1 MGNRISTEDLY
12 KITQSLADRAV
23 SDVKKR
29 REDERKR
36 EEAIKKNREERLAA
50 AAKQNRIPNYK
61 GGSLWDQYKAA
72 LASGEAKNANDFI
85 TKRDAR
91 NAAWNKVGAE
101 TLNDDMEALAK
112 SISSTYGTQ
121 FDPSKYYSQETIN
134 GSSDQVKKM
143 RDRLNALAEYY
154 NTYGGSDDQKKAVGE
169 QIKAY
174 DSELK
179 FLNDLGAHY
188 GQYSSPEAY
197 ETLYDNGFYTEK
209 YQGKN
214 YSDIQN
220 ALKSTTNDRE
230 KAWLEKNA
238 DSFMTAAEA
247 QAEIDRIEK
256 AMGTKNIAG
265 QRWTTGLPKIENGKL
280 VYNDNLY
287 DKETGKRLQKLE
299 AIRDSKIN
307 KETLE
312 DYGRYLGEANEFA
325 TERALFL
332 AKQNNILQHG
342 NETFGVFAPD
352 AKAPYAKNENAQNE
366 ASRLSPEKLK
376 AVNEQS
382 GQAFSFLDNADWA
395 TDDEKK
401 IYDYLLYY
409 KGGEEAKKYLRA
421 LSYELNRRAANALDQ
436 TVSDMY
442 DNASGLG
449 KTVLNIGS
457 LGMNIIGN
465 PEAAIDTIAHRI
477 VGERVD
483 PNSNNQTFRRI
494 RNVIR
499 EKTGAD
505 LAKASEGTI
514 FGKEL
519 FGENAAN
526 MLYGA
531 AMSSLDSLLGG
542 FTFGEGYTAVMGG
555 GAMADEAERLYNKGA
570 SDSQIFN
577 RSFAAGLAE
586 YITEKVSM
594 DNLLKAK
601 SPANGWQVA
610 KEILKQAGIEGS
622 EEMASDVLNLV
633 ADSIIMADRSEMS
646 ESIQKYKDG
655 YIDDNGT
662 YHKGVS
668 EKEAQKL
675 AWQDF
680 FTDAMADGLAGALS
694 GGMMSAGPTIAS
706 YKYSKNRAAIQIPS
720 IDPGNAEGLVSN
732 ARINDISVLTDVS
745 EALKNGDAEEAGGV
759 ISEGI
764 AWYEFLKKYGEKTY
778 GKNQWSEVRGS
789 IDDSISELKKI
800 QKLVAD
806 GSIDAAAIDEV
817 LKTAETSM
825 KTTPTVDVTSA
836 NDEKLFSLLAKGE
849 PSNSV
854 IEKNILKDRGTL
866 AAFERLTGLRIGGTT
881 VSQKRADV
889 REAFKAVS
897 SSIETLKAA
906 QNAIESGATATEGHK
921 NAAVIIDQ
929 AIQANRAENSRLRNS
944 EKVKSAETKAAIDAT
959 NRQHRFLETVRN
971 YVINGGDLSGFT
983 ESPVSNVSGEGG
995 TNSSETKTTQETAKK
1010 RVRADFSA
1018 YQDERYSAESASALA
1033 NLNSKAEQDAFFRN
1047 ENAGIEQEI
1056 KNIESSDSITAEE
1069 KAQRIGELKEAAS
1082 RNNSLAKAMD
1092 DFREMGRLVR
1102 AGEVDKI
1109 VDSLRKPLKKMGVN
1123 IEVVDNVETADGM
1136 KSGAYFDKSTN
1147 TIKVS
1152 RDWNGVENVVKLELA
1167 ADGNG
1172 FVLNSGKSVS
1182 FDRAVTQTIAHEIA
1196 HADSGLT
1203 LDFIKAVAGT
1213 QYDAFDLKGR
1223 LEHPDDRSWRS
1234 EDAQKEKNWR
1244 RYVDAYTEQAMLEM
1258 KGTEEQRRASTEK
1271 VVNDAY
1277 IFEEIMAD
1285 MFGAAVDDMG
1295 HSSKAGENIFWA
1307 MNRNKPGIIK
1317 RILNALERFI
1327 ARIRGKDAYLAVE
1340 QRQAAER
1347 LRDMLTGELKRA
1359 YGTDV
1364 KGEAAVESDGGKKY
1378 SIVYLDDG
1386 KTYVTASRNVISGND
1401 VNQWR
1406 KQITNFFTALLE
1418 GNKSIDIETV
1428 EGDTLTITK
1437 KETARKARDNFKQ
1450 ENGKPVRMSDN
1461 EFRVKLNVEAHID
1474 EIAETARSSKNT
1486 GSADTK
1492 SHAFA
1497 KDGFTYRTAYFEDFN
1512 GDYYRVRLSIGNNG
1526 TVATVYNVGKM
1537 TKDVPASAKILAVVG
1552 SKPLAVT
1559 SSDNSISQDSRNV
1572 NRQFSE
1578 ISDAK
1583 TIEDGG
1589 TVENDSGEFVAESD
1603 GNGGTRWSLSTY
1615 ESSGRETLRQYLD
1628 GQVSESGLTEADAK
1642 AVLDS
1647 MDDIYEICRKYEGE
1661 YVPFGAWSRA
1671 EVVIDEKGNP
1681 VFSVIKPNGEYAM
1694 NLDFSLV
1701 CKKRRALDAVLN
1713 RLIETGAI
1721 NDFGFGQ
1728 EEIVRVNEII
1738 REHGFEIAC
1747 DMCFVDAKR
1756 YRQAGVADQFVDL
1769 YNSIVK
1775 SMAKD
1780 GQEIDYFNF
1789 ANDSSLSHTEGGID
1803 RLSDAELDFS
1813 EINEITKPGAKKTM
1827 AYRVAQY
1834 LKTHPADRKLL
1845 SRGDFMSTAGFDA
1858 VKASK
1863 PDILKIYNVKKGAGG
1878 PKAAQSDVQYLND
1891 ILSSKKFNRNAAYDV
1906 GGVRVQSFSDYVPR
1920 LVFDYVQM
1928 IGDLAAKRL
1937 PAHAYTKEPLFA
1949 KQFGLTGMKINMSL
1963 MPAKGNGKYA
1973 GLNADGSYAWARESF
1988 PAEEAFRI
1996 QADPEYGKNVG
2007 TIAVGISDEHIW
2019 KMLSDPDIRM
2029 VIPYHKSGINPAVAV
2044 KLKIGEYTN
2053 YTDQQNTRRRD
2064 GRQLTKS
2071 ELKNIPDI
2079 NRLMHRDGLDA
2090 VEASRRYVEWCE
2102 DNGYIPKFE
2111 KFAYMTDSD
2120 GSRVFNENYYK
2131 LLEDFTTMVD
2141 GEFHPQGDV
2150 TATFPGSDSAFG
2162 SMADLIKEGLE
2173 EDAVTANRLNGEV
2186 DGLAEEV
2193 RSALGREESGK
2204 RFSLS
2209 SNVEQTKDLIA
2220 VHNMTAAELEKS
2232 LDLGG
2237 LPMPSIA
2244 IIKAAD
2250 GHSEYGDVSLV
2261 FGKDTIDPKK
2271 SARNKVY
2278 GGDAWTPTF
2287 PKIDYKANEKVGK
2300 RIRDKYYDLS
2310 RKYGYDN
2317 TRALYNYAQDL
2328 SDVLTSEGGEKA
2340 MIDRLYGDTG
2350 MMQIYLMDT
2359 GRERIANVNKETK
2372 TALTDGQVR
2381 QYENLID
2388 TLGRDEMNGFAKKD
2402 REELSDLV
2410 RRRKAFIEENEA
2422 GIRKAFEK
2430 TFIEDGMSAKDA
2442 AEVSAE
2448 LALSDLRKYVLDTFN
2463 YIKNGAETVKTEFDS
2478 EATNAAIKKA
2488 ADGEGYRKWIN
2499 NLFGGA
2505 EEKSGIRNS
2514 KDANTA
2520 SGNRRSF
2527 EALHWENNLENIVK
2541 AMLEQDETGG
2551 AFFSGTGIWGVSAK
2565 KYNSISEIKNDSSRL
2580 RTMNEAEYNALK
2592 EQYGA
2597 RMQEIA
2603 QTLIDPKNDNYFI
2616 ASDDAYSL
2624 IVDAVRNS
2632 KDESGILRYLKKYNS
2647 RATEKTAYD
2656 IAALVRDIAEMPTG
2670 YFEAKPQRAVGFDE
2684 VKAVILPDNASG
2696 ELVSRLESDGI
2707 NTVTY
2712 KAGDEN
2718 SRLEALNGVRD
2729 VRFSLARA
2737 NDEYMKAVESG
2748 DTEEQRRLVDEA
2760 AKANGYDR
2768 LFWHGSKNGGGFTEF
2783 RDWSYFTENKK
2794 YASRYAKPGD
2804 KGSLYEV
2811 YANLGN
2817 TFDTRKPECREIFDK
2832 MRSEYGLSKVQE
2844 SGLPDWTDGYDIAE
2858 FIDENGLDYDS
2869 IILDEGGDLVDG
2881 KPVSRGFSY
2890 VIRISEQV
2898 KSADPI
2904 TYDDSGNVIPLT
2916 ERFDSGNRD
2925 IRWSLAGKYD
2935 YSKSFADQI
2944 DDYKNGLLPVYD
2956 TFVVGETPKVWQD
2969 IGFNALPVT
2978 LNQTHVDYALNG
2990 TKDADHEISEA
3001 DLKKLP
3007 EKIKE
3012 PIAIIQSQSN
3022 PSRAVVF
3029 IEMTSKNGKNV
3040 VTPVEVDGYGK
3051 TNNLRIDSNA
3061 LASVFGKKNAAN
3073 QLQTAIDNT
3082 VNGKTELFYWDKKR
3096 SLALL
3101 QGAGLQLPSGL
3112 PQDGFVHSIREPG
3125 SLVKAKMDDVT
3136 NSLQFK
3142 RWFGDWKGG
3151 KRNVSKV
3158 VNHDGSPRVVYHY
3171 TDADFEAFDTS
3182 KSGSNQGV
3190 THGDGIYVS
3199 TNPTEFAYA
3208 GKNRLDLYASIKKPF
3223 EMQLTKS
3230 QAERVYDKYF
3240 APYHDD
3246 KYKTYRPHVI
3256 EKLQSR
3262 SRVFDY
3268 LSEAADNG
3276 GVRTSDILKELGY
3289 DGIHDGSEWVAFDST
3304 QLKSATDNIG
3314 TFDKDNPKLKYSLAK
3329 STQSE
3334 LKALQKENEKLRQDV
3349 NDLKQE
3355 LQLTHGRKLS
3365 RDALISSIQK
3375 ILIDRYGV
3383 KLSAKELYP
3392 HVTNLYDMFYNNTV
3406 DGKRLK
3412 KDERVDTMRI
3422 IEEMDKIVDAV
3433 IENAVGADDT
3443 YVEMKKLLPELRNTK
3458 LVVPVD
3464 ERADAAQSAGFEN
3477 WAEFRKANFGRV
3489 GFANEGLPVDSY
3501 YMELSERYPELFPD
3515 GITNPGEQAAHIAD
3529 VVNTIRESGINEY
3542 QLYDIEDERIRTSI
3556 KNDVMDI
3563 IGNAEKLQT
3572 FADRAAQKV
3581 EDTKLAEAMHYGAD
3595 IAKLKRLNAEKVSG
3609 IRAENQKRLSDM
3621 RRKYQDRV
3629 ESVRERYAEA
3639 RQNRSEKQKQTVL
3652 RNKVL
3657 RKYTEASTTLDR
3669 PTTENHFTEA
3679 MRKPLMEFLAAVDI
3693 TTGKSVAKQGVYDR
3707 ILRVIEAANNMAAEG
3722 GKNGLDIA
3730 ETDLNVQEKQLIV
3743 DSGLLERMSAWI
3755 EANQGK
3761 KLTELSSAQLEEL
3774 NGIFNQLKH
3783 LTAEIKRLYDPR
3795 EGLAAKSWQA
3805 QKEIGLAQT
3814 KERKQVL
3821 GANTERARGMYEQVH
3836 FGALDPSG
3844 YYNTLGSDTMT
3855 AQFERFRRCQNRFS
3869 ENIQMFTDRLGEI
3882 VDGAIPKDEHGKNA
3896 KEVTLKLSHGT
3907 LTATPAQLMSIHLML
3922 NQEDSRRCLFN
3933 EAGGVIIGKFTAEKP
3948 KDGKAHIAGKRTFAQ
3963 SGRLVL
3969 NEADAAKITAA
3980 LTDGQRKR
3988 ADAISAL
3995 LNNEAA
4001 RLGNE
4006 VSMAMYGYKKY
4017 TTENYFP
4024 MRTAD
4029 DYRAIAD
4036 NPNYEMNLLGLSFT
4050 KERTGRA
4057 GKALVAEDI
4066 YDVIGRHLTNMA
4078 QYNAFAQELDNAK
4091 KMYSLRLGDGTSLKQ
4106 RIIHSYGR
4114 EADAFY
4120 NKLINNLSG
4129 VQMYTNNSAEALSDK
4144 LLSNYKAAAV
4154 AGNVSVVLKQP
4165 MSIFRA
4171 LPEFSLS
4178 GLKKSMA
4185 FEDILNLSPKQLKAN
4200 TAEMLKYSG
4209 IARLKA
4215 WGSSENM
4222 TRKSFESLYN
4232 DNSDTARQKIN
4243 EFLTSG
4249 AENADMWTWAKLWRM
4264 SKAEIDA
4271 QGKYTAGSKE
4281 YFEAVDRKFSDVIGK
4296 TQVVQSALDSSMA
4309 VQNAKGFGKFL
4320 FAFQNEP
4327 LKQYS
4332 YLISTLNDARRG
4344 KPGAKKKLAK
4354 VIASSLANAAAVSA
4368 ISTFM
4373 AWLRGTLDRDDDD
4386 ELFDDLMKEFA
4397 GNSIDDLLS
4406 GAFAPV
4412 WQYID
4417 TIMGAI
4423 NSGVYGNTV
4432 ERLDMAALTD
4442 LGGLINKYFISQNG
4456 GRPNLGTVQDIVNV
4470 ASNLF
4475 GLPAKNIFRDVKSVI
4490 DRIIL
4495 ELPVPSAAKY
4505 NYLKA
4510 WKDVELTNKAAVTEA
4525 YYDVLRDAVDRGR
4538 YSDYVK
4544 IKRDM
4549 IYHGYTETKI
4559 KNAVMKS
4566 SLMDDLYELKKV
4578 NPGSYKAKVNSIVS
4592 SVSAVSSL
4600 EGKEFEDFIESA
4612 MKRRERE
4619 DGGSKTDDEV
4629 YDEMHRKMEKEVK
4642 EQLIYIDVS
4651 KRAAY
4656 IKKMLKTYG
4665 EYGITEADILK
4676 VLRKAGKA

>member
-72 LASGEAKNANDFI
+72 LASGEAKNASDFI
-85 TKRDAR
+85 TKRDTR

-188 GQYSSPEAY
+188 GQYKNEADFNYRTDKRRDEDYIVNDYDAEAGKKNLAELKGYLDRINTSNDSLSTGQLISNARSGKKAYNRTAINEAKQQYGLDGMTDDEVLNWLTQEYQLESFALNNVDRMRTAAGYRNLANNEDFLQGVISGKAVENPTFEDYLNYENAATQKRAEAY
-197 ETLYDNGFYTEK
+197 NKRKASDPILTAEDTKGQDAPSIVNKLRFYEDLTNDK
-209 YQGKN
+209 YGNKT
-214 YSDIQN
+214 D
-220 ALKSTTNDRE
+220 STTVWSSD
-230 KAWLEKNA
+230 LG
-238 DSFMTAAEA
+238 AAKRDA
-247 QAEIDRIEK
+247 L
-256 AMGTKNIAG
+256 GYHY
-265 QRWTTGLPKIENGKL
+265 GLM
-280 VYNDNLY
+280 
-287 DKETGKRLQKLE
+287 
-299 AIRDSKIN
+299 
-307 KETLE
+307 
-312 DYGRYLGEANEFA
+312 
-325 TERALFL
+325 
-332 AKQNNILQHG
+332 
-342 NETFGVFAPD
+342 
-352 AKAPYAKNENAQNE
+352 
-366 ASRLSPEKLK
+366 
-376 AVNEQS
+376 
-382 GQAFSFLDNADWA
+382 
-395 TDDEKK
+395 TDDEKRV
-401 IYDYLLYY
+401 YYYLLGTQGKEAADKYLEDMDVTLDY
-409 KGGEEAKKYLRA
+409 RNTEEVKQFIRDLKNSKIFGNVSAAALANTFGGLGGAALGYLIADSNEGVNKTAADIAYSAASVPLNVLGGGISTAGEIGQRLDLASKGDWEGKGYNPYENYNLFSVAGREARGLVAKDIEDSIGWEMFGQNVMSQVYQSLMSGVDSAFGMATLGKLYTISMGGSAAASKAAELYESGASSSQIYWESLFSGIAEATFEYLSIENLSSIKSIVESKPTTLKKAIKMILSQNGIEASEEVFTEIANMVIDKGIKKYDSDYDRKVTEYVRDGMTREEAVKK
-421 LSYELNRRAANALDQ
+421 AAGEVAADIGW
-436 TVSDMY
+436 
-442 DNASGLG
+442 AGAGGFISGLASS
-449 KTVLNIGS
+449 S
-457 LGMNIIGN
+457 L
-465 PEAAIDTIAHRI
+465 TIA
-477 VGERVD
+477 
-483 PNSNNQTFRRI
+483 
-494 RNVIR
+494 
-499 EKTGAD
+499 GAYR
-505 LAKASEGTI
+505 A
-514 FGKEL
+514 GKE
-519 FGENAAN
+519 NADA
-526 MLYGA
+526 
-531 AMSSLDSLLGG
+531 
-542 FTFGEGYTAVMGG
+542 
-555 GAMADEAERLYNKGA
+555 
-570 SDSQIFN
+570 QI
-577 RSFAAGLAE
+577 
-586 YITEKVSM
+586 
-594 DNLLKAK
+594 
-601 SPANGWQVA
+601 
-610 KEILKQAGIEGS
+610 
-622 EEMASDVLNLV
+622 
-633 ADSIIMADRSEMS
+633 
-646 ESIQKYKDG
+646 
-655 YIDDNGT
+655 
-662 YHKGVS
+662 
-668 EKEAQKL
+668 
-675 AWQDF
+675 
-680 FTDAMADGLAGALS
+680 
-694 GGMMSAGPTIAS
+694 SA
-706 YKYSKNRAAIQIPS
+706 
-720 IDPGNAEGLVSN
+720 IDPGNAEGLYNN
-732 ARINDISVLTDVS
+732 AKNIDYSILNDASD
-745 EALKNGDAEEAGGV
+745 ALKKGDAKAAAEI
-759 ISEGI
+759 ISEGKD
-764 AWYEFLKKYGEKTY
+764 WYEYLKSYAKEKY
-778 GKNQWSEVRGS
+778 GKNQASEISANIDAS
-789 IDDSISELKKI
+789 IDNLNQIKNLISSGDINADSI
-800 QKLVAD
+800 QA
-806 GSIDAAAIDEV
+806 V
-817 LKTAETSM
+817 LEKAKSAQDT
-825 KTTPTVDVTSA
+825 KVDVTSA

-897 SSIETLKAA
+897 SSTETLKAA

-983 ESPVSNVSGEGG
+983 ESPVANVSGEGG

-1018 YQDERYSAESASALA
+1018 YQDERYSAENASALA

-1258 KGTEEQRRASTEK
+1258 KGTEEQRRASAEK

-1359 YGTDV
+1359 YGADV
-1364 KGEAAVESDGGKKY
+1364 KGEAAVESDGGKRHSLAGANSRTADLNSLGGAYQMYQNGVSMDTIRKRTGWW
-1378 SIVYLDDG
+1378 LGKDG
-1386 KTYVTASRNVISGND
+1386 K
-1401 VNQWR
+1401 WR
-1406 KQITNFFTALLE
+1406 
-1418 GNKSIDIETV
+1418 
-1428 EGDTLTITK
+1428 
-1437 KETARKARDNFKQ
+1437 
-1450 ENGKPVRMSDN
+1450 
-1461 EFRVKLNVEAHID
+1461 
-1474 EIAETARSSKNT
+1474 
-1486 GSADTK
+1486 
-1492 SHAFA
+1492 
-1497 KDGFTYRTAYFEDFN
+1497 Y
-1512 GDYYRVRLSIGNNG
+1512 
-1526 TVATVYNVGKM
+1526 
-1537 TKDVPASAKILAVVG
+1537 
-1552 SKPLAVT
+1552 
-1559 SSDNSISQDSRNV
+1559 
-1572 NRQFSE
+1572 E
-1578 ISDAK
+1578 ISDKEMRFNPDGYVDNPQTVGDYVKHDRLFAAYPWIADIPVHMVDVVTGGSPATNGKYSPDGKFIELKKGLTSEKAK
-1583 TIEDGG
+1583 YVLSHELQHAIQQAEGFVRG
-1589 TVENDSGEFVAESD
+1589 TSPKTGMFYAVNLAYDLVKNNPEFVAESKPQD
-1603 GNGGTRWSLSTY
+1603 KMNYLIGYLEAKGGASLGDY
-1615 ESSGRETLRQYLD
+1615 AKYYYFQNYGE
-1628 GQVSESGLTEADAK
+1628 TEARN
-1642 AVLDS
+1642 VSQRLD
-1647 MDDIYEICRKYEGE
+1647 MTEEE
-1661 YVPFGAWSRA
+1661 
-1671 EVVIDEKGNP
+1671 
-1681 VFSVIKPNGEYAM
+1681 
-1694 NLDFSLV
+1694 
-1701 CKKRRALDAVLN
+1701 RRALP
-1713 RLIETGAI
+1713 IENNGEVFSYDEVFKKIVDNLKAI
-1721 NDFGFGQ
+1721 GYNKKQIDTILKEGVSYDIEQTDVQTSADEVVKRRRNDRG
-1728 EEIVRVNEII
+1728 
-1738 REHGFEIAC
+1738 
-1747 DMCFVDAKR
+1747 K
-1756 YRQAGVADQFVDL
+1756 AG
-1769 YNSIVK
+1769 
-1775 SMAKD
+1775 
-1780 GQEIDYFNF
+1780 
-1789 ANDSSLSHTEGGID
+1789 
-1803 RLSDAELDFS
+1803 RLSDADENGRRPG
-1813 EINEITKPGAKKTM
+1813 EI
-1827 AYRVAQY
+1827 YRTG
-1834 LKTHPADRKLL
+1834 KIP
-1845 SRGDFMSTAGFDA
+1845 TAGVSESAEILDSERRNGGLRRGNRGTDSQNGA
-1858 VKASK
+1858 LGAGSEAQKRLNEVSK
-1863 PDILKIYNVKKGAGG
+1863 P
-1878 PKAAQSDVQYLND
+1878 
-1891 ILSSKKFNRNAAYDV
+1891 
-1906 GGVRVQSFSDYVPR
+1906 
-1920 LVFDYVQM
+1920 
-1928 IGDLAAKRL
+1928 
-1937 PAHAYTKEPLFA
+1937 E
-1949 KQFGLTGMKINMSL
+1949 
-1963 MPAKGNGKYA
+1963 
-1973 GLNADGSYAWARESF
+1973 
-1988 PAEEAFRI
+1988 
-1996 QADPEYGKNVG
+1996 
-2007 TIAVGISDEHIW
+2007 
-2019 KMLSDPDIRM
+2019 
-2029 VIPYHKSGINPAVAV
+2029 
-2044 KLKIGEYTN
+2044 
-2053 YTDQQNTRRRD
+2053 
-2064 GRQLTKS
+2064 
-2071 ELKNIPDI
+2071 
-2079 NRLMHRDGLDA
+2079 
-2090 VEASRRYVEWCE
+2090 
-2102 DNGYIPKFE
+2102 
-2111 KFAYMTDSD
+2111 
-2120 GSRVFNENYYK
+2120 
-2131 LLEDFTTMVD
+2131 
-2141 GEFHPQGDV
+2141 
-2150 TATFPGSDSAFG
+2150 
-2162 SMADLIKEGLE
+2162 
-2173 EDAVTANRLNGEV
+2173 
-2186 DGLAEEV
+2186 
-2193 RSALGREESGK
+2193 K

-2220 VHNMTAAELEKS
+2220 VHNMTAVELEKS

-2287 PKIDYKANEKVGK
+2287 PKIDYKANDKVGK

-2402 REELSDLV
+2402 GEELSDLV

-2488 ADGEGYRKWIN
+2488 ADGEGYRKWVN
-2499 NLFGGA
+2499 DLFGGA

-2514 KDANTA
+2514 KDAYTA

-2565 KYNSISEIKNDSSRL
+2565 KYNSISDIKNDSSRL

-2616 ASDDAYSL
+2616 ANDDAYSL

-2647 RATEKTAYD
+2647 RATEKTASD

-2696 ELVSRLESDGI
+2696 ELISRLESDGI

-2729 VRFSLARA
+2729 VRFSLTRA

-2760 AKANGYDR
+2760 AKESGYDR
-2768 LFWHGSKNGGGFTEF
+2768 LFWHGSKKGGGFTEF

-2794 YASRYAKPGD
+2794 YASRYAKAGD

-2817 TFDTRKPECREIFDK
+2817 TFDTRKPECREIFDE
-2832 MRSEYGLSKVQE
+2832 MRSEYGLSEVQE

-2890 VIRISEQV
+2890 VIRSSEQV

-2925 IRWSLAGKYD
+2925 IRWSLAGNSGITTEITDDSYDEYEGGYQRRDIKLNGETVGTVAIRIYDD
-2935 YSKSFADQI
+2935 YSEIDRIDIDEKYRNKGIGTTVLGDIAGEFNTTYIVPDNENAKRLYERIGEEVTSGEVYENLDQGYGVYRLDKSYGNTRWSLAGTNKDGIEVYETSGEILKMPWKERKKKYLSYIESEYIGRTAKFNRNGHTYYAEFDRSNASKAIYGDKRSSQSGKDALINTGADGSVFELLENANYSSSSPDKKSHAGTDYFDYFVKTVQI
-2944 DDYKNGLLPVYD
+2944 DGRVYD
-2956 TFVVGETPKVWQD
+2956 LIAD
-2969 IGFNALPVT
+2969 IKKQYGKDGGYTYTLALKENKKIKASPIREDKLPLKNTGNALIVDTSVT
-2978 LNQTHVDYALNG
+2978 QNTPDVNSQYMREG
-2990 TKDADHEISEA
+2990 EKDSSSE
-3001 DLKKLP
+3001 
-3007 EKIKE
+3007 
-3012 PIAIIQSQSN
+3012 
-3022 PSRAVVF
+3022 R
-3029 IEMTSKNGKNV
+3029 
-3040 VTPVEVDGYGK
+3040 
-3051 TNNLRIDSNA
+3051 
-3061 LASVFGKKNAAN
+3061 
-3073 QLQTAIDNT
+3073 
-3082 VNGKTELFYWDKKR
+3082 
-3096 SLALL
+3096 
-3101 QGAGLQLPSGL
+3101 
-3112 PQDGFVHSIREPG
+3112 H
-3125 SLVKAKMDDVT
+3125 SLVK
-3136 NSLQFK
+3136 
-3142 RWFGDWKGG
+3142 
-3151 KRNVSKV
+3151 
-3158 VNHDGSPRVVYHY
+3158 
-3171 TDADFEAFDTS
+3171 
-3182 KSGSNQGV
+3182 
-3190 THGDGIYVS
+3190 
-3199 TNPTEFAYA
+3199 
-3208 GKNRLDLYASIKKPF
+3208 
-3223 EMQLTKS
+3223 
-3230 QAERVYDKYF
+3230 
-3240 APYHDD
+3240 
-3246 KYKTYRPHVI
+3246 
-3256 EKLQSR
+3256 
-3262 SRVFDY
+3262 
-3268 LSEAADNG
+3268 
-3276 GVRTSDILKELGY
+3276 
-3289 DGIHDGSEWVAFDST
+3289 
-3304 QLKSATDNIG
+3304 SA
-3314 TFDKDNPKLKYSLAK
+3314 
-3329 STQSE
+3329 QSE

-3349 NDLKQE
+3349 DDAKQE

-3375 ILIDRYGV
+3375 ILIDGYGV

-3392 HVTNLYDMFYNNTV
+3392 DVTNLYDMFYNNTV

-3412 KDERVDTMRI
+3412 KGERVDTMRI
-3422 IEEMDKIVDAV
+3422 IEEMDKIVDSV

-3464 ERADAAQSAGFEN
+3464 ARADAAQSAGFEN

-3489 GFANEGLPVDSY
+3489 GFANEGLPIDTY

-3515 GITNPGEQAAHIAD
+3515 GITHPGERAAHIAD

-3572 FADRAAQKV
+3572 FADRAAQKAK
-3581 EDTKLAEAMHYGAD
+3581 DKRLAEAMHYGAD
-3595 IAKLKRLNAEKVSG
+3595 IANLKRLNAEKVAG
-3609 IRAENQKRLSDM
+3609 IKAENQKRLADM

-3639 RQNRSEKQKQTVL
+3639 RANRSEKQKQTVL

-3657 RKYTEASTTLDR
+3657 RKYTEASSMLSR

-3679 MRKPLMEFLAAVDI
+3679 MKKPLMEFLAAVDI
-3693 TTGKSVAKQGVYDR
+3693 TTGKSVAKQGIYDR
-3707 ILRVIEAANNMAAEG
+3707 ILRVIEAANNATAED

-3821 GANTERARGMYEQVH
+3821 GAKTEKAREKYEQIH
-3836 FGALDPSG
+3836 FGALDAAG

-3855 AQFERFRRCQNRFS
+3855 AQFERFRQCQNRFS

-3896 KEVTLKLSHGT
+3896 KEVTLKLSRGT
-3907 LTATPAQLMSIHLML
+3907 LTATPAQLMSVYLML

-3948 KDGKAHIAGKRTFAQ
+3948 KDGKTHIAKKRTFAQ
-3963 SGRLVL
+3963 SGKLVL

-4024 MRTAD
+4024 MRTVD

-4106 RIIHSYGR
+4106 RIIRSYGR

-4171 LPEFSLS
+4171 LPEFSLA

-4332 YLISTLNDARRG
+4332 YLISTMNDARRG

-4354 VIASSLANAAAVSA
+4354 VIASSLANTAAVSA

-4386 ELFDDLMKEFA
+4386 ELLDDLMKEFA

-4442 LGGLINKYFISQNG
+4442 LGGLINKYFISRNG

-4475 GLPAKNIFRDVKSVI
+4475 GLPAKNIFRDVKSVV

-4629 YDEMHRKMEKEVK
+4629 YDEMHKKMEKEVK

>member
-197 ETLYDNGFYTEK
+197 ETLYDNGLYTEK

-312 DYGRYLGEANEFA
+312 DYGRYLGKANEFA

-442 DNASGLG
+442 DKASGLG

-633 ADSIIMADRSEMS
+633 ADSLIMADRSDMS

-655 YIDDNGT
+655 YVDDNGT

-789 IDDSISELKKI
+789 IDDSISKLKKI

-889 REAFKAVS
+889 REAFRAVS
-897 SSIETLKAA
+897 SSTETLKAA
-906 QNAIESGATATEGHK
+906 QNAIESGKTATEGHK

-995 TNSSETKTTQETAKK
+995 ANSSETKTTQETVKK

-1018 YQDERYSAESASALA
+1018 YQDEITATEYNKAVKGSA
-1033 NLNSKAEQDAFFRN
+1033 AEQYTYFSN
-1047 ENAGIEQEI
+1047 EEKKLNNDI
-1056 KNIESSDSITAEE
+1056 KNIAESEAMTAEE
-1069 KAQRIGELKEAAS
+1069 KAEAIEKKNEEKNRLYA
-1082 RNNSLAKAMD
+1082 LAKSTENV
-1092 DFREMGRLVR
+1092 REMMRVKYAGNVDRLV
-1102 AGEVDKI
+1102 EELQPK
-1109 VDSLRKPLKKMGVN
+1109 LKKYG
-1123 IEVVDNVETADGM
+1123 IKIDVVDNIDAAG
-1136 KSGAYFDKSTN
+1136 KSSSGAYFDRNTN

-1152 RDWNGVENVVKLELA
+1152 RNWDNFNNVVKLVLTGDGLA
-1167 ADGNG
+1167 VTDRA
-1172 FVLNSGKSVS
+1172 SVS

-1258 KGTEEQRRASTEK
+1258 KGTEEQRRASAEK
-1271 VVNDAY
+1271 VVNDAF

-1359 YGTDV
+1359 YGTEV
-1364 KGEAAVESDGGKKY
+1364 KGEAAVESGEGKRHSLAGANSRTADLNSLGGAYQMYQNGVSMDTIRKRTGWWLGK
-1378 SIVYLDDG
+1378 DG
-1386 KTYVTASRNVISGND
+1386 K
-1401 VNQWR
+1401 WR
-1406 KQITNFFTALLE
+1406 
-1418 GNKSIDIETV
+1418 
-1428 EGDTLTITK
+1428 
-1437 KETARKARDNFKQ
+1437 
-1450 ENGKPVRMSDN
+1450 
-1461 EFRVKLNVEAHID
+1461 
-1474 EIAETARSSKNT
+1474 
-1486 GSADTK
+1486 
-1492 SHAFA
+1492 
-1497 KDGFTYRTAYFEDFN
+1497 Y
-1512 GDYYRVRLSIGNNG
+1512 
-1526 TVATVYNVGKM
+1526 
-1537 TKDVPASAKILAVVG
+1537 
-1552 SKPLAVT
+1552 
-1559 SSDNSISQDSRNV
+1559 
-1572 NRQFSE
+1572 E
-1578 ISDAK
+1578 ISDKEMRFNPVGYVDNPQTVGDYVKHDRLFAAYPWIADIPVYVSDVVGGDPSSLGRYIPSEK
-1583 TIEDGG
+1583 IIEIKAGITSEKARTVLAHELQHVIQNTEHFASG
-1589 TVENDSGEFVAESD
+1589 TNTVVATRYLINLAYDLVKNNPEFVAKKKPQDKMDYIIGYIEAKD
-1603 GNGGTRWSLSTY
+1603 NT
-1615 ESSGRETLRQYLD
+1615 TLDEYARYYYFRNH
-1628 GQVSESGLTEADAK
+1628 GETEA
-1642 AVLDS
+1642 
-1647 MDDIYEICRKYEGE
+1647 
-1661 YVPFGAWSRA
+1661 
-1671 EVVIDEKGNP
+1671 
-1681 VFSVIKPNGEYAM
+1681 
-1694 NLDFSLV
+1694 
-1701 CKKRRALDAVLN
+1701 
-1713 RLIETGAI
+1713 
-1721 NDFGFGQ
+1721 
-1728 EEIVRVNEII
+1728 
-1738 REHGFEIAC
+1738 
-1747 DMCFVDAKR
+1747 
-1756 YRQAGVADQFVDL
+1756 
-1769 YNSIVK
+1769 
-1775 SMAKD
+1775 
-1780 GQEIDYFNF
+1780 
-1789 ANDSSLSHTEGGID
+1789 
-1803 RLSDAELDFS
+1803 
-1813 EINEITKPGAKKTM
+1813 
-1827 AYRVAQY
+1827 
-1834 LKTHPADRKLL
+1834 
-1845 SRGDFMSTAGFDA
+1845 
-1858 VKASK
+1858 
-1863 PDILKIYNVKKGAGG
+1863 
-1878 PKAAQSDVQYLND
+1878 
-1891 ILSSKKFNRNAAYDV
+1891 RNT
-1906 GGVRVQSFSDYVPR
+1906 
-1920 LVFDYVQM
+1920 
-1928 IGDLAAKRL
+1928 AKRL
-1937 PAHAYTKEPLFA
+1937 DMTDAERKAIPVVNDGDVYT
-1949 KQFGLTGMKINMSL
+1949 
-1963 MPAKGNGKYA
+1963 
-1973 GLNADGSYAWARESF
+1973 RESVRSEF
-1988 PAEEAFRI
+1988 IDNLREMGYNKKQI
-1996 QADPEYGKNVG
+1996 D
-2007 TIAVGISDEHIW
+2007 TIMKEGVSYD
-2019 KMLSDPDIRM
+2019 
-2029 VIPYHKSGINPAVAV
+2029 N
-2044 KLKIGEYTN
+2044 
-2053 YTDQQNTRRRD
+2053 
-2064 GRQLTKS
+2064 KS
-2071 ELKNIPDI
+2071 EDEQKSLGQVGKRGGNLGRTI
-2079 NRLMHRDGLDA
+2079 DGLLSQNLQRGTQRE
-2090 VEASRRYVEWCE
+2090 VH
-2102 DNGYIPKFE
+2102 G
-2111 KFAYMTDSD
+2111 
-2120 GSRVFNENYYK
+2120 
-2131 LLEDFTTMVD
+2131 
-2141 GEFHPQGDV
+2141 
-2150 TATFPGSDSAFG
+2150 
-2162 SMADLIKEGLE
+2162 
-2173 EDAVTANRLNGEV
+2173 NGEV
-2186 DGLAEEV
+2186 QEADSAEKAGQIGSVSGGVSRRTDSGASGLGEAGKRLNEV
-2193 RSALGREESGK
+2193 SKPEK

-2209 SNVEQTKDLIA
+2209 SADTDIYSRIFDMQREET
-2220 VHNMTAAELEKS
+2220 ELTNRIREIEKS
-2232 LDLGG
+2232 
-2237 LPMPSIA
+2237 
-2244 IIKAAD
+2244 
-2250 GHSEYGDVSLV
+2250 
-2261 FGKDTIDPKK
+2261 
-2271 SARNKVY
+2271 
-2278 GGDAWTPTF
+2278 DAF
-2287 PKIDYKANEKVGK
+2287 KKAN
-2300 RIRDKYYDLS
+2300 DDLS
-2310 RKYGYDN
+2310 KAINNDNIAEGMKAYQAWRKESGYADLVDRRDALRADLEEIRTKANNDAVSKAINEERTAIEKSGLSEADYFRKQAVKEFGYTPYFYDAGYIMPNGKMLNFSGEKGRHYGSRGQDH
-2317 TRALYNYAQDL
+2317 RAIGTIYADTNGTDALVRFMNDGNIRIMAETPGLDISASTEPSKEQYTTIRRFANEFSDGGYFAVDL
-2328 SDVLTSEGGEKA
+2328 SDENGKTVGTLEYEGN
-2340 MIDRLYGDTG
+2340 INPT
-2350 MMQIYLMDT
+2350 
-2359 GRERIANVNKETK
+2359 RIVN
-2372 TALTDGQVR
+2372 D
-2381 QYENLID
+2381 
-2388 TLGRDEMNGFAKKD
+2388 
-2402 REELSDLV
+2402 
-2410 RRRKAFIEENEA
+2410 
-2422 GIRKAFEK
+2422 
-2430 TFIEDGMSAKDA
+2430 
-2442 AEVSAE
+2442 
-2448 LALSDLRKYVLDTFN
+2448 
-2463 YIKNGAETVKTEFDS
+2463 IKHF
-2478 EATNAAIKKA
+2478 
-2488 ADGEGYRKWIN
+2488 Y
-2499 NLFGGA
+2499 
-2505 EEKSGIRNS
+2505 
-2514 KDANTA
+2514 
-2520 SGNRRSF
+2520 
-2527 EALHWENNLENIVK
+2527 
-2541 AMLEQDETGG
+2541 ETGEVREQ
-2551 AFFSGTGIWGVSAK
+2551 SGL
-2565 KYNSISEIKNDSSRL
+2565 DRF
-2580 RTMNEAEYNALK
+2580 R
-2592 EQYGA
+2592 
-2597 RMQEIA
+2597 
-2603 QTLIDPKNDNYFI
+2603 
-2616 ASDDAYSL
+2616 YSL
-2624 IVDAVRNS
+2624 
-2632 KDESGILRYLKKYNS
+2632 
-2647 RATEKTAYD
+2647 T
-2656 IAALVRDIAEMPTG
+2656 
-2670 YFEAKPQRAVGFDE
+2670 
-2684 VKAVILPDNASG
+2684 
-2696 ELVSRLESDGI
+2696 
-2707 NTVTY
+2707 
-2712 KAGDEN
+2712 
-2718 SRLEALNGVRD
+2718 
-2729 VRFSLARA
+2729 RA

-2748 DTEEQRRLVDEA
+2748 NVEEQQRLVDEA
-2760 AKANGYDR
+2760 AENAGYDTV
-2768 LFWHGSKNGGGFTEF
+2768 LYHGTQSFGFTQIDVSKYSDDGMSFFATSNPEMAQTYSAKSGT
-2783 RDWSYFTENKK
+2783 REISRKSGIENLSLPQVVDRLNAVAAADTSDYDRYTYRIMNRSDTEALKK
-2794 YASRYAKPGD
+2794 SIQSGIKELRAETERLISEYGDRLAKDFNGEDELKHSRLRSLLNALDSDSASKL
-2804 KGSLYEV
+2804 S
-2811 YANLGN
+2811 ANLYTVLN
-2817 TFDTRKPECREIFDK
+2817 HNEIFDDAA
-2832 MRSEYGLSKVQE
+2832 KVKFGNLE
-2844 SGLPDWTDGYDIAE
+2844 ADIRLLKKLAALKTDEDVVVREDTDRYDIVVEDQEKARNRLEKLDNSGNYVLRGRTEGFLEIDGNGHNWNDIFTTLEPRGGNTLKAE
-2858 FIDENGLDYDS
+2858 YDFGSESLKLSDRDGEFAVIPAKSVADAVSPMARAFARRYGTTFATTVLAQTKDQLKNSATAEVKIKSTGKTNTRDIANFAREQGYPGVKITDIYDNGGRGS
-2869 IILDEGGDLVDG
+2869 EAGRGDVYIFFN
-2881 KPVSRGFSY
+2881 P
-2890 VIRISEQV
+2890 EQDV

-2925 IRWSLAGKYD
+2925 IRWSLAGNSGITTEITDDSYDEYEGGYQRRDIKLNGETVGTVAIRIYDD
-2935 YSKSFADQI
+2935 YSEIDRIDIDEKYRNKGIGTTVLGDIAGEFDTTYIVPDNESAKRLYERIGEEVTSGEVYENLDQGYGVYRLDKSYGNTRWSLAGTTDGRPVAVIDKDILDGVPESEWKSVARKAISEGFPDGIAVQGKNIRVNQTTRREYTKSDYTQWLFNHSKGVFADKMRAAAKL
-2944 DDYKNGLLPVYD
+2944 DDVVLAATNWTKDGGLKHPRKDNFVDFGRGNVLMSIGGNKYSAEVILAYPQVGAPVLYD
-2956 TFVVGETPKVWQD
+2956 V
-2969 IGFNALPVT
+2969 VT
-2978 LNQTHVDYALNG
+2978 LNPD
-2990 TKDADHEISEA
+2990 SF
-3001 DLKKLP
+3001 DLIN
-3007 EKIKE
+3007 EKT
-3012 PIAIIQSQSN
+3012 AS
-3022 PSRAVVF
+3022 A
-3029 IEMTSKNGKNV
+3029 
-3040 VTPVEVDGYGK
+3040 
-3051 TNNLRIDSNA
+3051 NA
-3061 LASVFGKKNAAN
+3061 NAA
-3073 QLQTAIDNT
+3073 TSGAHTTRFSSDISAPNT
-3082 VNGKTELFYWDKKR
+3082 V
-3096 SLALL
+3096 SLT
-3101 QGAGLQLPSGL
+3101 QNTPDVNSQYM
-3112 PQDGFVHSIREPG
+3112 REG
-3125 SLVKAKMDDVT
+3125 EKDSSSERHSLVK
-3136 NSLQFK
+3136 
-3142 RWFGDWKGG
+3142 
-3151 KRNVSKV
+3151 
-3158 VNHDGSPRVVYHY
+3158 
-3171 TDADFEAFDTS
+3171 
-3182 KSGSNQGV
+3182 
-3190 THGDGIYVS
+3190 
-3199 TNPTEFAYA
+3199 
-3208 GKNRLDLYASIKKPF
+3208 
-3223 EMQLTKS
+3223 
-3230 QAERVYDKYF
+3230 
-3240 APYHDD
+3240 
-3246 KYKTYRPHVI
+3246 
-3256 EKLQSR
+3256 
-3262 SRVFDY
+3262 
-3268 LSEAADNG
+3268 
-3276 GVRTSDILKELGY
+3276 
-3289 DGIHDGSEWVAFDST
+3289 
-3304 QLKSATDNIG
+3304 SA
-3314 TFDKDNPKLKYSLAK
+3314 
-3329 STQSE
+3329 QSE

-3349 NDLKQE
+3349 DDLKQE

-3375 ILIDRYGV
+3375 ILIDGYGV

-3433 IENAVGADDT
+3433 IENAVGVDDT

-3458 LVVPVD
+3458 LVVPMD
-3464 ERADAAQSAGFEN
+3464 ARADAAQSAGFEN

-3489 GFANEGLPVDSY
+3489 GFANEGLPVDTY

-3595 IAKLKRLNAEKVSG
+3595 IAKLKRLNAEKVAG
-3609 IRAENQKRLSDM
+3609 IKAENQKRLADM

-3629 ESVRERYAEA
+3629 ESVRERYADA
-3639 RQNRSEKQKQTVL
+3639 RANRSEKQKQTVL

-3657 RKYTEASTTLDR
+3657 RKYTEASSMLDR

-3743 DSGLLERMSAWI
+3743 DSGLLERMSAWV

-3814 KERKQVL
+3814 KDREQVL
-3821 GANTERARGMYEQVH
+3821 GAKTERARGMYEQVY

-3948 KDGKAHIAGKRTFAQ
+3948 KDGKAHMAGKRTFAQ

-3969 NEADAAKITAA
+3969 SEADAAKITAA

-3988 ADAISAL
+3988 ADEISAL

-4106 RIIHSYGR
+4106 RIIRSYGR

-4171 LPEFSLS
+4171 LPEFSLA

-4386 ELFDDLMKEFA
+4386 ELLDDLMKEFA

-4566 SLMDDLYELKKV
+4566 SLMDDLYELRKV

>member
-1 MGNRISTEDLY
+1 MNRVSTGE
-12 KITQSLADRAV
+12 LARINQEMAKAV
-23 SDVKKR
+23 ADVAKKR
-29 REDERKR
+29 REQEEQRKKY
-36 EEAIKKNREERLAA
+36 EEERQRAA
-50 AAKQNRIPNYK
+50 LEQSRIPNS
-61 GGSLWDQYKAA
+61 GGSAWEQYRAAKAA
-72 LASGEAKNANDFI
+72 GEVRNASEFI
-85 TKRDAR
+85 QKRDAR

-101 TLNDDMEALAK
+101 TLNNDMEALAK

-179 FLNDLGAHY
+179 FLSDLGAHY
-188 GQYSSPEAY
+188 GQYKNEADFNYRTDKRRDEDYIVNDYDAEAGKKNLAELKGYLDRINTSSDSLSTGQLVSNARSGKKAYNRTAINEAKRQY
-197 ETLYDNGFYTEK
+197 GLDGMTDDEVLNWLTQE
-209 YQGKN
+209 YQLE
-214 YSDIQN
+214 SFAQN
-220 ALKSTTNDRE
+220 NVDR
-230 KAWLEKNA
+230 
-238 DSFMTAAEA
+238 MRTAAGYRNLANNEDFLQGVISGKA
-247 QAEIDRIEK
+247 VENPTFEDYLDYENEMFRLAEK
-256 AMGTKNIAG
+256 VNSGVATKEEQQQYAE
-265 QRWTTGLPKIENGKL
+265 LSENAPT
-280 VYNDNLY
+280 VNN
-287 DKETGKRLQKLE
+287 RF
-299 AIRDSKIN
+299 RF
-307 KETLE
+307 LE
-312 DYGRYLGEANEFA
+312 DA
-325 TERALFL
+325 
-332 AKQNNILQHG
+332 
-342 NETFGVFAPD
+342 
-352 AKAPYAKNENAQNE
+352 
-366 ASRLSPEKLK
+366 
-376 AVNEQS
+376 QS
-382 GQAFSFLDNADWA
+382 GKYGGQGYEQNSTYSGLDKALLNSKQYHYEQM
-395 TDDEKK
+395 TDDEKRV
-401 IYDYLLYY
+401 YYYLLGTQGAEAADRYLDDLKTTLDY
-409 KGGEEAKKYLRA
+409 RNTEEVKQFVRDLKNSKIFGNVSAAALANTFGGLGGAALGYLIADSNEGINKTAGDIAYSAASVPANVIGGGISTVGEIGQRLSLASKGDWEGKGYNPYENYNLFSVAGREARGLVAKDIEDKIGWEMFGQNVMSQVYQSLMSGVDSAFGMATLGRLYTISMGGSAAASKAAELYESGASSSQIYWESLLSGIAEATFEYLSMERLLSVESILKSKPHLPRDVFKKILVQNGVEASEEIFTEIANTVIDKISKGYDSDYDRKVTEYVRDGMTREEAVKK
-421 LSYELNRRAANALDQ
+421 AAAEVAADIGW
-436 TVSDMY
+436 
-442 DNASGLG
+442 AGAGGFISGLPSS
-449 KTVLNIGS
+449 TLR
-457 LGMNIIGN
+457 IIAAYRAGN
-465 PEAAIDTIAHRI
+465 
-477 VGERVD
+477 
-483 PNSNNQTFRRI
+483 
-494 RNVIR
+494 
-499 EKTGAD
+499 
-505 LAKASEGTI
+505 
-514 FGKEL
+514 
-519 FGENAAN
+519 
-526 MLYGA
+526 
-531 AMSSLDSLLGG
+531 
-542 FTFGEGYTAVMGG
+542 
-555 GAMADEAERLYNKGA
+555 
-570 SDSQIFN
+570 
-577 RSFAAGLAE
+577 AG
-586 YITEKVSM
+586 
-594 DNLLKAK
+594 
-601 SPANGWQVA
+601 
-610 KEILKQAGIEGS
+610 
-622 EEMASDVLNLV
+622 
-633 ADSIIMADRSEMS
+633 
-646 ESIQKYKDG
+646 
-655 YIDDNGT
+655 
-662 YHKGVS
+662 
-668 EKEAQKL
+668 
-675 AWQDF
+675 
-680 FTDAMADGLAGALS
+680 TDAQ
-694 GGMMSAGPTIAS
+694 IAS
-706 YKYSKNRAAIQIPS
+706 V
-720 IDPGNAEGLVSN
+720 DPGNAEGLYNN
-732 ARINDISVLTDVS
+732 AKNIDYSILNDVA
-745 EALKNGDAEEAGGV
+745 EALKNGDKEGAAEMLSDGE
-759 ISEGI
+759 
-764 AWYEFLKKYGEKTY
+764 AWYKRLQLYANKKY
-778 GKNQWSEVRGS
+778 GKNQASEISANIDAS
-789 IDDSISELKKI
+789 IDNLNQIKNLISSGDINADSI
-800 QKLVAD
+800 QA
-806 GSIDAAAIDEV
+806 V
-817 LKTAETSM
+817 LEKAKSAQDT
-825 KTTPTVDVTSA
+825 KVDMTSA
-836 NDEKLFSLLAKGE
+836 NDEKLFNLLAKGE

-897 SSIETLKAA
+897 SSTETLKAA

-983 ESPVSNVSGEGG
+983 ESPVADVAGEGI
-995 TNSSETKTTQETAKK
+995 TNSSETKTTQEKAKK
-1010 RVRADFSA
+1010 RVRADFNA
-1018 YQDERYSAESASALA
+1018 YQNEKYSAKNASALA

-1123 IEVVDNVETADGM
+1123 IEVVDNVEAADGM

-1172 FVLNSGKSVS
+1172 FVLNSGKGVS

-1223 LEHPDDRSWRS
+1223 LEHPNDRSWKS
-1234 EDAQKEKNWR
+1234 ENAQKEENWR
-1244 RYVDAYTEQAMLEM
+1244 RYVDAYTEQATLEM
-1258 KGTEEQRRASTEK
+1258 KGTEEQRRASAEK

-1295 HSSKAGENIFWA
+1295 HSSRAGENIFWA

-1327 ARIRGKDAYLAVE
+1327 AKIDDLIHKDKGAYLVAE

-1347 LRDMLTGELKRA
+1347 LRKMLTGELKRA

-1378 SIVYLDDG
+1378 SLAGANSRTADLNSLGGAYQMYQNGVSMDTIRKRTGWWLGKDG
-1386 KTYVTASRNVISGND
+1386 K
-1401 VNQWR
+1401 WR
-1406 KQITNFFTALLE
+1406 
-1418 GNKSIDIETV
+1418 
-1428 EGDTLTITK
+1428 
-1437 KETARKARDNFKQ
+1437 
-1450 ENGKPVRMSDN
+1450 
-1461 EFRVKLNVEAHID
+1461 
-1474 EIAETARSSKNT
+1474 
-1486 GSADTK
+1486 
-1492 SHAFA
+1492 
-1497 KDGFTYRTAYFEDFN
+1497 Y
-1512 GDYYRVRLSIGNNG
+1512 
-1526 TVATVYNVGKM
+1526 
-1537 TKDVPASAKILAVVG
+1537 
-1552 SKPLAVT
+1552 
-1559 SSDNSISQDSRNV
+1559 
-1572 NRQFSE
+1572 E
-1578 ISDAK
+1578 ISDK
-1583 TIEDGG
+1583 EMRFNPDGYVDNPQTIGDYVKHDKLFAAYPWIADIPVYVSDVVGG
-1589 TVENDSGEFVAESD
+1589 DPSSLGRYIPSEKIIEIKAGITSEKARTVLAHELQHVIQNTEHFASGTNTVVATRYLINLAYDLVKNNPEFVAKKKPQDKMDYIIGYIEAKD
-1603 GNGGTRWSLSTY
+1603 NT
-1615 ESSGRETLRQYLD
+1615 TLDEYARYYYFHNH
-1628 GQVSESGLTEADAK
+1628 GETEA
-1642 AVLDS
+1642 
-1647 MDDIYEICRKYEGE
+1647 
-1661 YVPFGAWSRA
+1661 
-1671 EVVIDEKGNP
+1671 
-1681 VFSVIKPNGEYAM
+1681 
-1694 NLDFSLV
+1694 
-1701 CKKRRALDAVLN
+1701 
-1713 RLIETGAI
+1713 
-1721 NDFGFGQ
+1721 
-1728 EEIVRVNEII
+1728 
-1738 REHGFEIAC
+1738 
-1747 DMCFVDAKR
+1747 
-1756 YRQAGVADQFVDL
+1756 
-1769 YNSIVK
+1769 
-1775 SMAKD
+1775 
-1780 GQEIDYFNF
+1780 
-1789 ANDSSLSHTEGGID
+1789 
-1803 RLSDAELDFS
+1803 
-1813 EINEITKPGAKKTM
+1813 
-1827 AYRVAQY
+1827 
-1834 LKTHPADRKLL
+1834 
-1845 SRGDFMSTAGFDA
+1845 
-1858 VKASK
+1858 
-1863 PDILKIYNVKKGAGG
+1863 
-1878 PKAAQSDVQYLND
+1878 
-1891 ILSSKKFNRNAAYDV
+1891 RNT
-1906 GGVRVQSFSDYVPR
+1906 
-1920 LVFDYVQM
+1920 
-1928 IGDLAAKRL
+1928 AKRL
-1937 PAHAYTKEPLFA
+1937 DMTDAERKAIPVVNDGDVYTRESVRSEFIDNLREMGYNKKQIDTIMKE
-1949 KQFGLTGMKINMSL
+1949 G
-1963 MPAKGNGKYA
+1963 
-1973 GLNADGSYAWARESF
+1973 GSY
-1988 PAEEAFRI
+1988 
-1996 QADPEYGKNVG
+1996 DN
-2007 TIAVGISDEHIW
+2007 
-2019 KMLSDPDIRM
+2019 
-2029 VIPYHKSGINPAVAV
+2029 
-2044 KLKIGEYTN
+2044 
-2053 YTDQQNTRRRD
+2053 
-2064 GRQLTKS
+2064 KS
-2071 ELKNIPDI
+2071 EDEQKSLGQVGKRGGNLG
-2079 NRLMHRDGLDA
+2079 RTVDGLLSQNLQRGTQRE
-2090 VEASRRYVEWCE
+2090 VH
-2102 DNGYIPKFE
+2102 G
-2111 KFAYMTDSD
+2111 
-2120 GSRVFNENYYK
+2120 
-2131 LLEDFTTMVD
+2131 
-2141 GEFHPQGDV
+2141 
-2150 TATFPGSDSAFG
+2150 
-2162 SMADLIKEGLE
+2162 
-2173 EDAVTANRLNGEV
+2173 NGEV
-2186 DGLAEEV
+2186 QEVDSAEKAGQIGSVSGGVSRRTDSGASGLGEAGKRLNEV
-2193 RSALGREESGK
+2193 SKPEK

-2271 SARNKVY
+2271 SVRNKVY

-2287 PKIDYKANEKVGK
+2287 PKIEYKANEKVGK

-2310 RKYGYDN
+2310 RKNGYDN

-2328 SDVLTSEGGEKA
+2328 SDVLNSEGGEKP
-2340 MIDRLYGDTG
+2340 MIDKLYGDTG

-2359 GRERIANVNKETK
+2359 GRERVANVNKETK

-2388 TLGRDEMNGFAKKD
+2388 TLGRDEMNGFARKD
-2402 REELSDLV
+2402 GEELSDLV

-2430 TFIEDGMSAKDA
+2430 TFIESGMSAKDA

-2478 EATNAAIKKA
+2478 EATDAAIKKA

-2514 KDANTA
+2514 KDAYTA

-2527 EALHWENNLENIVK
+2527 EALHWETNLENIVN

-2551 AFFSGTGIWGVSAK
+2551 GLFSGTGIWGVSAK
-2565 KYNSISEIKNDSSRL
+2565 KYRSISEIKNDSSRL

-2647 RATEKTAYD
+2647 RATEKTASD

-2696 ELVSRLESDGI
+2696 ELISRLESDGI

-2729 VRFSLARA
+2729 VRFSLTRA

-2768 LFWHGSKNGGGFTEF
+2768 LFWHGSKKGGGFTEF

-2794 YASRYAKPGD
+2794 YASRYAKAGD
-2804 KGSLYEV
+2804 RGSLYEV

-2817 TFDTRKPECREIFDK
+2817 TFDTRKPECRDIFDE
-2832 MRSEYGLSKVQE
+2832 MRSEYGLSEVQE
-2844 SGLPDWTDGYDIAE
+2844 SGLPDWTDGYDIAD

-2890 VIRISEQV
+2890 VIRNSEQV

-2925 IRWSLAGKYD
+2925 IRWSLAGSSGITTEITDDSYDEYEGGYQRRDIKLNGETVGTVAIRIYDDYSEIDRIDIDEKYRNKGIGTTVLGDIAGEFDTTYIVPDNENAKRLYERIGEEVTSGEVYENLDQGYGVYRLDKSYGNTRWSLVGKYD

-2944 DDYKNGLLPVYD
+2944 DDYKKGLFPVYD
-2956 TFVVGETPKVWQD
+2956 TFVVSETPKVWQD

-3158 VNHDGSPRVVYHY
+3158 VNRDGSPRVVYHY

-3199 TNPTEFAYA
+3199 TNPKEFAYA

-3240 APYHDD
+3240 APYHVD
-3246 KYKTYRPHVI
+3246 KYNTYRPHVI

-3276 GVRTSDILKELGY
+3276 KVRTSDILKELGY
-3289 DGIHDGSEWVAFDST
+3289 DGVHDGSEWVAFDST

-3314 TFDKDNPKLKYSLAK
+3314 TFDKDNPKFRYSLAK

-3349 NDLKQE
+3349 DDAKQE

-3375 ILIDRYGV
+3375 ILIDGYGV
-3383 KLSAKELYP
+3383 KLSANELYP
-3392 HVTNLYDMFYNNTV
+3392 EVTNLYDMFYNNTV

-3412 KDERVDTMRI
+3412 KGESVDTMRI

-3433 IENAVGADDT
+3433 IENAVGVDDT

-3458 LVVPVD
+3458 LVVPMD
-3464 ERADAAQSAGFEN
+3464 ARADAAQSAGFEN

-3489 GFANEGLPVDSY
+3489 GFANEGLPIDTY

-3529 VVNTIRESGINEY
+3529 VVNTIRESGITEY
-3542 QLYDIEDERIRTSI
+3542 QLYDIEDERVRTSI

-3595 IAKLKRLNAEKVSG
+3595 IAKLKRLNAEKVAG
-3609 IRAENQKRLSDM
+3609 IKAENQKRLSDM
-3621 RRKYQDRV
+3621 RRKYQDRA
-3629 ESVRERYAEA
+3629 ESVRERYSEA

-3652 RNKVL
+3652 RNEIL
-3657 RKYTEASTTLDR
+3657 RKYTEASSKLYR

-3693 TTGKSVAKQGVYDR
+3693 TTGKSMAKQGVYDR
-3707 ILRVIEAANNMAAEG
+3707 ILRVIDAAKNETAEG

-3743 DSGLLERMSAWI
+3743 DSGLLERMSAWV
-3755 EANQGK
+3755 EANKGK

-3774 NGIFNQLKH
+3774 NGIFNQLNH

-3821 GANTERARGMYEQVH
+3821 GAKTEKAREKYEQIH
-3836 FGALDPSG
+3836 FGALDAAG

-3896 KEVTLKLSHGT
+3896 KEVTLKLSRGT

-3948 KDGKAHIAGKRTFAQ
+3948 KDGKTHIAKKRTFAQ

-4024 MRTAD
+4024 MRTVD

-4106 RIIHSYGR
+4106 RIIRSYGR

-4171 LPEFSLS
+4171 LPEFSLA

-4185 FEDILNLSPKQLKAN
+4185 FEDILNLSPKQLEAN

-4354 VIASSLANAAAVSA
+4354 VIASSLANTAAVSA

-4386 ELFDDLMKEFA
+4386 ELLDDLMKEFA

-4475 GLPAKNIFRDVKSVI
+4475 GLPAKNIFRDVKSVV

-4642 EQLIYIDVS
+4642 EQLIYIEVS

>member
-61 GGSLWDQYKAA
+61 RGSLWDQYKAA
-72 LASGEAKNANDFI
+72 LASGEAKNASDFI

-188 GQYSSPEAY
+188 GQYKNEADFNYRTDKRRDEDYIVNDYDAEAGKKNLAELKGYLDRINSSNDSLSTGQLISNARSGKKAYNRTAINEAKQQYGLDGMTDDEVLNWLTQEYQLESFALNNVDRMRTAAGYRNLANNEDFLQGVISGKAVENPTFEDYLNYENAATQKRAEAY
-197 ETLYDNGFYTEK
+197 NKRKASDPILTAEDTKGQDAPSIVNKLRFYEDLTNDK
-209 YQGKN
+209 YGNKT
-214 YSDIQN
+214 D
-220 ALKSTTNDRE
+220 STTVWSSD
-230 KAWLEKNA
+230 LG
-238 DSFMTAAEA
+238 AAKRDA
-247 QAEIDRIEK
+247 L
-256 AMGTKNIAG
+256 GYHY
-265 QRWTTGLPKIENGKL
+265 GLM
-280 VYNDNLY
+280 
-287 DKETGKRLQKLE
+287 
-299 AIRDSKIN
+299 
-307 KETLE
+307 
-312 DYGRYLGEANEFA
+312 
-325 TERALFL
+325 
-332 AKQNNILQHG
+332 
-342 NETFGVFAPD
+342 
-352 AKAPYAKNENAQNE
+352 
-366 ASRLSPEKLK
+366 
-376 AVNEQS
+376 
-382 GQAFSFLDNADWA
+382 
-395 TDDEKK
+395 TDDEKRV
-401 IYDYLLYY
+401 YYYLLGTQGKEAADKYLEDMDVTLDY
-409 KGGEEAKKYLRA
+409 RNTEEVKQFIRDLKNSKIFGNVSAAALANTFGGLGGAALGYLIADSNEGVNKTAADIAYSAASVPLNVLGGGISTAGEIGQRLDLASKGDWEGKGYNPYENYNLFSVAGREARGLVAKDIEDSIGWEMFGQNVMSQVYQSLMSGVDSAFGMATLGKLYTISMGGSAAASKAAELYESGASSSQIYWESLLSGIAEATFEYLSIENLSSIKSIVESKPTTLKKAIKMILSQNGIEASEEVFTEIANMVIDKGIKKYDSDYDRKVTKYVRDGMTREEAVKKAAGEVAADIGWAGAGGFISGLASSSLTIAGAYRA
-421 LSYELNRRAANALDQ
+421 GKANAD
-436 TVSDMY
+436 
-442 DNASGLG
+442 A
-449 KTVLNIGS
+449 
-457 LGMNIIGN
+457 
-465 PEAAIDTIAHRI
+465 
-477 VGERVD
+477 
-483 PNSNNQTFRRI
+483 
-494 RNVIR
+494 
-499 EKTGAD
+499 
-505 LAKASEGTI
+505 
-514 FGKEL
+514 
-519 FGENAAN
+519 
-526 MLYGA
+526 
-531 AMSSLDSLLGG
+531 
-542 FTFGEGYTAVMGG
+542 
-555 GAMADEAERLYNKGA
+555 
-570 SDSQIFN
+570 QI
-577 RSFAAGLAE
+577 
-586 YITEKVSM
+586 
-594 DNLLKAK
+594 
-601 SPANGWQVA
+601 
-610 KEILKQAGIEGS
+610 
-622 EEMASDVLNLV
+622 
-633 ADSIIMADRSEMS
+633 
-646 ESIQKYKDG
+646 
-655 YIDDNGT
+655 
-662 YHKGVS
+662 
-668 EKEAQKL
+668 
-675 AWQDF
+675 
-680 FTDAMADGLAGALS
+680 
-694 GGMMSAGPTIAS
+694 SA
-706 YKYSKNRAAIQIPS
+706 
-720 IDPGNAEGLVSN
+720 IDPGNAEGLYNN
-732 ARINDISVLTDVS
+732 AKKIDYSILNDASD
-745 EALKNGDAEEAGGV
+745 ALKKGDAKAAAEI
-759 ISEGI
+759 ISEGKD
-764 AWYEFLKKYGEKTY
+764 WYEYLKSYAKEKY
-778 GKNQWSEVRGS
+778 GKNQASEISANIDAS
-789 IDDSISELKKI
+789 IDNLNQIKNLISSGNINADSI
-800 QKLVAD
+800 QA
-806 GSIDAAAIDEV
+806 V
-817 LKTAETSM
+817 LEKAKSAQDT
-825 KTTPTVDVTSA
+825 KVDVTSA

-983 ESPVSNVSGEGG
+983 ESPVADVAGDGG

-1018 YQDERYSAESASALA
+1018 YRNEKYSAENASALA

-1056 KNIESSDSITAEE
+1056 KNIESSDSITTEE

-1123 IEVVDNVETADGM
+1123 IEVVDNVEAADGM

-1258 KGTEEQRRASTEK
+1258 KGTEEQRRASAEK

-1317 RILNALERFI
+1317 RILNALERFV

-1364 KGEAAVESDGGKKY
+1364 KGEAAVESGGGKRHSLAGQY
-1378 SIVYLDDG
+1378 SQTAKLNSLSGAVRMNENGTPMDTIRARTGWWLGKDG
-1386 KTYVTASRNVISGND
+1386 KWRYEIDDSALSFDRNGYTDNAMYLADYVRHDKLFAAYPWLRGVKLKVADVVAGND
-1401 VNQWR
+1401 NLNGLYNHHDDTIYLKDGR
-1406 KQITNFFTALLE
+1406 TDKQMKSTLLHELQHVIQEYEGFATGANPNAAAALLL
-1418 GNKSIDIETV
+1418 NSAYNDLK
-1428 EGDTLTITK
+1428 
-1437 KETARKARDNFKQ
+1437 RDL
-1450 ENGKPVRMSDN
+1450 R
-1461 EFRVKLNVEAHID
+1461 
-1474 EIAETARSSKNT
+1474 
-1486 GSADTK
+1486 
-1492 SHAFA
+1492 FA
-1497 KDGFTYRTAYFEDFN
+1497 KIKSPDEKMRIVKQYIERTTGNSFESQAQNYYYTNYGEQESRAVQERYAPTNDTGNDQIEVALYHNDGVIYDVSEEIDKAIDNLKEMGYNEKQVNSIIKRGIQNAD
-1512 GDYYRVRLSIGNNG
+1512 LSGSGSESANSQNAWRRNNNG
-1526 TVATVYNVGKM
+1526 ATEQSRGTGNEKRLGDGVRRRGDNQG
-1537 TKDVPASAKILAVVG
+1537 
-1552 SKPLAVT
+1552 T
-1559 SSDNSISQDSRNV
+1559 S
-1572 NRQFSE
+1572 E
-1578 ISDAK
+1578 
-1583 TIEDGG
+1583 T
-1589 TVENDSGEFVAESD
+1589 
-1603 GNGGTRWSLSTY
+1603 
-1615 ESSGRETLRQYLD
+1615 ESSGRGVQR
-1628 GQVSESGLTEADAK
+1628 
-1642 AVLDS
+1642 
-1647 MDDIYEICRKYEGE
+1647 
-1661 YVPFGAWSRA
+1661 
-1671 EVVIDEKGNP
+1671 
-1681 VFSVIKPNGEYAM
+1681 
-1694 NLDFSLV
+1694 
-1701 CKKRRALDAVLN
+1701 VLN
-1713 RLIETGAI
+1713 E
-1721 NDFGFGQ
+1721 
-1728 EEIVRVNEII
+1728 V
-1738 REHGFEIAC
+1738 
-1747 DMCFVDAKR
+1747 
-1756 YRQAGVADQFVDL
+1756 
-1769 YNSIVK
+1769 
-1775 SMAKD
+1775 
-1780 GQEIDYFNF
+1780 
-1789 ANDSSLSHTEGGID
+1789 
-1803 RLSDAELDFS
+1803 
-1813 EINEITKPGAKKTM
+1813 
-1827 AYRVAQY
+1827 
-1834 LKTHPADRKLL
+1834 
-1845 SRGDFMSTAGFDA
+1845 
-1858 VKASK
+1858 SK
-1863 PDILKIYNVKKGAGG
+1863 P
-1878 PKAAQSDVQYLND
+1878 
-1891 ILSSKKFNRNAAYDV
+1891 
-1906 GGVRVQSFSDYVPR
+1906 
-1920 LVFDYVQM
+1920 
-1928 IGDLAAKRL
+1928 
-1937 PAHAYTKEPLFA
+1937 E
-1949 KQFGLTGMKINMSL
+1949 
-1963 MPAKGNGKYA
+1963 
-1973 GLNADGSYAWARESF
+1973 
-1988 PAEEAFRI
+1988 
-1996 QADPEYGKNVG
+1996 
-2007 TIAVGISDEHIW
+2007 
-2019 KMLSDPDIRM
+2019 
-2029 VIPYHKSGINPAVAV
+2029 
-2044 KLKIGEYTN
+2044 
-2053 YTDQQNTRRRD
+2053 
-2064 GRQLTKS
+2064 
-2071 ELKNIPDI
+2071 
-2079 NRLMHRDGLDA
+2079 
-2090 VEASRRYVEWCE
+2090 
-2102 DNGYIPKFE
+2102 
-2111 KFAYMTDSD
+2111 
-2120 GSRVFNENYYK
+2120 
-2131 LLEDFTTMVD
+2131 
-2141 GEFHPQGDV
+2141 
-2150 TATFPGSDSAFG
+2150 
-2162 SMADLIKEGLE
+2162 
-2173 EDAVTANRLNGEV
+2173 
-2186 DGLAEEV
+2186 
-2193 RSALGREESGK
+2193 K

-2340 MIDRLYGDTG
+2340 MIDKLYGDTG

-2359 GRERIANVNKETK
+2359 GRERVANVNKETK

-2388 TLGRDEMNGFAKKD
+2388 TLGRDEMNGFARKD
-2402 REELSDLV
+2402 GEELSDLV

-2442 AEVSAE
+2442 AEVSTE

-2514 KDANTA
+2514 KDAYTA

-2541 AMLEQDETGG
+2541 AMLERDETGG

-2624 IVDAVRNS
+2624 IVDAVRSS

-2647 RATEKTAYD
+2647 RATEKTASD

-2729 VRFSLARA
+2729 VRFSLSSADTDIYSRIFDMQREETKLTSRIREIEKSDAFKNANNDLSKAIDSDNIAEGMKAYQAWIKESGYADLVDRRDALRADLKEIRTKADNDAVSKAINEERTAIEESGLSEADYFRKQAVKEFGYTPYFYDAGYIMPNGKMLNFSGEKGQHYGSRGQDHRAIGTIYADTNGTDALVRFMNDGNIRIMAETPGLDISASTEPSKEQYTTIRRFANEFSDGGYFAVDLSDENGKTVGTLEYEGNINPTRIVNDIKHFYETGEVREQSGLDRFRYSLARA
-2737 NDEYMKAVESG
+2737 NDEYMKAVESGNVEEQQRLVDEAAEKWSDGNEVYVTDNETGEAIFKFYRSADDGRTVWDGNGHNQNKGVFLTSNEYIADAFNYGRGDTSVKHITVYAKAENPFRIDAKNNLYTSIPVDESMPEWLQDRASYDTAWSDSENDYIIEQSIDIDNLYPEAFKHGYDAVIVENVKEGVGGGVAADVVLKDGGKQMKSADPITYDNDGNVIPLSERFNSKNNDIRYSLTRANNEYMKAVESG

-2768 LFWHGSKNGGGFTEF
+2768 LFWHGSKKGGGFTEF

-2794 YASRYAKPGD
+2794 YASRYAKAGD

-2817 TFDTRKPECREIFDK
+2817 AFDTRKPECREIFDK

-2890 VIRISEQV
+2890 VIRSSEQV

-2925 IRWSLAGKYD
+2925 IRWS
-2935 YSKSFADQI
+2935 
-2944 DDYKNGLLPVYD
+2944 
-2956 TFVVGETPKVWQD
+2956 
-2969 IGFNALPVT
+2969 
-2978 LNQTHVDYALNG
+2978 
-2990 TKDADHEISEA
+2990 
-3001 DLKKLP
+3001 
-3007 EKIKE
+3007 
-3012 PIAIIQSQSN
+3012 
-3022 PSRAVVF
+3022 
-3029 IEMTSKNGKNV
+3029 
-3040 VTPVEVDGYGK
+3040 
-3051 TNNLRIDSNA
+3051 
-3061 LASVFGKKNAAN
+3061 
-3073 QLQTAIDNT
+3073 
-3082 VNGKTELFYWDKKR
+3082 
-3096 SLALL
+3096 
-3101 QGAGLQLPSGL
+3101 
-3112 PQDGFVHSIREPG
+3112 
-3125 SLVKAKMDDVT
+3125 
-3136 NSLQFK
+3136 
-3142 RWFGDWKGG
+3142 
-3151 KRNVSKV
+3151 
-3158 VNHDGSPRVVYHY
+3158 
-3171 TDADFEAFDTS
+3171 
-3182 KSGSNQGV
+3182 
-3190 THGDGIYVS
+3190 
-3199 TNPTEFAYA
+3199 
-3208 GKNRLDLYASIKKPF
+3208 
-3223 EMQLTKS
+3223 
-3230 QAERVYDKYF
+3230 
-3240 APYHDD
+3240 
-3246 KYKTYRPHVI
+3246 
-3256 EKLQSR
+3256 
-3262 SRVFDY
+3262 
-3268 LSEAADNG
+3268 
-3276 GVRTSDILKELGY
+3276 
-3289 DGIHDGSEWVAFDST
+3289 
-3304 QLKSATDNIG
+3304 
-3314 TFDKDNPKLKYSLAK
+3314 
-3329 STQSE
+3329 
-3334 LKALQKENEKLRQDV
+3334 
-3349 NDLKQE
+3349 
-3355 LQLTHGRKLS
+3355 
-3365 RDALISSIQK
+3365 ISSIVGDSGK
-3375 ILIDRYGV
+3375 DYGTGV
-3383 KLSAKELYP
+3383 VLDSTLLDNLSP
-3392 HVTNLYDMFYNNTV
+3392 
-3406 DGKRLK
+3406 
-3412 KDERVDTMRI
+3412 DERVDMVKEYVKELGGQSFTAFDKSGKAVSVRI
-3422 IEEMDKIVDAV
+3422 AEAREKFRNQKGKKVPVNKHMTNYLWNQTKQEAIVLVDELITTAKQDSTEPAHHSHDWLDNNGLNDWDVWKTYIQDKEKNVWEASLQIANASNGDKVLYEVHPIKKVEGAKKISTTSTDNSVSHNIPVVNTQSMQDVEKDSSDERHSLVKSAQSETETIESEDKAIKNVLEKFSKERYYKSGYPYKFNEFLNRIADLSETSGERIPREQLLDTVKRLFRYAYENSLDGKALGRDYRHDTDILAAMV
-3433 IENAVGADDT
+3433 GDIENEIYDWVSPLRDEYNEARDAK
-3443 YVEMKKLLPELRNTK
+3443 KKLRMEK
-3458 LVVPVD
+3458 IFVPTEIRTSVA
-3464 ERADAAQSAGFEN
+3464 EAAGFET
-3477 WAEFRKANFGRV
+3477 WSDFRKSLFGIV
-3489 GFANEGLPVDSY
+3489 GLVNEQKGRALSEIY
-3501 YMELSERYPELFPD
+3501 AELSEIYPEYFPD
-3515 GITNPGEQAAHIAD
+3515 NITDGTEQAVLIAD
-3529 VVNTIRESGINEY
+3529 LARNMRVNGIGESNVLSYEEQLVKKSIGRAISELLYNGENTVSINAMRKRIAQLKEQREKAI
-3542 QLYDIEDERIRTSI
+3542 TSL
-3556 KNDVMDI
+3556 K
-3563 IGNAEKLQT
+3563 EK
-3572 FADRAAQKV
+3572 
-3581 EDTKLAEAMHYGAD
+3581 
-3595 IAKLKRLNAEKVSG
+3595 
-3609 IRAENQKRLSDM
+3609 
-3621 RRKYQDRV
+3621 
-3629 ESVRERYAEA
+3629 YAE
-3639 RQNRSEKQKQTVL
+3639 QFKNRSEKQKQTVL

-3657 RKYTEASTTLDR
+3657 RKYTEASSMLDR

-3679 MRKPLMEFLAAVDI
+3679 MRKPIMEFLAAVDI
-3693 TTGKSVAKQGVYDR
+3693 TTGKSVAKQEVYDR
-3707 ILRVIEAANNMAAEG
+3707 ILSVIKAANNATSEG

-3743 DSGLLERMSAWI
+3743 DSGLLERMAAWV

-3783 LTAEIKRLYDPR
+3783 LTAEIKRIYDPR

-3814 KERKQVL
+3814 KEREQVL
-3821 GANTERARGMYEQVH
+3821 GAKTEKAREKYEQIH
-3836 FGALDPSG
+3836 LGALDAAG

-3855 AQFERFRRCQNRFS
+3855 AQFERFRQCQNRFS

-3896 KEVTLKLSHGT
+3896 KEVTLKLSRGT
-3907 LTATPAQLMSIHLML
+3907 LTATPAQLMSVYLML

-3933 EAGGVIIGKFTAEKP
+3933 EAGGVVIGKFTAERP
-3948 KDGKAHIAGKRTFAQ
+3948 KDGKLHIEKKRTFAQ
-3963 SGRLVL
+3963 SGSLVL

-4024 MRTAD
+4024 MRTIK
-4029 DYRAIAD
+4029 DYEAIATD
-4036 NPNYEMNLLGLSFT
+4036 PNHEMNLLGLSFT

-4091 KMYSLRLGDGTSLKQ
+4091 KMYSLQLGDGTSLKQ
-4106 RIIHSYGR
+4106 RIIRSYGR

-4171 LPEFSLS
+4171 LPEFSLA

-4354 VIASSLANAAAVSA
+4354 VIASSLANTAAVSA

-4386 ELFDDLMKEFA
+4386 ELLDDLMNEFA
-4397 GNSIDDLLS
+4397 GNAKDDILS

-4423 NSGVYGNTV
+4423 RAGVYGNTV

-4629 YDEMHRKMEKEVK
+4629 YNEMHRKMEKEVK

>member
-72 LASGEAKNANDFI
+72 LASGEAKNASDFI

-188 GQYSSPEAY
+188 GQYKNEADFNYRTDKRRDEDYIVNDYDAEAGKKNLAELKGYLDRINTSSDSLSTGQLISNARSGKKAYNRTAINEAKQQY
-197 ETLYDNGFYTEK
+197 GLDGMTDDEVLNWLTQE
-209 YQGKN
+209 YQLE
-214 YSDIQN
+214 SF
-220 ALKSTTNDRE
+220 ALNNVDR
-230 KAWLEKNA
+230 
-238 DSFMTAAEA
+238 MRTAAGYRNLANNEDFLQGVISGKA
-247 QAEIDRIEK
+247 VENPTFEDYLNYENEMFRLAEK
-256 AMGTKNIAG
+256 VNSGVATKEEQQQYAE
-265 QRWTTGLPKIENGKL
+265 LSENAPT
-280 VYNDNLY
+280 VNN
-287 DKETGKRLQKLE
+287 RF
-299 AIRDSKIN
+299 RF
-307 KETLE
+307 LE
-312 DYGRYLGEANEFA
+312 D
-325 TERALFL
+325 
-332 AKQNNILQHG
+332 
-342 NETFGVFAPD
+342 V
-352 AKAPYAKNENAQNE
+352 
-366 ASRLSPEKLK
+366 
-376 AVNEQS
+376 QS
-382 GQAFSFLDNADWA
+382 GKYGGQGYEQNSTYSGLDKALLNSKQYHYEQM
-395 TDDEKK
+395 TDDEKRV
-401 IYDYLLYY
+401 YYYLLGTQGAEAADRYLDDLKTTLDY
-409 KGGEEAKKYLRA
+409 RNTEEVKQYIRDLKNSKIFGNVSAAALANTFGGLGGAALGYLIADSNEGVNKTAGDIAYSAASVPLNVLGGAISTVGEIGQRLDLASKGDWEGKGYNPYANYNLFSVAGREARGLVAKDIEDKIGWEMFGQNVMSQVYQSLMSGVDSAFGMATLGKLYTVSMGGSAAASKAAELYESGASSSQIYWESLFSGIAEATFEYLSIENLSSIKSIVESKPTTLKKAVKMILTQNGIEASEEVFTEIANMVIDKGIKKYDSDYDRKVTEYVRDGMTREEAVKKAAGEVAADIGWAGAGGFISGLASSSLTISGAYRA
-421 LSYELNRRAANALDQ
+421 GKANAD
-436 TVSDMY
+436 
-442 DNASGLG
+442 A
-449 KTVLNIGS
+449 
-457 LGMNIIGN
+457 
-465 PEAAIDTIAHRI
+465 
-477 VGERVD
+477 
-483 PNSNNQTFRRI
+483 
-494 RNVIR
+494 
-499 EKTGAD
+499 
-505 LAKASEGTI
+505 
-514 FGKEL
+514 
-519 FGENAAN
+519 
-526 MLYGA
+526 
-531 AMSSLDSLLGG
+531 
-542 FTFGEGYTAVMGG
+542 
-555 GAMADEAERLYNKGA
+555 
-570 SDSQIFN
+570 QI
-577 RSFAAGLAE
+577 
-586 YITEKVSM
+586 
-594 DNLLKAK
+594 
-601 SPANGWQVA
+601 
-610 KEILKQAGIEGS
+610 
-622 EEMASDVLNLV
+622 
-633 ADSIIMADRSEMS
+633 
-646 ESIQKYKDG
+646 
-655 YIDDNGT
+655 
-662 YHKGVS
+662 
-668 EKEAQKL
+668 
-675 AWQDF
+675 
-680 FTDAMADGLAGALS
+680 
-694 GGMMSAGPTIAS
+694 SA
-706 YKYSKNRAAIQIPS
+706 
-720 IDPGNAEGLVSN
+720 IDPGNAEGLYNN
-732 ARINDISVLTDVS
+732 AKNIDYSILNDAS
-745 EALKNGDAEEAGGV
+745 EALKKGDAKAAAEI
-759 ISEGI
+759 ISEGKD
-764 AWYEFLKKYGEKTY
+764 WYEYLKSYAKEKY
-778 GKNQWSEVRGS
+778 GKNQAFEISANIDAS
-789 IDDSISELKKI
+789 IDNLNQIKNLISSGDINADSI
-800 QKLVAD
+800 QA
-806 GSIDAAAIDEV
+806 V
-817 LKTAETSM
+817 LEKAKSAQDT
-825 KTTPTVDVTSA
+825 KVDVTSA

-881 VSQKRADV
+881 VSQKRAAV

-897 SSIETLKAA
+897 SSTETLKAA

-983 ESPVSNVSGEGG
+983 ESPVANVSGEGG

-1010 RVRADFSA
+1010 RAKADFSA
-1018 YQDERYSAESASALA
+1018 YQDERYSAEDASALA
-1033 NLNSKAEQDAFFRN
+1033 NLNSKEEQDAFFRN
-1047 ENAGIEQEI
+1047 ENARIEQEI

-1082 RNNSLAKAMD
+1082 RNYSLAKAMD

-1102 AGEVDKI
+1102 AGEVDKV
-1109 VDSLRKPLKKMGVN
+1109 VDSLRKPLKKMGIN
-1123 IEVVDNVETADGM
+1123 IEVVDNIEAAEGM
-1136 KSGAYFDKSTN
+1136 RSGAYFDKRTN

-1172 FVLNSGKSVS
+1172 FVLNPGKSVS
-1182 FDRAVTQTIAHEIA
+1182 FGRAVTQTIAHEIA
-1196 HADSGLT
+1196 HADPGLT

-1234 EDAQKEKNWR
+1234 EDAQKEENWR
-1244 RYVDAYTEQAMLEM
+1244 RYVDAYTEQVMLEM
-1258 KGTEEQRRASTEK
+1258 KGTEEQRRASAEK

-1277 IFEEIMAD
+1277 IFEDIMAD

-1295 HSSKAGENIFWA
+1295 HSGKAGENIFWA

-1359 YGTDV
+1359 YGTEV

-1406 KQITNFFTALLE
+1406 KQITNFFNALLE

-1578 ISDAK
+1578 ISDAQ

-1589 TVENDSGEFVAESD
+1589 TVENDSGEFVAESN

-1647 MDDIYEICRKYEGE
+1647 MDEIYEICRKYEGE
-1661 YVPFGAWSRA
+1661 YAPFGAWSRA

-1681 VFSVIKPNGEYAM
+1681 VFSVVKPNGEYAM

-1775 SMAKD
+1775 SMARD

-1813 EINEITKPGAKKTM
+1813 EINEITKPGAKKTVE
-1827 AYRVAQY
+1827 YRIAQY
-1834 LKTHPADRKLL
+1834 LKTHPSDRKLL

-1858 VKASK
+1858 VKVSK
-1863 PDILKIYNVKKGAGG
+1863 PGILKLYNSKKGTGG

-1988 PAEEAFRI
+1988 PVEEAFRI

-2019 KMLSDPDIRM
+2019 KMLSDPYIRM

-2044 KLKIGEYTN
+2044 KLKIGEYTD
-2053 YTDQQNTRRRD
+2053 YTGQQNTRRRD
-2064 GRQLTKS
+2064 GRQLTKA

-2120 GSRVFNENYYK
+2120 GNRVFNENYYK

-2204 RFSLS
+2204 RFSL
-2209 SNVEQTKDLIA
+2209 T
-2220 VHNMTAAELEKS
+2220 
-2232 LDLGG
+2232 
-2237 LPMPSIA
+2237 
-2244 IIKAAD
+2244 
-2250 GHSEYGDVSLV
+2250 
-2261 FGKDTIDPKK
+2261 
-2271 SARNKVY
+2271 
-2278 GGDAWTPTF
+2278 
-2287 PKIDYKANEKVGK
+2287 
-2300 RIRDKYYDLS
+2300 
-2310 RKYGYDN
+2310 
-2317 TRALYNYAQDL
+2317 
-2328 SDVLTSEGGEKA
+2328 
-2340 MIDRLYGDTG
+2340 
-2350 MMQIYLMDT
+2350 
-2359 GRERIANVNKETK
+2359 
-2372 TALTDGQVR
+2372 
-2381 QYENLID
+2381 
-2388 TLGRDEMNGFAKKD
+2388 
-2402 REELSDLV
+2402 
-2410 RRRKAFIEENEA
+2410 
-2422 GIRKAFEK
+2422 
-2430 TFIEDGMSAKDA
+2430 
-2442 AEVSAE
+2442 
-2448 LALSDLRKYVLDTFN
+2448 
-2463 YIKNGAETVKTEFDS
+2463 
-2478 EATNAAIKKA
+2478 
-2488 ADGEGYRKWIN
+2488 
-2499 NLFGGA
+2499 
-2505 EEKSGIRNS
+2505 
-2514 KDANTA
+2514 
-2520 SGNRRSF
+2520 
-2527 EALHWENNLENIVK
+2527 
-2541 AMLEQDETGG
+2541 
-2551 AFFSGTGIWGVSAK
+2551 
-2565 KYNSISEIKNDSSRL
+2565 
-2580 RTMNEAEYNALK
+2580 
-2592 EQYGA
+2592 
-2597 RMQEIA
+2597 
-2603 QTLIDPKNDNYFI
+2603 
-2616 ASDDAYSL
+2616 
-2624 IVDAVRNS
+2624 
-2632 KDESGILRYLKKYNS
+2632 
-2647 RATEKTAYD
+2647 
-2656 IAALVRDIAEMPTG
+2656 
-2670 YFEAKPQRAVGFDE
+2670 
-2684 VKAVILPDNASG
+2684 
-2696 ELVSRLESDGI
+2696 
-2707 NTVTY
+2707 
-2712 KAGDEN
+2712 
-2718 SRLEALNGVRD
+2718 
-2729 VRFSLARA
+2729 RA

-2748 DTEEQRRLVDEA
+2748 NVEEQQRLVDEA
-2760 AKANGYDR
+2760 AENAGYDSSI
-2768 LFWHGSKNGGGFTEF
+2768 LLHHGTSKFGFT
-2783 RDWSYFTENKK
+2783 K
-2794 YASRYAKPGD
+2794 
-2804 KGSLYEV
+2804 
-2811 YANLGN
+2811 
-2817 TFDTRKPECREIFDK
+2817 I
-2832 MRSEYGLSKVQE
+2832 
-2844 SGLPDWTDGYDIAE
+2844 DIAE
-2858 FIDENGLDYDS
+2858 SDDGISFFATDKLDTAASYIPYYENSDAYDGIREIGKRTGKNRKVLTADSSIEDFLKYLKGVYPEEYRDARVITKEERYKFAEWDVSDAVKQAKRLLQYSIPKNVEDLVNMVIESEDNKSQWEDIARAYGSFNDIPEITYNGRYFNDASNIWYNLQDKIRLLNIHLTKDLAIVKELPKSKEELLYSYEQLTDGENVGIYGLYAKHEGQLVIRGGGSNWNNIPLGDITEKFNDWWVNEKGHEPADNGFYTRGNTRNIAEFAKFAGYRSVCFVDIYD
-2869 IILDEGGDLVDG
+2869 IGTYGGGHGDLSDIYAFFY
-2881 KPVSRGFSY
+2881 PESD
-2890 VIRISEQV
+2890 V

-2925 IRWSLAGKYD
+2925 IRY
-2935 YSKSFADQI
+2935 
-2944 DDYKNGLLPVYD
+2944 
-2956 TFVVGETPKVWQD
+2956 
-2969 IGFNALPVT
+2969 
-2978 LNQTHVDYALNG
+2978 
-2990 TKDADHEISEA
+2990 
-3001 DLKKLP
+3001 
-3007 EKIKE
+3007 
-3012 PIAIIQSQSN
+3012 
-3022 PSRAVVF
+3022 
-3029 IEMTSKNGKNV
+3029 
-3040 VTPVEVDGYGK
+3040 
-3051 TNNLRIDSNA
+3051 
-3061 LASVFGKKNAAN
+3061 
-3073 QLQTAIDNT
+3073 
-3082 VNGKTELFYWDKKR
+3082 
-3096 SLALL
+3096 
-3101 QGAGLQLPSGL
+3101 
-3112 PQDGFVHSIREPG
+3112 
-3125 SLVKAKMDDVT
+3125 SLVK
-3136 NSLQFK
+3136 
-3142 RWFGDWKGG
+3142 
-3151 KRNVSKV
+3151 
-3158 VNHDGSPRVVYHY
+3158 
-3171 TDADFEAFDTS
+3171 
-3182 KSGSNQGV
+3182 
-3190 THGDGIYVS
+3190 
-3199 TNPTEFAYA
+3199 
-3208 GKNRLDLYASIKKPF
+3208 
-3223 EMQLTKS
+3223 
-3230 QAERVYDKYF
+3230 
-3240 APYHDD
+3240 
-3246 KYKTYRPHVI
+3246 
-3256 EKLQSR
+3256 
-3262 SRVFDY
+3262 
-3268 LSEAADNG
+3268 
-3276 GVRTSDILKELGY
+3276 
-3289 DGIHDGSEWVAFDST
+3289 
-3304 QLKSATDNIG
+3304 SA
-3314 TFDKDNPKLKYSLAK
+3314 
-3329 STQSE
+3329 QSE
-3334 LKALQKENEKLRQDV
+3334 LKALQKENEMLRQDV
-3349 NDLKQE
+3349 DDLKQE

-3433 IENAVGADDT
+3433 IENAVGVDDT

-3464 ERADAAQSAGFEN
+3464 ARADAAQSAGFEN

-3489 GFANEGLPVDSY
+3489 GFANEGLPVDTY

-3515 GITNPGEQAAHIAD
+3515 GITHPGEQAAHIAD

-3581 EDTKLAEAMHYGAD
+3581 KDTKLAEAMHYGAD
-3595 IAKLKRLNAEKVSG
+3595 IAKLKRLNAEKVTD
-3609 IRAENQKRLSDM
+3609 IKAENRKRLSDM

-3639 RQNRSEKQKQTVL
+3639 RANRSEKQKQTVL

-3657 RKYTEASTTLDR
+3657 RKYTEASTMLDR

-3679 MRKPLMEFLAAVDI
+3679 MRNPIMEFLAAVDI

-3707 ILRVIEAANNMAAEG
+3707 ILRVIEAANKVTAEG

-3743 DSGLLERMSAWI
+3743 DSGLLERMSAWV

-3805 QKEIGLAQT
+3805 QKEIGLAQM

-3821 GANTERARGMYEQVH
+3821 GAKTEKAREKYEQIH
-3836 FGALDPSG
+3836 FGALDAAG

-3855 AQFERFRRCQNRFS
+3855 AQFERFRQCQNRFS

-3907 LTATPAQLMSIHLML
+3907 LTATPAQLMSVYLML

-3933 EAGGVIIGKFTAEKP
+3933 EAGGVIIGKFTAERP

-4114 EADAFY
+4114 EADTFY

-4171 LPEFSLS
+4171 LPEFSLA

-4185 FEDILNLSPKQLKAN
+4185 LEDILNLSPQQLKSN

-4386 ELFDDLMKEFA
+4386 ELLDDLMKEFA

-4629 YDEMHRKMEKEVK
+4629 YDDMYKKMEKEVT

>member
-1 MGNRISTEDLY
+1 MNRVSTGE
-12 KITQSLADRAV
+12 LARINQEMAKAV
-23 SDVKKR
+23 ADVAKKR
-29 REDERKR
+29 REQEEQRKKY
-36 EEAIKKNREERLAA
+36 EEERQRAA
-50 AAKQNRIPNYK
+50 LEQSRIPNS
-61 GGSLWDQYKAA
+61 GGSAWEQYRAAKAA
-72 LASGEAKNANDFI
+72 GEVRNASEFI
-85 TKRDAR
+85 QKRDAR

-101 TLNDDMEALAK
+101 TLNDDMEALAR

-179 FLNDLGAHY
+179 FLSDLGAHY
-188 GQYSSPEAY
+188 GQYKNEADFNYRTDKRRDEDYIVNDYDAEAGKKNLAELKGYLDRINTSSDSLSTGQLVSNARSGKKAYNRTAINEAKQQY
-197 ETLYDNGFYTEK
+197 GLDGMTDDEVLNWLTQE
-209 YQGKN
+209 YQLE
-214 YSDIQN
+214 SF
-220 ALKSTTNDRE
+220 ALNNVDR
-230 KAWLEKNA
+230 
-238 DSFMTAAEA
+238 MRTAAGYRNLANNEDFLQGVISGKA
-247 QAEIDRIEK
+247 VENPTFEDYLDYENEMFRLAEK
-256 AMGTKNIAG
+256 VNSGVATKEEQQQYAE
-265 QRWTTGLPKIENGKL
+265 LSENAPT
-280 VYNDNLY
+280 VNN
-287 DKETGKRLQKLE
+287 RF
-299 AIRDSKIN
+299 RF
-307 KETLE
+307 LE
-312 DYGRYLGEANEFA
+312 DA
-325 TERALFL
+325 
-332 AKQNNILQHG
+332 
-342 NETFGVFAPD
+342 
-352 AKAPYAKNENAQNE
+352 
-366 ASRLSPEKLK
+366 
-376 AVNEQS
+376 QS
-382 GQAFSFLDNADWA
+382 GKYGGQGYEQNSTYSGLDKALLNSKQYHYEQM
-395 TDDEKK
+395 TDDEKRV
-401 IYDYLLYY
+401 YYYLLGTQGAEAADRYLDDLKTTLDY
-409 KGGEEAKKYLRA
+409 RNTEEVKQFVRDLKNSKIFGNVSAAALANTFGGLGGAALGYLIADSNEGINKTAGDIAYSAASVPANVIGGGISTVGEIGQRLSLASKGDWEGKGYNPYENYNLFSVAGREARGLVAKDIEDSIGWEMFGQNVMSQVYQSLMSGADSAFGMATLGRLYTISMGGSAAASKAAELYESGASSSQIYWESLLSGIAEATFEYLSIENLSSIKNIVESKPTTLKKAIKMILTQNGVEASEEVFTEIANMVIDKGIKKYDSDYDRKVTEYVRDGMTREEAVTKAAAEVAADIGWAGAGGFISGFASSTLTISGAYRA
-421 LSYELNRRAANALDQ
+421 
-436 TVSDMY
+436 
-442 DNASGLG
+442 
-449 KTVLNIGS
+449 
-457 LGMNIIGN
+457 
-465 PEAAIDTIAHRI
+465 
-477 VGERVD
+477 
-483 PNSNNQTFRRI
+483 
-494 RNVIR
+494 
-499 EKTGAD
+499 
-505 LAKASEGTI
+505 
-514 FGKEL
+514 GKE
-519 FGENAAN
+519 NADA
-526 MLYGA
+526 
-531 AMSSLDSLLGG
+531 
-542 FTFGEGYTAVMGG
+542 
-555 GAMADEAERLYNKGA
+555 
-570 SDSQIFN
+570 QI
-577 RSFAAGLAE
+577 
-586 YITEKVSM
+586 
-594 DNLLKAK
+594 
-601 SPANGWQVA
+601 
-610 KEILKQAGIEGS
+610 
-622 EEMASDVLNLV
+622 
-633 ADSIIMADRSEMS
+633 
-646 ESIQKYKDG
+646 
-655 YIDDNGT
+655 
-662 YHKGVS
+662 
-668 EKEAQKL
+668 
-675 AWQDF
+675 
-680 FTDAMADGLAGALS
+680 
-694 GGMMSAGPTIAS
+694 SA
-706 YKYSKNRAAIQIPS
+706 
-720 IDPGNAEGLVSN
+720 IDPGNAEGLYNN
-732 ARINDISVLTDVS
+732 AKKIDYSILNDASD
-745 EALKNGDAEEAGGV
+745 ALKKGDAKAAAEI
-759 ISEGI
+759 ISEGKD
-764 AWYEFLKKYGEKTY
+764 WYEYLKSYAKEKY
-778 GKNQWSEVRGS
+778 GKNQASEISANIDAS
-789 IDDSISELKKI
+789 IDNLNQIKNLISSGNINADSI
-800 QKLVAD
+800 QA
-806 GSIDAAAIDEV
+806 V
-817 LKTAETSM
+817 LEKAKNARDT
-825 KTTPTVDVTSA
+825 KVDMTSA

-897 SSIETLKAA
+897 SSTETLKAA

-944 EKVKSAETKAAIDAT
+944 EKVKSAETKASIDAT

-983 ESPVSNVSGEGG
+983 ESPVADVAGEGSI
-995 TNSSETKTTQETAKK
+995 NSSETKTTQETAKK

-1018 YQDERYSAESASALA
+1018 YQNEITATEYNKAVKGSAAEQYTYFS
-1033 NLNSKAEQDAFFRN
+1033 NEEKKLNSD
-1047 ENAGIEQEI
+1047 I
-1056 KNIESSDSITAEE
+1056 KNIAESEAMTAEE
-1069 KAQRIGELKEAAS
+1069 KAEAIEKKNEEIS
-1082 RNNSLAKAMD
+1082 RLYALAKSTENV
-1092 DFREMGRLVR
+1092 REMMRVKYAGNVDRLV
-1102 AGEVDKI
+1102 EELQPK
-1109 VDSLRKPLKKMGVN
+1109 LKKYG
-1123 IEVVDNVETADGM
+1123 IKIDVVDNIDAAG
-1136 KSGAYFDKSTN
+1136 KSSSGAYFDRNTN

-1152 RDWNGVENVVKLELA
+1152 RNWDNFNNVVKLVLA
-1167 ADGNG
+1167 GDGLA
-1172 FVLNSGKSVS
+1172 VTDRASVS

-1223 LEHPDDRSWRS
+1223 LEHPDDRSWKS
-1234 EDAQKEKNWR
+1234 ESAQKEENWR

-1258 KGTEEQRRASTEK
+1258 KGTEEQRRVSAEK

-1295 HSSKAGENIFWA
+1295 HSSRAGENIFWA

-1317 RILNALERFI
+1317 RILSALERFI
-1327 ARIRGKDAYLAVE
+1327 AKIDDLIHKDKGAYLAAE

-1359 YGTDV
+1359 YGTEV

-1378 SIVYLDDG
+1378 SLAGRYSQTADLNSLGGAYQMYQNGVSMDTIRKRTGWWLGKDG
-1386 KTYVTASRNVISGND
+1386 K
-1401 VNQWR
+1401 WR
-1406 KQITNFFTALLE
+1406 
-1418 GNKSIDIETV
+1418 
-1428 EGDTLTITK
+1428 
-1437 KETARKARDNFKQ
+1437 
-1450 ENGKPVRMSDN
+1450 
-1461 EFRVKLNVEAHID
+1461 
-1474 EIAETARSSKNT
+1474 
-1486 GSADTK
+1486 
-1492 SHAFA
+1492 
-1497 KDGFTYRTAYFEDFN
+1497 Y
-1512 GDYYRVRLSIGNNG
+1512 
-1526 TVATVYNVGKM
+1526 
-1537 TKDVPASAKILAVVG
+1537 
-1552 SKPLAVT
+1552 
-1559 SSDNSISQDSRNV
+1559 
-1572 NRQFSE
+1572 E
-1578 ISDAK
+1578 ISDREMRFNPDGFVDNPQTVGDYVKHDKLFAAYPWIADIPVHMVDAVTGGSSATNGKYSPDGKFIELKKGLTSEKAK
-1583 TIEDGG
+1583 YVLSHELQHAIQQAEGFVRG
-1589 TVENDSGEFVAESD
+1589 TSPKTGMFYAVNLAYDLVKNNPEFIAESKPQD
-1603 GNGGTRWSLSTY
+1603 KMNYLIGYLEAKGGASLGDY
-1615 ESSGRETLRQYLD
+1615 AKYYYFQNYGE
-1628 GQVSESGLTEADAK
+1628 TEARNVSQRLDMTEEERRAVPIENNGEVFSYDEVFEKIVDNLK
-1642 AVLDS
+1642 AIGYNKKQIDTILKEGVS
-1647 MDDIYEICRKYEGE
+1647 YDIEQTD
-1661 YVPFGAWSRA
+1661 VQTSAD
-1671 EVVIDEKGNP
+1671 EVV
-1681 VFSVIKPNGEYAM
+1681 
-1694 NLDFSLV
+1694 
-1701 CKKRRALDAVLN
+1701 KRRRND
-1713 RLIETGAI
+1713 REETG
-1721 NDFGFGQ
+1721 
-1728 EEIVRVNEII
+1728 
-1738 REHGFEIAC
+1738 
-1747 DMCFVDAKR
+1747 
-1756 YRQAGVADQFVDL
+1756 
-1769 YNSIVK
+1769 
-1775 SMAKD
+1775 
-1780 GQEIDYFNF
+1780 
-1789 ANDSSLSHTEGGID
+1789 
-1803 RLSDAELDFS
+1803 RLSDADENGRRPG
-1813 EINEITKPGAKKTM
+1813 EI
-1827 AYRVAQY
+1827 YRTG
-1834 LKTHPADRKLL
+1834 KIP
-1845 SRGDFMSTAGFDA
+1845 TAGVSESAEILDSERRNGGLRRGNRGTDSQNGA
-1858 VKASK
+1858 LGAGSEAGKRLNEVSK
-1863 PDILKIYNVKKGAGG
+1863 P
-1878 PKAAQSDVQYLND
+1878 
-1891 ILSSKKFNRNAAYDV
+1891 
-1906 GGVRVQSFSDYVPR
+1906 
-1920 LVFDYVQM
+1920 
-1928 IGDLAAKRL
+1928 
-1937 PAHAYTKEPLFA
+1937 E
-1949 KQFGLTGMKINMSL
+1949 
-1963 MPAKGNGKYA
+1963 
-1973 GLNADGSYAWARESF
+1973 
-1988 PAEEAFRI
+1988 
-1996 QADPEYGKNVG
+1996 
-2007 TIAVGISDEHIW
+2007 
-2019 KMLSDPDIRM
+2019 
-2029 VIPYHKSGINPAVAV
+2029 
-2044 KLKIGEYTN
+2044 
-2053 YTDQQNTRRRD
+2053 
-2064 GRQLTKS
+2064 
-2071 ELKNIPDI
+2071 
-2079 NRLMHRDGLDA
+2079 
-2090 VEASRRYVEWCE
+2090 
-2102 DNGYIPKFE
+2102 
-2111 KFAYMTDSD
+2111 
-2120 GSRVFNENYYK
+2120 
-2131 LLEDFTTMVD
+2131 
-2141 GEFHPQGDV
+2141 
-2150 TATFPGSDSAFG
+2150 
-2162 SMADLIKEGLE
+2162 
-2173 EDAVTANRLNGEV
+2173 
-2186 DGLAEEV
+2186 
-2193 RSALGREESGK
+2193 K

-2271 SARNKVY
+2271 SVRNKVY

-2310 RKYGYDN
+2310 KKYGYDN

-2328 SDVLTSEGGEKA
+2328 SDVLNSEGGEKA
-2340 MIDRLYGDTG
+2340 MIDKLYGDTG

-2359 GRERIANVNKETK
+2359 GRERVANVNKETK

-2388 TLGRDEMNGFAKKD
+2388 ILGRDKMNGYAKKPGD
-2402 REELSDLV
+2402 NFDDLTA
-2410 RRRKAFIEENEA
+2410 RRSAFVKENEA

-2430 TFIEDGMSAKDA
+2430 TFVENGMSAKDA

-2448 LALSDLRKYVLDTFN
+2448 LALTDLKKYVLGAFN

-2478 EATNAAIKKA
+2478 EATDAAIKKA
-2488 ADGEGYRKWIN
+2488 ADGEGYRKWVN
-2499 NLFGGA
+2499 DLFGGA

-2514 KDANTA
+2514 KDTYTA

-2541 AMLEQDETGG
+2541 AMLEQDDAGKAYDPREGM
-2551 AFFSGTGIWGVSAK
+2551 WGVSMK

-2647 RATEKTAYD
+2647 RATEKTASD

-2696 ELVSRLESDGI
+2696 ELISRLESDGI

-2729 VRFSLARA
+2729 VRFSLTRA

-2768 LFWHGSKNGGGFTEF
+2768 LFWHGSKKGGGFTEF

-2794 YASRYAKPGD
+2794 YASRYAKAGD
-2804 KGSLYEV
+2804 RGSLYEV

-2817 TFDTRKPECREIFDK
+2817 TFDTRKPECRDIFDE

-2890 VIRISEQV
+2890 VIRSSEQV

-2925 IRWSLAGKYD
+2925 IRWSLAGSSGITTEITDDSYDEYEGGYQRRDIKLNGETVGTVAIRIYDDYSEIDRIDIDEKYRNKGIGTTVLGDIAGEFDTTYIVPDNENAKRLYERIGEEVTSGEVYENLDQGYGVYRLDKSYGNTRWSLAGKYD

-2956 TFVVGETPKVWQD
+2956 TFVVSETPKVWQD

-3029 IEMTSKNGKNV
+3029 IEMTSKSGKNI
-3040 VTPVEVDGYGK
+3040 VTPVEVDGYGT
-3051 TNNLRIDSNA
+3051 TNSITIDSNA
-3061 LASVFGKKNAAN
+3061 LASMFGKKNAPK
-3073 QLQTAIDNT
+3073 QLKNAIDNT

-3101 QGAGLQLPSGL
+3101 HLAGLQLPGNL

-3158 VNHDGSPRVVYHY
+3158 VNRDGSPRVVYHY

-3199 TNPTEFAYA
+3199 TNPKEFAYA

-3240 APYHDD
+3240 APYHVD
-3246 KYKTYRPHVI
+3246 KYNTYRPHVI

-3276 GVRTSDILKELGY
+3276 KVRTSDILKELGY
-3289 DGIHDGSEWVAFDST
+3289 DGVHDGSEWVAFDST

-3314 TFDKDNPKLKYSLAK
+3314 TFDKDNPKFRYSLAK

-3334 LKALQKENEKLRQDV
+3334 LKALQKEHEKLRQDV
-3349 NDLKQE
+3349 DDLKQE

-3375 ILIDRYGV
+3375 ILIDGYGV

-3392 HVTNLYDMFYNNTV
+3392 DVTNLYDMFYNNTV

-3412 KDERVDTMRI
+3412 KGEHVDTMRI

-3433 IENAVGADDT
+3433 IENAVGVDDT

-3458 LVVPVD
+3458 LVVPMD
-3464 ERADAAQSAGFEN
+3464 ARADAAQSAGFEN

-3489 GFANEGLPVDSY
+3489 GFANEGLPIDTY

-3529 VVNTIRESGINEY
+3529 VVNTIRESGITEY

-3595 IAKLKRLNAEKVSG
+3595 IAKLKRLNAEKVAG
-3609 IRAENQKRLSDM
+3609 IKAENRKRLSDM

-3629 ESVRERYAEA
+3629 ESVRERYSEA

-3652 RNKVL
+3652 RNKIL
-3657 RKYTEASTTLDR
+3657 RKYTEASSKLYR

-3679 MRKPLMEFLAAVDI
+3679 MRNPLMEFLAAVDI
-3693 TTGKSVAKQGVYDR
+3693 TTGKSVAKQEVYDR
-3707 ILRVIEAANNMAAEG
+3707 ILSVIKATNNMAADG

-3743 DSGLLERMSAWI
+3743 DSGLLERMSAWV

-3761 KLTELSSAQLEEL
+3761 KLTELSSAQLGEL
-3774 NGIFNQLKH
+3774 NGIFNQLNH

-3821 GANTERARGMYEQVH
+3821 GAKTEKAREKYEQIH
-3836 FGALDPSG
+3836 FGALDAAG

-3896 KEVTLKLSHGT
+3896 KEVTLKLSRGT

-3948 KDGKAHIAGKRTFAQ
+3948 KDGKTHIAKKRTFAQ

-4024 MRTAD
+4024 MRTVD
-4029 DYRAIAD
+4029 DYRAISD

-4106 RIIHSYGR
+4106 RIIRSYGR

-4171 LPEFSLS
+4171 LPEFSLA

-4185 FEDILNLSPKQLKAN
+4185 FEDILNLSPKQLEAN

-4354 VIASSLANAAAVSA
+4354 VIASSLANTAAVSA

-4386 ELFDDLMKEFA
+4386 ELLDDLMKEFA

-4442 LGGLINKYFISQNG
+4442 LGGLINKYFISRNG

-4475 GLPAKNIFRDVKSVI
+4475 GLPAKNIFRDVKSVV

>member
-72 LASGEAKNANDFI
+72 LASGEAKNASDFI

-154 NTYGGSDDQKKAVGE
+154 NTYGGSDEQKKAVGE

-188 GQYSSPEAY
+188 GQYKNEADFNYRTDKRRDEDYIVNDYDAEAGKKNLAELKGYLDRINTSSDSLSTGQLISNARSGKKAYNRTAINEAKKQY
-197 ETLYDNGFYTEK
+197 GLDGMTDDEVLNWLTQE
-209 YQGKN
+209 YQLE
-214 YSDIQN
+214 SF
-220 ALKSTTNDRE
+220 ALNNVDR
-230 KAWLEKNA
+230 
-238 DSFMTAAEA
+238 MRTAAGYRNLANNEDFLQGVISGKA
-247 QAEIDRIEK
+247 AENPTFEDYLNYENEMFRLAEK
-256 AMGTKNIAG
+256 VNSGVATKEEQQQYAE
-265 QRWTTGLPKIENGKL
+265 LSENAPT
-280 VYNDNLY
+280 VNN
-287 DKETGKRLQKLE
+287 RF
-299 AIRDSKIN
+299 RF
-307 KETLE
+307 LE
-312 DYGRYLGEANEFA
+312 D
-325 TERALFL
+325 
-332 AKQNNILQHG
+332 
-342 NETFGVFAPD
+342 V
-352 AKAPYAKNENAQNE
+352 
-366 ASRLSPEKLK
+366 
-376 AVNEQS
+376 QS
-382 GQAFSFLDNADWA
+382 GKYGGQGYEQNSTYSGLDKALLNSKQYHYEQM
-395 TDDEKK
+395 TDDEKRV
-401 IYDYLLYY
+401 YYYLLGTQGAEAADRYLDDLKTTLDY
-409 KGGEEAKKYLRA
+409 RNTEEVKQYIRDLKNSKIFGNVSAAALANTFGGLGGAALGYLIADSNEGVNKTAGDIAYSAASVPLNVLGGAISTVGEIGQRLDLASKGDWEGKGYNPYANYNLFSVAGREARGLVAKDIEDKIGWEMFGQNVMSQVYQSLMSGVDSAFGMATLGKLYTISMGGSAAASKAAELYESGASSSQIYWESLFSGIAEATFEYLSIENLSSIKSIVESKPTTLKKAVKMVLTQNGIEASEEVFTEIANMVIDKGIKKYDSDYDRKVTEYVRDGMTREEAVKKAAGEVAADIGWAGAGGFISGLASSSLTIAGAYRA
-421 LSYELNRRAANALDQ
+421 GKANAD
-436 TVSDMY
+436 
-442 DNASGLG
+442 A
-449 KTVLNIGS
+449 
-457 LGMNIIGN
+457 
-465 PEAAIDTIAHRI
+465 
-477 VGERVD
+477 
-483 PNSNNQTFRRI
+483 
-494 RNVIR
+494 
-499 EKTGAD
+499 
-505 LAKASEGTI
+505 
-514 FGKEL
+514 
-519 FGENAAN
+519 
-526 MLYGA
+526 
-531 AMSSLDSLLGG
+531 
-542 FTFGEGYTAVMGG
+542 
-555 GAMADEAERLYNKGA
+555 
-570 SDSQIFN
+570 QI
-577 RSFAAGLAE
+577 
-586 YITEKVSM
+586 
-594 DNLLKAK
+594 
-601 SPANGWQVA
+601 
-610 KEILKQAGIEGS
+610 
-622 EEMASDVLNLV
+622 
-633 ADSIIMADRSEMS
+633 
-646 ESIQKYKDG
+646 
-655 YIDDNGT
+655 
-662 YHKGVS
+662 
-668 EKEAQKL
+668 
-675 AWQDF
+675 
-680 FTDAMADGLAGALS
+680 
-694 GGMMSAGPTIAS
+694 SA
-706 YKYSKNRAAIQIPS
+706 
-720 IDPGNAEGLVSN
+720 IDPGNAEGLYNN
-732 ARINDISVLTDVS
+732 AKNIDYSILNDASD
-745 EALKNGDAEEAGGV
+745 ALKKGDAKAAAEI
-759 ISEGI
+759 ISEGKD
-764 AWYEFLKKYGEKTY
+764 WYEYLKSYAKEKY
-778 GKNQWSEVRGS
+778 GKNQASEISANIDSS
-789 IDDSISELKKI
+789 IDNLNQIKNLISSGNINADSI
-800 QKLVAD
+800 QA
-806 GSIDAAAIDEV
+806 V
-817 LKTAETSM
+817 LEKAKSAQDT
-825 KTTPTVDVTSA
+825 KVDVTSA
-836 NDEKLFSLLAKGE
+836 NDEKLFSLLANGD

-881 VSQKRADV
+881 VSQKRAAV
-889 REAFKAVS
+889 REAFRAVS
-897 SSIETLKAA
+897 SSTETLKAA

-929 AIQANRAENSRLRNS
+929 AMQANRAENSRLRNS

-983 ESPVSNVSGEGG
+983 ESPVANVSGEGG

-1102 AGEVDKI
+1102 AGEVDKV

-1123 IEVVDNVETADGM
+1123 IEVVDNVEAADGM

-1258 KGTEEQRRASTEK
+1258 KGTEEQRRASAEK

-1406 KQITNFFTALLE
+1406 KQITNFFNALLE

-1474 EIAETARSSKNT
+1474 EITETARSSKNT
-1486 GSADTK
+1486 GLADTK

-1661 YVPFGAWSRA
+1661 YAPFGAWSRA

-1681 VFSVIKPNGEYAM
+1681 VFSVVKPNGEYAM

-1813 EINEITKPGAKKTM
+1813 EINEITKPGAKKTVE
-1827 AYRVAQY
+1827 YRIAQY
-1834 LKTHPADRKLL
+1834 LKTHPSDRKLL

-1858 VKASK
+1858 VKVSK
-1863 PDILKIYNVKKGAGG
+1863 PGILKLYNSKKGTGG

-1891 ILSSKKFNRNAAYDV
+1891 ILSSKKFNRSAAYDV

-2044 KLKIGEYTN
+2044 KLKIGEYTD
-2053 YTDQQNTRRRD
+2053 YTGQQNTVRRD
-2064 GRQLTKS
+2064 GKQLTKA

-2173 EDAVTANRLNGEV
+2173 EDAVTANRLNDEV
-2186 DGLAEEV
+2186 DGMAEEV

-2204 RFSLS
+2204 RFSL
-2209 SNVEQTKDLIA
+2209 T
-2220 VHNMTAAELEKS
+2220 
-2232 LDLGG
+2232 
-2237 LPMPSIA
+2237 
-2244 IIKAAD
+2244 
-2250 GHSEYGDVSLV
+2250 
-2261 FGKDTIDPKK
+2261 
-2271 SARNKVY
+2271 
-2278 GGDAWTPTF
+2278 
-2287 PKIDYKANEKVGK
+2287 
-2300 RIRDKYYDLS
+2300 
-2310 RKYGYDN
+2310 
-2317 TRALYNYAQDL
+2317 
-2328 SDVLTSEGGEKA
+2328 
-2340 MIDRLYGDTG
+2340 
-2350 MMQIYLMDT
+2350 
-2359 GRERIANVNKETK
+2359 
-2372 TALTDGQVR
+2372 
-2381 QYENLID
+2381 
-2388 TLGRDEMNGFAKKD
+2388 
-2402 REELSDLV
+2402 
-2410 RRRKAFIEENEA
+2410 
-2422 GIRKAFEK
+2422 
-2430 TFIEDGMSAKDA
+2430 
-2442 AEVSAE
+2442 
-2448 LALSDLRKYVLDTFN
+2448 
-2463 YIKNGAETVKTEFDS
+2463 
-2478 EATNAAIKKA
+2478 
-2488 ADGEGYRKWIN
+2488 
-2499 NLFGGA
+2499 
-2505 EEKSGIRNS
+2505 
-2514 KDANTA
+2514 
-2520 SGNRRSF
+2520 
-2527 EALHWENNLENIVK
+2527 
-2541 AMLEQDETGG
+2541 
-2551 AFFSGTGIWGVSAK
+2551 
-2565 KYNSISEIKNDSSRL
+2565 
-2580 RTMNEAEYNALK
+2580 
-2592 EQYGA
+2592 
-2597 RMQEIA
+2597 
-2603 QTLIDPKNDNYFI
+2603 
-2616 ASDDAYSL
+2616 
-2624 IVDAVRNS
+2624 
-2632 KDESGILRYLKKYNS
+2632 
-2647 RATEKTAYD
+2647 
-2656 IAALVRDIAEMPTG
+2656 
-2670 YFEAKPQRAVGFDE
+2670 
-2684 VKAVILPDNASG
+2684 
-2696 ELVSRLESDGI
+2696 
-2707 NTVTY
+2707 
-2712 KAGDEN
+2712 
-2718 SRLEALNGVRD
+2718 
-2729 VRFSLARA
+2729 RA

-2748 DTEEQRRLVDEA
+2748 NVEEQQRLVDEA
-2760 AKANGYDR
+2760 AAANGYSEEI
-2768 LFWHGSKNGGGFTEF
+2768 WYHGTHSFGFTEF
-2783 RDWSYFTENKK
+2783 DLNRMDDGQSIFLTNNPLVAESYSGTSGTRPISEKLRWTNKGKADQEIVSKYNELFPHSERAKLATESDVENMRVRYNRDIEGDIEQLRILSQMYSTEGFKEYLKFSDEETAVLKKLADLYERSSEMSPNEVAEEYKSIIQDVKTGWNLNMFLPRGEGFANSARFLERLNNLSESGDALVKIGDYIHDIRYVKESIDEAIDNSTRENAGNYKVFARLGNVLEVDAAGYVFNNLPLPKELKK
-2794 YASRYAKPGD
+2794 YAPADHGVEFTTREIAEYAKEAG
-2804 KGSLYEV
+2804 
-2811 YANLGN
+2811 
-2817 TFDTRKPECREIFDK
+2817 
-2832 MRSEYGLSKVQE
+2832 
-2844 SGLPDWTDGYDIAE
+2844 
-2858 FIDENGLDYDS
+2858 YDS
-2869 IILDEGGDLVDG
+2869 IVFDGIIDVGDNAYAYYESDVA
-2881 KPVSRGFSY
+2881 
-2890 VIRISEQV
+2890 VIFNPEDV

-2925 IRWSLAGKYD
+2925 IRY
-2935 YSKSFADQI
+2935 
-2944 DDYKNGLLPVYD
+2944 
-2956 TFVVGETPKVWQD
+2956 
-2969 IGFNALPVT
+2969 
-2978 LNQTHVDYALNG
+2978 
-2990 TKDADHEISEA
+2990 
-3001 DLKKLP
+3001 
-3007 EKIKE
+3007 
-3012 PIAIIQSQSN
+3012 
-3022 PSRAVVF
+3022 
-3029 IEMTSKNGKNV
+3029 
-3040 VTPVEVDGYGK
+3040 
-3051 TNNLRIDSNA
+3051 
-3061 LASVFGKKNAAN
+3061 
-3073 QLQTAIDNT
+3073 
-3082 VNGKTELFYWDKKR
+3082 
-3096 SLALL
+3096 
-3101 QGAGLQLPSGL
+3101 
-3112 PQDGFVHSIREPG
+3112 
-3125 SLVKAKMDDVT
+3125 SLVK
-3136 NSLQFK
+3136 
-3142 RWFGDWKGG
+3142 
-3151 KRNVSKV
+3151 
-3158 VNHDGSPRVVYHY
+3158 
-3171 TDADFEAFDTS
+3171 
-3182 KSGSNQGV
+3182 
-3190 THGDGIYVS
+3190 
-3199 TNPTEFAYA
+3199 
-3208 GKNRLDLYASIKKPF
+3208 
-3223 EMQLTKS
+3223 
-3230 QAERVYDKYF
+3230 
-3240 APYHDD
+3240 
-3246 KYKTYRPHVI
+3246 
-3256 EKLQSR
+3256 
-3262 SRVFDY
+3262 
-3268 LSEAADNG
+3268 
-3276 GVRTSDILKELGY
+3276 
-3289 DGIHDGSEWVAFDST
+3289 
-3304 QLKSATDNIG
+3304 SA
-3314 TFDKDNPKLKYSLAK
+3314 
-3329 STQSE
+3329 QSE

-3349 NDLKQE
+3349 DDLKQE

-3375 ILIDRYGV
+3375 ILIDGYGV

-3433 IENAVGADDT
+3433 IENAVGVDDT

-3458 LVVPVD
+3458 LVVPMD
-3464 ERADAAQSAGFEN
+3464 ARADAAQSAGFEN

-3489 GFANEGLPVDSY
+3489 GFANEGLPVDTY

-3595 IAKLKRLNAEKVSG
+3595 IAKLKRLNAEKVAD
-3609 IRAENQKRLSDM
+3609 IKAENRKRLSDM

-3639 RQNRSEKQKQTVL
+3639 RANRSEKQKQTVL

-3657 RKYTEASTTLDR
+3657 RKYTEASSMLDR

-3679 MRKPLMEFLAAVDI
+3679 MREPLMEFLAAVDI
-3693 TTGKSVAKQGVYDR
+3693 TTGKSVAKQGIYDR
-3707 ILRVIEAANNMAAEG
+3707 ILRVIEAANKATAEG
-3722 GKNGLDIA
+3722 NENGLDIA

-3743 DSGLLERMSAWI
+3743 DSGLLERMSAWV
-3755 EANQGK
+3755 EANKGK

-3836 FGALDPSG
+3836 FGALDAAG

-3907 LTATPAQLMSIHLML
+3907 LTATPAQLMSVYLML

-4106 RIIHSYGR
+4106 RIIRSYGR
-4114 EADAFY
+4114 EADTFY

-4171 LPEFSLS
+4171 LPEFSLA

-4185 FEDILNLSPKQLKAN
+4185 LEDILNLSPKQLKAN

-4354 VIASSLANAAAVSA
+4354 VIASSLANTAAVSA

-4386 ELFDDLMKEFA
+4386 ELLDDLMKEFA

-4406 GAFAPV
+4406 GTFAPV

-4432 ERLDMAALTD
+4432 ERLDMAALAD

>member
-1 MGNRISTEDLY
+1 MNRVSTGE
-12 KITQSLADRAV
+12 LARINQEMAKAV
-23 SDVKKR
+23 ADAAKKR
-29 REDERKR
+29 REQEEQRKKY
-36 EEAIKKNREERLAA
+36 EEERQRAA
-50 AAKQNRIPNYK
+50 LEQSRIPNS
-61 GGSLWDQYKAA
+61 GGSAWEQYRAAKAA
-72 LASGEAKNANDFI
+72 GEVRNASEFI
-85 TKRDAR
+85 QKRDAR

-188 GQYSSPEAY
+188 GQYKNEADFNYRTDKRRDEEYIVNDYDAEAGKKNLAELKGYLDRINTSSDSLSTGQLISNARSGKKAYNRTAINEAKQQYGLDDMTDDEVLNWLTQEYQLESFALNNVDRMRTAAGYRNLANNEDFLQGVISGKAVENPTFEDYLNYENAATQKRAEAY
-197 ETLYDNGFYTEK
+197 NKQKASDPILTAEDTKGQDAPSIVNKLRFYEDLTNDK
-209 YQGKN
+209 YGNKT
-214 YSDIQN
+214 D
-220 ALKSTTNDRE
+220 STTVWSSD
-230 KAWLEKNA
+230 LG
-238 DSFMTAAEA
+238 AAKRDA
-247 QAEIDRIEK
+247 L
-256 AMGTKNIAG
+256 GYHY
-265 QRWTTGLPKIENGKL
+265 GLM
-280 VYNDNLY
+280 
-287 DKETGKRLQKLE
+287 
-299 AIRDSKIN
+299 
-307 KETLE
+307 
-312 DYGRYLGEANEFA
+312 
-325 TERALFL
+325 
-332 AKQNNILQHG
+332 
-342 NETFGVFAPD
+342 
-352 AKAPYAKNENAQNE
+352 
-366 ASRLSPEKLK
+366 
-376 AVNEQS
+376 
-382 GQAFSFLDNADWA
+382 
-395 TDDEKK
+395 TDDEKRV
-401 IYDYLLYY
+401 YYYLLGTQGKEAADKYLEDMDVTLDY
-409 KGGEEAKKYLRA
+409 RNTEEVKQFIRDLKNSKIFGNVSAAALANTFGGLGGAALGYLIADSNEGVNKTAGDIAYSAASVPLNVLGGGISTIGEIGQRLDLASKGDWEGKGYNPYENYNLFSVAGREARGLVAKDIEDSIGWEMFGQNVMSQVYQSLMSGVDSAFGMATLGKLYTISMGGSAAASKAAELYESGASSSQIYWESLFSGIAEATFEYLSIENLSSIRNIVESKPTTLKKAIKMILTQNGIEASEEVFTEIANMVIDKGIKKYDSDYDRKVTEYVRDGMTREEAVKKAAGEVAADIGWAGAGGFISGLASSSLTIAGAYRA
-421 LSYELNRRAANALDQ
+421 GKANAD
-436 TVSDMY
+436 
-442 DNASGLG
+442 A
-449 KTVLNIGS
+449 
-457 LGMNIIGN
+457 
-465 PEAAIDTIAHRI
+465 
-477 VGERVD
+477 
-483 PNSNNQTFRRI
+483 
-494 RNVIR
+494 
-499 EKTGAD
+499 
-505 LAKASEGTI
+505 
-514 FGKEL
+514 
-519 FGENAAN
+519 
-526 MLYGA
+526 
-531 AMSSLDSLLGG
+531 
-542 FTFGEGYTAVMGG
+542 
-555 GAMADEAERLYNKGA
+555 
-570 SDSQIFN
+570 QI
-577 RSFAAGLAE
+577 
-586 YITEKVSM
+586 
-594 DNLLKAK
+594 
-601 SPANGWQVA
+601 
-610 KEILKQAGIEGS
+610 
-622 EEMASDVLNLV
+622 
-633 ADSIIMADRSEMS
+633 
-646 ESIQKYKDG
+646 
-655 YIDDNGT
+655 
-662 YHKGVS
+662 
-668 EKEAQKL
+668 
-675 AWQDF
+675 
-680 FTDAMADGLAGALS
+680 
-694 GGMMSAGPTIAS
+694 SA
-706 YKYSKNRAAIQIPS
+706 
-720 IDPGNAEGLVSN
+720 IDPGNAEGLYNN
-732 ARINDISVLTDVS
+732 AKNIDYSILNDAS
-745 EALKNGDAEEAGGV
+745 EALKKGDAKAAAEI
-759 ISEGI
+759 ISEGKD
-764 AWYEFLKKYGEKTY
+764 WYEYLKSYAKEKY
-778 GKNQWSEVRGS
+778 GKNQASEISANIDAS
-789 IDDSISELKKI
+789 IDNLNQIKNLISSGDINADSI
-800 QKLVAD
+800 QT
-806 GSIDAAAIDEV
+806 V
-817 LKTAETSM
+817 LEKAKSAQDT
-825 KTTPTVDVTSA
+825 KVDVTSA

-897 SSIETLKAA
+897 SSTETLKAA

-983 ESPVSNVSGEGG
+983 ESPAENVSGEGG
-995 TNSSETKTTQETAKK
+995 KTNSSETKTTQETAKK

-1018 YQDERYSAESASALA
+1018 YQDEITATEYNKAVKGSAAEQYTYFS
-1033 NLNSKAEQDAFFRN
+1033 NEEKKLNSD
-1047 ENAGIEQEI
+1047 I
-1056 KNIESSDSITAEE
+1056 KNIAESEAMTAEE
-1069 KAQRIGELKEAAS
+1069 KAEAIEKKNEEKNRLYA
-1082 RNNSLAKAMD
+1082 LAKSTENV
-1092 DFREMGRLVR
+1092 REMMRVKYAGNVDRLV
-1102 AGEVDKI
+1102 EELQPK
-1109 VDSLRKPLKKMGVN
+1109 LKKYG
-1123 IEVVDNVETADGM
+1123 IKIDVVDNIDAAG
-1136 KSGAYFDKSTN
+1136 KSLSGAYFDRNTN

-1152 RDWNGVENVVKLELA
+1152 RNWDNFNNVVKLVLTGDGLA
-1167 ADGNG
+1167 VTDRA
-1172 FVLNSGKSVS
+1172 SVS

-1258 KGTEEQRRASTEK
+1258 KGTEEQRRASAEK

-1295 HSSKAGENIFWA
+1295 HSGKAGENFFWA

-1317 RILNALERFI
+1317 RILNALERFV

-1364 KGEAAVESDGGKKY
+1364 KGEA
-1378 SIVYLDDG
+1378 
-1386 KTYVTASRNVISGND
+1386 
-1401 VNQWR
+1401 
-1406 KQITNFFTALLE
+1406 
-1418 GNKSIDIETV
+1418 
-1428 EGDTLTITK
+1428 
-1437 KETARKARDNFKQ
+1437 
-1450 ENGKPVRMSDN
+1450 
-1461 EFRVKLNVEAHID
+1461 
-1474 EIAETARSSKNT
+1474 
-1486 GSADTK
+1486 
-1492 SHAFA
+1492 
-1497 KDGFTYRTAYFEDFN
+1497 
-1512 GDYYRVRLSIGNNG
+1512 
-1526 TVATVYNVGKM
+1526 
-1537 TKDVPASAKILAVVG
+1537 
-1552 SKPLAVT
+1552 
-1559 SSDNSISQDSRNV
+1559 
-1572 NRQFSE
+1572 
-1578 ISDAK
+1578 
-1583 TIEDGG
+1583 
-1589 TVENDSGEFVAESD
+1589 TVEND
-1603 GNGGTRWSLSTY
+1603 GGKRYSLAGQYSQTAKLNSLSGAVRMNENGTPMDTIRARTGWWLGKDGKWRY
-1615 ESSGRETLRQYLD
+1615 EIDDSALSFDRNGYTDNAVYLADYARHDKLFAAYPWLRGVKLKIVDVIAGNENLNGLYNHHNDTIYLKDGRTDKQMKSTLLHELQHVIQEYEGFATGANPNAAAALLLNSAYNDLKRDSRFAKIKSPDEKMRIVKQYIERTTGNSFESQAQNYYYTNYGEQESRAVQERYAPTNDTGNDQIEVALYHNDGVIYDVSEEIDKAIDNLKEMGYNEKQVNSIIKRGIQNADLSGSGSESANSQNAWRRNNNGATEQSRGTGNEKRLGDGVRRRGDNQGTSETESSGRGVQR
-1628 GQVSESGLTEADAK
+1628 
-1642 AVLDS
+1642 
-1647 MDDIYEICRKYEGE
+1647 
-1661 YVPFGAWSRA
+1661 
-1671 EVVIDEKGNP
+1671 
-1681 VFSVIKPNGEYAM
+1681 
-1694 NLDFSLV
+1694 
-1701 CKKRRALDAVLN
+1701 VLN
-1713 RLIETGAI
+1713 E
-1721 NDFGFGQ
+1721 
-1728 EEIVRVNEII
+1728 V
-1738 REHGFEIAC
+1738 
-1747 DMCFVDAKR
+1747 
-1756 YRQAGVADQFVDL
+1756 
-1769 YNSIVK
+1769 
-1775 SMAKD
+1775 
-1780 GQEIDYFNF
+1780 
-1789 ANDSSLSHTEGGID
+1789 
-1803 RLSDAELDFS
+1803 
-1813 EINEITKPGAKKTM
+1813 
-1827 AYRVAQY
+1827 
-1834 LKTHPADRKLL
+1834 
-1845 SRGDFMSTAGFDA
+1845 
-1858 VKASK
+1858 SK
-1863 PDILKIYNVKKGAGG
+1863 P
-1878 PKAAQSDVQYLND
+1878 
-1891 ILSSKKFNRNAAYDV
+1891 
-1906 GGVRVQSFSDYVPR
+1906 
-1920 LVFDYVQM
+1920 
-1928 IGDLAAKRL
+1928 
-1937 PAHAYTKEPLFA
+1937 E
-1949 KQFGLTGMKINMSL
+1949 
-1963 MPAKGNGKYA
+1963 
-1973 GLNADGSYAWARESF
+1973 
-1988 PAEEAFRI
+1988 
-1996 QADPEYGKNVG
+1996 
-2007 TIAVGISDEHIW
+2007 
-2019 KMLSDPDIRM
+2019 
-2029 VIPYHKSGINPAVAV
+2029 
-2044 KLKIGEYTN
+2044 
-2053 YTDQQNTRRRD
+2053 
-2064 GRQLTKS
+2064 
-2071 ELKNIPDI
+2071 
-2079 NRLMHRDGLDA
+2079 
-2090 VEASRRYVEWCE
+2090 
-2102 DNGYIPKFE
+2102 
-2111 KFAYMTDSD
+2111 
-2120 GSRVFNENYYK
+2120 
-2131 LLEDFTTMVD
+2131 
-2141 GEFHPQGDV
+2141 
-2150 TATFPGSDSAFG
+2150 
-2162 SMADLIKEGLE
+2162 
-2173 EDAVTANRLNGEV
+2173 
-2186 DGLAEEV
+2186 
-2193 RSALGREESGK
+2193 K

-2300 RIRDKYYDLS
+2300 RIRDKYYALS

-2328 SDVLTSEGGEKA
+2328 SDVMTSEGGEKA

-2372 TALTDGQVR
+2372 TAMTDGQVR

-2402 REELSDLV
+2402 GEELSDLV

-2430 TFIEDGMSAKDA
+2430 TFIEDGMSEKDA

-2488 ADGEGYRKWIN
+2488 ADGEGYRKWVN
-2499 NLFGGA
+2499 DLFGGA

-2514 KDANTA
+2514 KDAYTA

-2647 RATEKTAYD
+2647 RATEKTASD

-2768 LFWHGSKNGGGFTEF
+2768 LFWHGSKKGGGFTEF

-2794 YASRYAKPGD
+2794 YASRYAKAGD

-2817 TFDTRKPECREIFDK
+2817 TFDTRKPECREIFDE
-2832 MRSEYGLSKVQE
+2832 MRSEYGLSEVQE
-2844 SGLPDWTDGYDIAE
+2844 SGLPDWTDGYDIAD

-2890 VIRISEQV
+2890 VIRNSEQV

-2925 IRWSLAGKYD
+2925 IRWSLAGSSGITTEITDDSYDEYEGGYQRRDIKLNGETVGTVAIRIYDDYSEIDRIDIDEKYRNKGIGTTVLGDIAGEFDTTYIVPDNENAKRLYERIGEEVTSGEVYENLDQGYGVYRLDKSYGNTRWSLVGKYD

-2944 DDYKNGLLPVYD
+2944 DDYKKGLFPVYD
-2956 TFVVGETPKVWQD
+2956 TFVVSETPKVWQD

-3029 IEMTSKNGKNV
+3029 IEMTSKSGKNI
-3040 VTPVEVDGYGK
+3040 VTPVEVDGYGT
-3051 TNNLRIDSNA
+3051 TNSITIDSNA
-3061 LASVFGKKNAAN
+3061 LASMFGKKNAPK
-3073 QLQTAIDNT
+3073 QLKNAIDNT

-3101 QGAGLQLPSGL
+3101 HLAGLQLPGNL

-3158 VNHDGSPRVVYHY
+3158 VNRDGSPRVVYHY

-3276 GVRTSDILKELGY
+3276 KVMTSDILKELGY
-3289 DGIHDGSEWVAFDST
+3289 DGVHDGSEWVAFDST

-3349 NDLKQE
+3349 DDMKQE

-3375 ILIDRYGV
+3375 ILIDGYGV

-3433 IENAVGADDT
+3433 IENAVGVDDT

-3458 LVVPVD
+3458 LVVPMD
-3464 ERADAAQSAGFEN
+3464 ARADAAQSAGFEN

-3489 GFANEGLPVDSY
+3489 GFANEGLPVDTY

-3595 IAKLKRLNAEKVSG
+3595 IAKLKRLNAEKVAD
-3609 IRAENQKRLSDM
+3609 IKAENRKRLSDM

-3639 RQNRSEKQKQTVL
+3639 SKNRTKKQQRSIQEKRAFEQIS
-3652 RNKVL
+3652 
-3657 RKYTEASTTLDR
+3657 KYTRLLDK
-3669 PTTENHFTEA
+3669 PTTDKHVTEA
-3679 MRKPLMEFLAAVDI
+3679 MRGIMLGLLESVD
-3693 TTGKSVAKQGVYDR
+3693 TVSTKTPKKSADISDPEMSPR
-3707 ILRVIEAANNMAAEG
+3707 RVRPYGLKKFDTIEKLVLKYQANVQNNLENEIEINQAELDEISKSG
-3722 GKNGLDIA
+3722 IVDDIA
-3730 ETDLNVQEKQLIV
+3730 E
-3743 DSGLLERMSAWI
+3743 WI
-3755 EANQGK
+3755 K
-3761 KLTELSSAQLEEL
+3761 KHEGESLADMTLEEL
-3774 NGIFNQLKH
+3774 TEFNKLFRRIDA
-3783 LTAEIKRLYDPR
+3783 LSSNIKKLYDPR

-3821 GANTERARGMYEQVH
+3821 GAKTEKAREKYEQVH

-3896 KEVTLKLSHGT
+3896 KEVTLKLSRGT

-4106 RIIHSYGR
+4106 RIIRSYGR

-4171 LPEFSLS
+4171 LPEFSLA

-4271 QGKYTAGSKE
+4271 RGKYTAGSKE
-4281 YFEAVDRKFSDVIGK
+4281 YFEAVDGKFSDVIGK

-4386 ELFDDLMKEFA
+4386 ELLDDLMKEFA

-4417 TIMGAI
+4417 TIMGAK

>member
-197 ETLYDNGFYTEK
+197 ETLYDNGLYTEK

-280 VYNDNLY
+280 VYNGNLY
-287 DKETGKRLQKLE
+287 DEETGKRLQKLE

-312 DYGRYLGEANEFA
+312 GYGKYLGEANEFA

-382 GQAFSFLDNADWA
+382 GQAFSFLENADWA

-409 KGGEEAKKYLRA
+409 KGGDEAKKYLRA
-421 LSYELNRRAANALDQ
+421 LSYELNKRAATALDQ

-442 DNASGLG
+442 DKASGLG

-531 AMSSLDSLLGG
+531 AMSALDSKLGG
-542 FTFGEGYTAVMGG
+542 FTFGDGYTVAMAG

-633 ADSIIMADRSEMS
+633 ADSLIMADRSDMS

-655 YIDDNGT
+655 YVDDNGT

-694 GGMMSAGPTIAS
+694 GGMMSVGPTISS

-778 GKNQWSEVRGS
+778 GKNQWSEVQKN
-789 IDDSISELKKI
+789 IDDSISKLKKI
-800 QKLVAD
+800 QKLVAN

-825 KTTPTVDVTSA
+825 KTTPTVDMTSA

-897 SSIETLKAA
+897 SSTETLKAA

-983 ESPVSNVSGEGG
+983 ESPVANASGEGG
-995 TNSSETKTTQETAKK
+995 TNSSEAKTTQEAAKK

-1018 YQDERYSAESASALA
+1018 YQNEKYSAENASALA

-1123 IEVVDNVETADGM
+1123 IEVVDNVEAADGM

-1172 FVLNSGKSVS
+1172 FVLNSGKGVS
-1182 FDRAVTQTIAHEIA
+1182 FDRAVTQTVAHEIA

-1223 LEHPDDRSWRS
+1223 LEHPDDRSWKS
-1234 EDAQKEKNWR
+1234 EDAQKEENWR

-1258 KGTEEQRRASTEK
+1258 KGTEEQRRASAEK

-1295 HSSKAGENIFWA
+1295 HSSRAGENIFWA

-1317 RILNALERFI
+1317 RILNALERFV

-1359 YGTDV
+1359 YGTEV
-1364 KGEAAVESDGGKKY
+1364 KGEAAAESDGGKRY
-1378 SIVYLDDG
+1378 SLAGANSRTADLNSLGGAYQMYQNGVSMDTIRKRTGWWLGKDG
-1386 KTYVTASRNVISGND
+1386 K
-1401 VNQWR
+1401 WR
-1406 KQITNFFTALLE
+1406 
-1418 GNKSIDIETV
+1418 
-1428 EGDTLTITK
+1428 
-1437 KETARKARDNFKQ
+1437 
-1450 ENGKPVRMSDN
+1450 
-1461 EFRVKLNVEAHID
+1461 
-1474 EIAETARSSKNT
+1474 
-1486 GSADTK
+1486 
-1492 SHAFA
+1492 
-1497 KDGFTYRTAYFEDFN
+1497 Y
-1512 GDYYRVRLSIGNNG
+1512 
-1526 TVATVYNVGKM
+1526 
-1537 TKDVPASAKILAVVG
+1537 
-1552 SKPLAVT
+1552 
-1559 SSDNSISQDSRNV
+1559 
-1572 NRQFSE
+1572 E
-1578 ISDAK
+1578 ISDKEMRFNPDGYVNNPTTVGDYVKHDRLFAAYPWIADIPVHMVDVVTGGSPATNGKYSPDGKFIELKKGLTSEKAK
-1583 TIEDGG
+1583 YVLSHELQHAIQQAEGFVRG
-1589 TVENDSGEFVAESD
+1589 TSPKTGMFYAVNLAYDLVKNNPEFVAESKPQDKMNYLIGYLEAKGGASLGDYAKYYYFQNYGETEARNVSQRLDMTEEERRALPIENNGEVFSYDEVFKKIVDNLKAIGYNKKQIDTILKD
-1603 GNGGTRWSLSTY
+1603 GVSYDIEQTNVQESDDEVGKRRRNDRGKAGRLSEADTNRGKTGEIY
-1615 ESSGRETLRQYLD
+1615 RFGEVSTTG
-1628 GQVSESGLTEADAK
+1628 VSEK
-1642 AVLDS
+1642 AEVLDS
-1647 MDDIYEICRKYEGE
+1647 GRHMGELRRGNGRADISN
-1661 YVPFGAWSRA
+1661 A
-1671 EVVIDEKGNP
+1671 
-1681 VFSVIKPNGEYAM
+1681 
-1694 NLDFSLV
+1694 SLGSGSESFQ
-1701 CKKRRALDAVLN
+1701 RLN
-1713 RLIETGAI
+1713 E
-1721 NDFGFGQ
+1721 
-1728 EEIVRVNEII
+1728 
-1738 REHGFEIAC
+1738 
-1747 DMCFVDAKR
+1747 
-1756 YRQAGVADQFVDL
+1756 
-1769 YNSIVK
+1769 
-1775 SMAKD
+1775 
-1780 GQEIDYFNF
+1780 
-1789 ANDSSLSHTEGGID
+1789 
-1803 RLSDAELDFS
+1803 
-1813 EINEITKPGAKKTM
+1813 
-1827 AYRVAQY
+1827 
-1834 LKTHPADRKLL
+1834 
-1845 SRGDFMSTAGFDA
+1845 
-1858 VKASK
+1858 ASK
-1863 PDILKIYNVKKGAGG
+1863 P
-1878 PKAAQSDVQYLND
+1878 
-1891 ILSSKKFNRNAAYDV
+1891 
-1906 GGVRVQSFSDYVPR
+1906 
-1920 LVFDYVQM
+1920 
-1928 IGDLAAKRL
+1928 
-1937 PAHAYTKEPLFA
+1937 E
-1949 KQFGLTGMKINMSL
+1949 
-1963 MPAKGNGKYA
+1963 
-1973 GLNADGSYAWARESF
+1973 
-1988 PAEEAFRI
+1988 
-1996 QADPEYGKNVG
+1996 
-2007 TIAVGISDEHIW
+2007 
-2019 KMLSDPDIRM
+2019 
-2029 VIPYHKSGINPAVAV
+2029 
-2044 KLKIGEYTN
+2044 
-2053 YTDQQNTRRRD
+2053 
-2064 GRQLTKS
+2064 
-2071 ELKNIPDI
+2071 
-2079 NRLMHRDGLDA
+2079 
-2090 VEASRRYVEWCE
+2090 
-2102 DNGYIPKFE
+2102 
-2111 KFAYMTDSD
+2111 
-2120 GSRVFNENYYK
+2120 
-2131 LLEDFTTMVD
+2131 
-2141 GEFHPQGDV
+2141 
-2150 TATFPGSDSAFG
+2150 
-2162 SMADLIKEGLE
+2162 
-2173 EDAVTANRLNGEV
+2173 
-2186 DGLAEEV
+2186 
-2193 RSALGREESGK
+2193 K

-2250 GHSEYGDVSLV
+2250 GHSKYGDVSLV

-2359 GRERIANVNKETK
+2359 GRERVANVNKETK

-2402 REELSDLV
+2402 GEELSDLV

-2514 KDANTA
+2514 KDAYTA

-2603 QTLIDPKNDNYFI
+2603 QTLIDPKNDNYFV

-2647 RATEKTAYD
+2647 RATEKTASD

-2684 VKAVILPDNASG
+2684 VKAVILPDTASDT
-2696 ELVSRLESDGI
+2696 LISRLESDGI

-2718 SRLEALNGVRD
+2718 SRLEALNGVEN
-2729 VRFSLARA
+2729 VRFSLTRA

-2748 DTEEQRRLVDEA
+2748 NVEEQQRLVDEA
-2760 AKANGYDR
+2760 AEKWSDGNEVYVTDNETGEAIFKFYRSADDGRTVWDGNGHNQNKGVFLTSNEYIADAFNYGRGDTSVKHITVYAKAENPFRIDAKNNLYTSIPVDESMPEWLQDRASYDTAWSDSENDYIIEQSIDIDNLYPEAFKHGYDAVIVENVKE
-2768 LFWHGSKNGGGFTEF
+2768 GVGGGVAA
-2783 RDWSYFTENKK
+2783 DVVLK
-2794 YASRYAKPGD
+2794 
-2804 KGSLYEV
+2804 
-2811 YANLGN
+2811 
-2817 TFDTRKPECREIFDK
+2817 
-2832 MRSEYGLSKVQE
+2832 
-2844 SGLPDWTDGYDIAE
+2844 DG
-2858 FIDENGLDYDS
+2858 
-2869 IILDEGGDLVDG
+2869 G
-2881 KPVSRGFSY
+2881 K
-2890 VIRISEQV
+2890 QM
-2898 KSADPI
+2898 KSSDPI
-2904 TYDDSGNVIPLT
+2904 TYDNDGNVIPLT

-2925 IRWSLAGKYD
+2925 IRWS
-2935 YSKSFADQI
+2935 
-2944 DDYKNGLLPVYD
+2944 
-2956 TFVVGETPKVWQD
+2956 
-2969 IGFNALPVT
+2969 
-2978 LNQTHVDYALNG
+2978 
-2990 TKDADHEISEA
+2990 
-3001 DLKKLP
+3001 
-3007 EKIKE
+3007 
-3012 PIAIIQSQSN
+3012 
-3022 PSRAVVF
+3022 
-3029 IEMTSKNGKNV
+3029 
-3040 VTPVEVDGYGK
+3040 
-3051 TNNLRIDSNA
+3051 
-3061 LASVFGKKNAAN
+3061 
-3073 QLQTAIDNT
+3073 
-3082 VNGKTELFYWDKKR
+3082 
-3096 SLALL
+3096 
-3101 QGAGLQLPSGL
+3101 
-3112 PQDGFVHSIREPG
+3112 
-3125 SLVKAKMDDVT
+3125 
-3136 NSLQFK
+3136 
-3142 RWFGDWKGG
+3142 
-3151 KRNVSKV
+3151 
-3158 VNHDGSPRVVYHY
+3158 
-3171 TDADFEAFDTS
+3171 
-3182 KSGSNQGV
+3182 
-3190 THGDGIYVS
+3190 
-3199 TNPTEFAYA
+3199 
-3208 GKNRLDLYASIKKPF
+3208 
-3223 EMQLTKS
+3223 
-3230 QAERVYDKYF
+3230 
-3240 APYHDD
+3240 
-3246 KYKTYRPHVI
+3246 
-3256 EKLQSR
+3256 
-3262 SRVFDY
+3262 
-3268 LSEAADNG
+3268 
-3276 GVRTSDILKELGY
+3276 
-3289 DGIHDGSEWVAFDST
+3289 
-3304 QLKSATDNIG
+3304 
-3314 TFDKDNPKLKYSLAK
+3314 
-3329 STQSE
+3329 
-3334 LKALQKENEKLRQDV
+3334 
-3349 NDLKQE
+3349 
-3355 LQLTHGRKLS
+3355 
-3365 RDALISSIQK
+3365 ISSIVGDSGK
-3375 ILIDRYGV
+3375 DYGTGV
-3383 KLSAKELYP
+3383 VLDSTLLDNLSP
-3392 HVTNLYDMFYNNTV
+3392 
-3406 DGKRLK
+3406 
-3412 KDERVDTMRI
+3412 DERVDMVKEYVKELGGQSFTAFDKSGKAVSVRI
-3422 IEEMDKIVDAV
+3422 AEAREKFRNQKGKKVPVNKHMTNYLWNQTKQEAIVLVDELITTAKQDSTEPAHHSHDWLDNNGLNDWDVWKTYIQDKEKNVWEASLQIANASNGDKVLYEVHPIKKVEGAKKISTTSTDNSVSHNAPVVNTQSMQGIEKDSSDERHSLVKSAQSETETIEAEDKAIKNVLEKFSKERYYKSGYPYKFNEFLNRIADLSETSGERIPREQLLDTVKRLFRYAYENRLDGKALGRDYRHDTDILAAMV
-3433 IENAVGADDT
+3433 EDIENEIYDWVSPLRDEYNEARDVK
-3443 YVEMKKLLPELRNTK
+3443 KKLRTEK
-3458 LVVPVD
+3458 IFVPT
-3464 ERADAAQSAGFEN
+3464 EIRASVAEAAGFET
-3477 WAEFRKANFGRV
+3477 WSDFRKSLFGIV
-3489 GFANEGLPVDSY
+3489 GLVNEQKGRALSEVY
-3501 YMELSERYPELFPD
+3501 AELSEIYPEYFPD
-3515 GITNPGEQAAHIAD
+3515 NITDGTEQAVLIAD
-3529 VVNTIRESGINEY
+3529 LARNMRVNGIGESNVLSYEEQLVKKSIGRAISELLYNGENTVSINAMRKRIAQLKEQREKAI
-3542 QLYDIEDERIRTSI
+3542 TSL
-3556 KNDVMDI
+3556 K
-3563 IGNAEKLQT
+3563 EK
-3572 FADRAAQKV
+3572 
-3581 EDTKLAEAMHYGAD
+3581 
-3595 IAKLKRLNAEKVSG
+3595 
-3609 IRAENQKRLSDM
+3609 
-3621 RRKYQDRV
+3621 
-3629 ESVRERYAEA
+3629 YAE
-3639 RQNRSEKQKQTVL
+3639 QFKDRSEKQKQTVL

-3657 RKYTEASTTLDR
+3657 RKYTEASTMLDR

-3679 MRKPLMEFLAAVDI
+3679 MRKPIMEFLAAVDI

-3707 ILRVIEAANNMAAEG
+3707 ILRIIEAAKNTTAED

-3743 DSGLLERMSAWI
+3743 DSGLLERMAAWV

-3805 QKEIGLAQT
+3805 QKEIGIAQT
-3814 KERKQVL
+3814 KERKQVMTEK
-3821 GANTERARGMYEQVH
+3821 GAKVRDAKENVGM
-3836 FGALDPSG
+3836 GAYDA
-3844 YYNTLGSDTMT
+3844 NNFFNMLGSDVMN
-3855 AQFERFRRCQNRFS
+3855 EVH
-3869 ENIQMFTDRLGEI
+3869 DRLRVRQRKAAENVDMFVDEMADATGGEI
-3882 VDGAIPKDEHGKNA
+3882 SKRWHGKDA
-3896 KEVTLKLSHGT
+3896 DVITLNLSRGKVKMIPSQ
-3907 LTATPAQLMSIHLML
+3907 LITAYLML
-3922 NQEDSRRCLFN
+3922 NQKDSRNCLLN
-3933 EAGGVIIGKFTAEKP
+3933 DAGGAVIGKFTAKLTTQNNDSKNLLTKLKNLVRESYVFEAGEK
-3948 KDGKAHIAGKRTFAQ
+3948 F
-3963 SGRLVL
+3963 VM
-3969 NEADAAKITAA
+3969 NEADEAKI
-3980 LTDGQRKR
+3980 
-3988 ADAISAL
+3988 ISAMNEYDPKL
-3995 LNNEAA
+3995 ITVADNISAILNGSAA

-4006 VSMAMYGYKKY
+4006 VSMAMYGYKKF

-4024 MRTAD
+4024 MRTTD
-4029 DYRAIAD
+4029 DYRAIAVD
-4036 NPNYEMNLLGLSFT
+4036 PSYEVKNLLGISLAQ
-4050 KERTGRA
+4050 ERTHRA
-4057 GKALVAEDI
+4057 GKPLVIEDVF
-4066 YDVIGRHLTNMA
+4066 DVVGRHLTNMA
-4078 QYNAFAQELDNAK
+4078 QYNAFAQEIDK
-4091 KMYSLRLGDGTSLKQ
+4091 IRKMYTLRLGNGTSLKQ
-4106 RIIHSYGR
+4106 RMIRAYGKG
-4114 EADAFY
+4114 ADEYF
-4120 NKLINNLSG
+4120 
-4129 VQMYTNNSAEALSDK
+4129 VK
-4144 LLSNYKAAAV
+4144 LLSNLSGPQVSPKNAAESVSAKLTSRYKAAAV
-4154 AGNVSVVLKQP
+4154 AGNLSVVLKQP

-4171 LPEFSLS
+4171 LPEFSS
-4178 GLKKSMA
+4178 AGLKEIISLKEDLTNLLPKNLDKS
-4185 FEDILNLSPKQLKAN
+4185 IQ
-4200 TAEMLKYSG
+4200 EMLKYSG
-4209 IARLKA
+4209 IAKMKN
-4215 WGSSENM
+4215 WGSSENI
-4222 TRKSFESLYN
+4222 TKKSFEELYN
-4232 DNSDTARQKIN
+4232 KNAITGGRKFN
-4243 EFLTSG
+4243 EKLTSG

-4309 VQNAKGFGKFL
+4309 VQNANAIQGML
-4320 FAFQNEP
+4320 YAFQNEP
-4327 LKQYS
+4327 LKQFN
-4332 YLISTLNDARRG
+4332 YLSSVIRDARRG
-4344 KPGAKKKLAK
+4344 KPGAKAKLAK
-4354 VIASSLANAAAVSA
+4354 AIISSAANTVAVSA
-4368 ISTFM
+4368 IST
-4373 AWLRGTLDRDDDD
+4373 AVSLLRGTLDRDDDD
-4386 ELFDDLMKEFA
+4386 ELWDDILKSFGENVLA
-4397 GNSIDDLLS
+4397 DVLS
-4406 GAFAPV
+4406 GGLAPIWWV
-4412 WQYID
+4412 IE
-4417 TIMGAI
+4417 GFGSAI
-4423 NSGVYGNTV
+4423 FSGRFGNVV
-4432 ERLDMAALTD
+4432 ERLDTAALTD
-4442 LGGLINKYFISQNG
+4442 LGDLINKYLVKQSQG
-4456 GRPNLGTVQDIVNV
+4456 GFNLGTVQDIVNV
-4470 ASNLF
+4470 TSNLF
-4475 GLPAKNIFRDVKSVI
+4475 GWSAKNIFRDVKGAVDRVI
-4490 DRIIL
+4490 FDRAFFGADFS
-4495 ELPVPSAAKY
+4495 PKFKY

-4538 YSDYVK
+4538 YSDYVE

-4656 IKKMLKTYG
+4656 IKKMLKIYG

>member
-1 MGNRISTEDLY
+1 MPNRISTEDLY
-12 KITQSLADRAV
+12 KITQSLAGKAV

-29 REDERKR
+29 REDEKKR

-50 AAKQNRIPNYK
+50 AAEQNKIPNYK
-61 GGSLWDQYKAA
+61 GGSLRDQYKAA
-72 LASGEAKNANDFI
+72 LASGEAKNAGDFI
-85 TKRDAR
+85 TKRDTR
-91 NAAWNKVGAE
+91 NAAWDKIGAE
-101 TLNDDMEALAK
+101 TLNDDMEALAR

-134 GSSDQVKKM
+134 GSADQVKKM
-143 RDRLNALAEYY
+143 RDRLNALSDYY
-154 NTYGGSDDQKKAVGE
+154 NAYGGSDEQKQAVGE
-169 QIKAY
+169 QLKAY

-179 FLNDLGAHY
+179 YLSSLASHY

-197 ETLYDNGFYTEK
+197 ETLYDNGLYTEK

-256 AMGTKNIAG
+256 AMGTKNVAG

-280 VYNDNLY
+280 VYNDSLY
-287 DKETGKRLQKLE
+287 DEETGKRLQKLE

-312 DYGRYLGEANEFA
+312 GYGKYLENANEFA
-325 TERALFL
+325 AERALYL
-332 AKQNNILQHG
+332 ANQNNLLQHG
-342 NETFGVFAPD
+342 NETFGVFAPG
-352 AKAPYAKNENAQNE
+352 AKAPYAANENTQN
-366 ASRLSPEKLK
+366 AAGSLSPEKLK
-376 AVNEQS
+376 SVAKQS
-382 GQAFSFLDNADWA
+382 SQAFSVLENADWA
-395 TDDEKK
+395 TDDERK

-409 KGGEEAKKYLRA
+409 KGSEDAKKYLKA
-421 LSYELNRRAANALDQ
+421 LSYELNERRANALDQ

-457 LGMNIIGN
+457 LGLNIIGN
-465 PEAAIDTIAHRI
+465 PEAAVDTIAHRI

-483 PNSNNQTFRRI
+483 PNSNKQTFRRI

-519 FGENAAN
+519 FGQNAAN

-542 FTFGEGYTAVMGG
+542 FSFGEGYTAVMGG

-586 YITEKVSM
+586 YITEKVSL

-633 ADSIIMADRSEMS
+633 ADSLIMADRSDMS

-655 YIDDNGT
+655 YVDDNGT

-680 FTDAMADGLAGALS
+680 FTDAMADGLAGAIS
-694 GGMMSAGPTIAS
+694 GGMMSVGPTISS

-732 ARINDISVLTDVS
+732 ARINDISVLSDVS
-745 EALKNGDAEEAGGV
+745 EALKNGDTEEADGI

-778 GKNQWSEVRGS
+778 GKNQWSEVQKN
-789 IDDSISELKKI
+789 IDDSISKLKKI
-800 QKLVAD
+800 QKLVAN

-817 LKTAETSM
+817 LKTAETNM
-825 KTTPTVDVTSA
+825 KTTPTVDATSG
-836 NDEKLFSLLAKGE
+836 NDEKLFSLIAKGE
-849 PSNSV
+849 LSNKA

-866 AAFERLTGLRIGGTT
+866 AAFERLTGLTAEGTT
-881 VSQKRADV
+881 VSQKRASV
-889 REAFKAVS
+889 RKTLEAVNRS
-897 SSIETLKAA
+897 SETLKAA
-906 QNAIESGATATEGHK
+906 QNAIESGTTATEGHK

-959 NRQHRFLETVRN
+959 NRQLRFLQTMRS

-995 TNSSETKTTQETAKK
+995 ANSSETKTTQETAKK

-1018 YQDERYSAESASALA
+1018 YQDERYSAENASALA
-1033 NLNSKAEQDAFFRN
+1033 NLNSKAEQDAFFKN

-1172 FVLNSGKSVS
+1172 FVLNSGKSIS

-1223 LEHPDDRSWRS
+1223 LEHPDDRSWKS

-1258 KGTEEQRRASTEK
+1258 KGTEEQRRASAEK

-1364 KGEAAVESDGGKKY
+1364 KGEAAVESDGGKRY

-1406 KQITNFFTALLE
+1406 KQITNFFNALLE

-1559 SSDNSISQDSRNV
+1559 SSNNSISQDSRNV
-1572 NRQFSE
+1572 NRKISE
-1578 ISDAK
+1578 VSDAK
-1583 TIEDGG
+1583 MIEE
-1589 TVENDSGEFVAESD
+1589 TAERL
-1603 GNGGTRWSLSTY
+1603 N
-1615 ESSGRETLRQYLD
+1615 
-1628 GQVSESGLTEADAK
+1628 
-1642 AVLDS
+1642 
-1647 MDDIYEICRKYEGE
+1647 
-1661 YVPFGAWSRA
+1661 
-1671 EVVIDEKGNP
+1671 EV
-1681 VFSVIKPNGEYAM
+1681 
-1694 NLDFSLV
+1694 
-1701 CKKRRALDAVLN
+1701 
-1713 RLIETGAI
+1713 
-1721 NDFGFGQ
+1721 
-1728 EEIVRVNEII
+1728 
-1738 REHGFEIAC
+1738 
-1747 DMCFVDAKR
+1747 
-1756 YRQAGVADQFVDL
+1756 
-1769 YNSIVK
+1769 
-1775 SMAKD
+1775 
-1780 GQEIDYFNF
+1780 
-1789 ANDSSLSHTEGGID
+1789 
-1803 RLSDAELDFS
+1803 
-1813 EINEITKPGAKKTM
+1813 
-1827 AYRVAQY
+1827 
-1834 LKTHPADRKLL
+1834 
-1845 SRGDFMSTAGFDA
+1845 
-1858 VKASK
+1858 SK
-1863 PDILKIYNVKKGAGG
+1863 P
-1878 PKAAQSDVQYLND
+1878 
-1891 ILSSKKFNRNAAYDV
+1891 
-1906 GGVRVQSFSDYVPR
+1906 
-1920 LVFDYVQM
+1920 
-1928 IGDLAAKRL
+1928 
-1937 PAHAYTKEPLFA
+1937 E
-1949 KQFGLTGMKINMSL
+1949 
-1963 MPAKGNGKYA
+1963 
-1973 GLNADGSYAWARESF
+1973 
-1988 PAEEAFRI
+1988 
-1996 QADPEYGKNVG
+1996 
-2007 TIAVGISDEHIW
+2007 
-2019 KMLSDPDIRM
+2019 
-2029 VIPYHKSGINPAVAV
+2029 
-2044 KLKIGEYTN
+2044 
-2053 YTDQQNTRRRD
+2053 
-2064 GRQLTKS
+2064 
-2071 ELKNIPDI
+2071 
-2079 NRLMHRDGLDA
+2079 
-2090 VEASRRYVEWCE
+2090 
-2102 DNGYIPKFE
+2102 
-2111 KFAYMTDSD
+2111 
-2120 GSRVFNENYYK
+2120 
-2131 LLEDFTTMVD
+2131 
-2141 GEFHPQGDV
+2141 
-2150 TATFPGSDSAFG
+2150 
-2162 SMADLIKEGLE
+2162 
-2173 EDAVTANRLNGEV
+2173 
-2186 DGLAEEV
+2186 
-2193 RSALGREESGK
+2193 K

-2287 PKIDYKANEKVGK
+2287 PKIEYKANEKVGK

-2340 MIDRLYGDTG
+2340 MIDKLYGDTG

-2359 GRERIANVNKETK
+2359 GRERVANVNKETK

-2388 TLGRDEMNGFAKKD
+2388 TLGRDEMNGFARKD
-2402 REELSDLV
+2402 GEELSDLV
-2410 RRRKAFIEENEA
+2410 RRRKAFIAENEA

-2478 EATNAAIKKA
+2478 EATDAAIKKA
-2488 ADGEGYRKWIN
+2488 ADGEGYRKWVN
-2499 NLFGGA
+2499 DLFGGA

-2514 KDANTA
+2514 KDAYTA

-2647 RATEKTAYD
+2647 RATEKTASD

-2696 ELVSRLESDGI
+2696 ELISRLESDGI

-2729 VRFSLARA
+2729 VRFSLTRA
-2737 NDEYMKAVESG
+2737 NDEYMKAVGSG

-2768 LFWHGSKNGGGFTEF
+2768 LFWHGSKKGGGFTEF

-2794 YASRYAKPGD
+2794 YASRYAKAGD

-2881 KPVSRGFSY
+2881 KPVSRGSSY
-2890 VIRISEQV
+2890 VIRSSEQV

-2956 TFVVGETPKVWQD
+2956 TFVVSETPKVWQD

-3158 VNHDGSPRVVYHY
+3158 VNRDGSPRVVYHY

-3289 DGIHDGSEWVAFDST
+3289 DGVHDGSEWVAFDST

-3349 NDLKQE
+3349 DDLKQE

-3375 ILIDRYGV
+3375 ILIDGYGV
-3383 KLSAKELYP
+3383 KLSAKELHP
-3392 HVTNLYDMFYNNTV
+3392 DVTNLYDMFYNNTV

-3433 IENAVGADDT
+3433 IENAVGVDDT

-3464 ERADAAQSAGFEN
+3464 ARADAAQSAGFEN

-3489 GFANEGLPVDSY
+3489 GFANEGLPVDTY

-3515 GITNPGEQAAHIAD
+3515 GITHPGEQAAHIAD

-3542 QLYDIEDERIRTSI
+3542 QLYDIEDKRIRTSI

-3595 IAKLKRLNAEKVSG
+3595 IAKLKRLNAEKVAG
-3609 IRAENQKRLSDM
+3609 IRAENQKRLADM
-3621 RRKYQDRV
+3621 RQKYRDRV
-3629 ESVRERYAEA
+3629 TNVREKYAEA

-3657 RKYTEASTTLDR
+3657 RKYTEASTKLDR
-3669 PTTENHFTEA
+3669 PTTENHITEA

-3693 TTGKSVAKQGVYDR
+3693 TTGKSMAKQGVYDR
-3707 ILRVIEAANNMAAEG
+3707 ILRVIEAAKNETAEG
-3722 GKNGLDIA
+3722 GKSGLDIN
-3730 ETDLNVQEKQLIV
+3730 ETDLNVQERQLIIN
-3743 DSGLLERMSAWI
+3743 SGVLDRMTSWI
-3755 EANQGK
+3755 EANKGK
-3761 KLTELSSAQLEEL
+3761 KLTELSSAQLTEL
-3774 NGIFNQLKH
+3774 NGIFNQLNH

-3814 KERKQVL
+3814 KERKQIL
-3821 GANTERARGMYEQVH
+3821 GAKTEKAREKYEQIH
-3836 FGALDPSG
+3836 FGALDAAG

-3855 AQFERFRRCQNRFS
+3855 AQFERFRQCQNRFS

-3896 KEVTLKLSHGT
+3896 KEITLKLSHGT
-3907 LTATPAQLMSIHLML
+3907 LTATPAQLMSVYLML
-3922 NQEDSRRCLFN
+3922 NQEDSRKCLFN
-3933 EAGGVIIGKFTAEKP
+3933 EAGGVIIGKFTAERP
-3948 KDGKAHIAGKRTFAQ
+3948 KDGKPHIEKKRTFAQ
-3963 SGRLVL
+3963 SGSLVL

-4024 MRTAD
+4024 MRTVN

-4036 NPNYEMNLLGLSFT
+4036 NPNHEMNLLGLSFT

-4091 KMYSLRLGDGTSLKQ
+4091 KMYALRLGDGTSLKQ
-4106 RIIHSYGR
+4106 RIIQSYGK
-4114 EADAFY
+4114 EADTFY
-4120 NKLINNLSG
+4120 SKLINNLSG
-4129 VQMYTNNSAEALSDK
+4129 VQMYTNNSAEALSDR

-4185 FEDILNLSPKQLKAN
+4185 FEDILNLSPKQLEAN

-4222 TRKSFESLYN
+4222 TRKSFEALYN
-4232 DNSDTARQKIN
+4232 ENSENARQKIN

-4332 YLISTLNDARRG
+4332 YLTSTLNDARRG
-4344 KPGAKKKLAK
+4344 KPGAKAKLAK
-4354 VIASSLANAAAVSA
+4354 VIASSVANTVAVSA

-4386 ELFDDLMKEFA
+4386 ELLDDLMKDFA

-4406 GAFAPV
+4406 GTFAPV

-4432 ERLDMAALTD
+4432 ERLDMAALSD

-4475 GLPAKNIFRDVKSVI
+4475 GLPMKNIVRDVKSVL
-4490 DRIIL
+4490 DRIFID
-4495 ELPVPSAAKY
+4495 LPVPPMVKY

-4510 WKDVELTNKAAVTEA
+4510 WKDVELTDKSAVTEA
-4525 YYDVLRDAVDRGR
+4525 YYDVLRDAVDRKK

-4566 SLMDDLYELKKV
+4566 SMMDDLYELKKS
-4578 NPGSYKAKVNSIVS
+4578 NPGSYTAKVNSIVN

-4600 EGKEFEDFIESA
+4600 EGREMKDFIESA

-4629 YDEMHRKMEKEVK
+4629 YDEMHKKMEKEVK

>member
-91 NAAWNKVGAE
+91 NATWNKVGAE

-154 NTYGGSDDQKKAVGE
+154 NTYGGSDDQKRAVGE

-179 FLNDLGAHY
+179 FLGDLGAHY
-188 GQYSSPEAY
+188 GQYKNEADFNYRTDKRRDEDYIVNDYDAEAGKKNLAELKGYLDRINTSSDSLSTGQLISNARSRKKAYNRTAINEAKQQYGLDGMTDDEVLNWLTQEYQLESFALNNVDRMRTAARYRNLANNEDFLQGVISGKAVENPTFEDYLNYENAATQKRAEAY
-197 ETLYDNGFYTEK
+197 NKRKASDPILTAEDTKGQDAPNIVNKLRFYEDLTNDK
-209 YQGKN
+209 YGNKT
-214 YSDIQN
+214 D
-220 ALKSTTNDRE
+220 STTVWSSD
-230 KAWLEKNA
+230 LG
-238 DSFMTAAEA
+238 AAKRDA
-247 QAEIDRIEK
+247 L
-256 AMGTKNIAG
+256 GYHY
-265 QRWTTGLPKIENGKL
+265 GLM
-280 VYNDNLY
+280 
-287 DKETGKRLQKLE
+287 
-299 AIRDSKIN
+299 
-307 KETLE
+307 
-312 DYGRYLGEANEFA
+312 
-325 TERALFL
+325 
-332 AKQNNILQHG
+332 
-342 NETFGVFAPD
+342 
-352 AKAPYAKNENAQNE
+352 
-366 ASRLSPEKLK
+366 
-376 AVNEQS
+376 
-382 GQAFSFLDNADWA
+382 
-395 TDDEKK
+395 TDDEKRV
-401 IYDYLLYY
+401 YYYLLGTQGKEAADKYLEDMDVTLDY
-409 KGGEEAKKYLRA
+409 RNTEEVKQFVRDLKNSKIFGNVSAAALANTFGGLGGAALGYLIADNNEGVNKTAGDIAYSAASVPLNVLGGGISTIGEIGQRLDLASKGDWEGKGYNPYENYNLFSVAGREARGLVAKDIEDKIGWEMFGQNVMSQVYQSLMSGVDSAFGMATLGRLYTISMGGSAAASKAAELYESGASSSQIYWESLLSGIAEATFEYLSIENLSSIRNIVESKPTTLKKAIKMILTQNGIEASEEVFTEIANTVIDKISKGYDSDYDRKVTEYVRDGMTREEAVKKAAGDVAADIGWAGAGGFISGLASSSLTIAGAYRA
-421 LSYELNRRAANALDQ
+421 GKANAD
-436 TVSDMY
+436 
-442 DNASGLG
+442 A
-449 KTVLNIGS
+449 
-457 LGMNIIGN
+457 
-465 PEAAIDTIAHRI
+465 
-477 VGERVD
+477 
-483 PNSNNQTFRRI
+483 
-494 RNVIR
+494 
-499 EKTGAD
+499 
-505 LAKASEGTI
+505 
-514 FGKEL
+514 
-519 FGENAAN
+519 
-526 MLYGA
+526 
-531 AMSSLDSLLGG
+531 
-542 FTFGEGYTAVMGG
+542 
-555 GAMADEAERLYNKGA
+555 
-570 SDSQIFN
+570 QI
-577 RSFAAGLAE
+577 
-586 YITEKVSM
+586 
-594 DNLLKAK
+594 
-601 SPANGWQVA
+601 
-610 KEILKQAGIEGS
+610 
-622 EEMASDVLNLV
+622 
-633 ADSIIMADRSEMS
+633 
-646 ESIQKYKDG
+646 
-655 YIDDNGT
+655 
-662 YHKGVS
+662 
-668 EKEAQKL
+668 
-675 AWQDF
+675 
-680 FTDAMADGLAGALS
+680 
-694 GGMMSAGPTIAS
+694 SA
-706 YKYSKNRAAIQIPS
+706 
-720 IDPGNAEGLVSN
+720 IDPGNAEGLYNN
-732 ARINDISVLTDVS
+732 AKKIDYSILNDAS
-745 EALKNGDAEEAGGV
+745 EALKKGDAKAAAEI
-759 ISEGI
+759 ISEGKD
-764 AWYEFLKKYGEKTY
+764 WYEYLKSYAKEKY
-778 GKNQWSEVRGS
+778 GKNQASEISANIDAS
-789 IDDSISELKKI
+789 IDNLNQIKNLISSGDINADSI
-800 QKLVAD
+800 QA
-806 GSIDAAAIDEV
+806 V
-817 LKTAETSM
+817 LEKAKSAQDT
-825 KTTPTVDVTSA
+825 KVDVTSA

-897 SSIETLKAA
+897 SSTETLKAA

-959 NRQHRFLETVRN
+959 NRQHRFLETARN

-983 ESPVSNVSGEGG
+983 ESPAANVSGEGG

-1018 YQDERYSAESASALA
+1018 YQDEITATEYNKAVKGSAAEQYTYFS
-1033 NLNSKAEQDAFFRN
+1033 NEEKKLNSD
-1047 ENAGIEQEI
+1047 I
-1056 KNIESSDSITAEE
+1056 KNIAESEAMTAEE
-1069 KAQRIGELKEAAS
+1069 KAEAIEKKNEEKNRLYA
-1082 RNNSLAKAMD
+1082 LAKSTENV
-1092 DFREMGRLVR
+1092 REMMRVKYAGNVDRLV
-1102 AGEVDKI
+1102 EELQPK
-1109 VDSLRKPLKKMGVN
+1109 LKKYG
-1123 IEVVDNVETADGM
+1123 IKIDVVDNIDAAG
-1136 KSGAYFDKSTN
+1136 KSSSGAYFDRNTN

-1152 RDWNGVENVVKLELA
+1152 RNWDNFNNVVKLVLTGDGLA
-1167 ADGNG
+1167 VTDRA
-1172 FVLNSGKSVS
+1172 SVS

-1258 KGTEEQRRASTEK
+1258 KGTEEQRRASAEK

-1285 MFGAAVDDMG
+1285 MFGTAVDDMG

-1364 KGEAAVESDGGKKY
+1364 KGEAAVESGGGKRHSLAGANSRTADLNSLGGAYQMYQNGVSMDTIRKRTGWW
-1378 SIVYLDDG
+1378 LGKDG
-1386 KTYVTASRNVISGND
+1386 K
-1401 VNQWR
+1401 WR
-1406 KQITNFFTALLE
+1406 
-1418 GNKSIDIETV
+1418 
-1428 EGDTLTITK
+1428 
-1437 KETARKARDNFKQ
+1437 
-1450 ENGKPVRMSDN
+1450 
-1461 EFRVKLNVEAHID
+1461 
-1474 EIAETARSSKNT
+1474 
-1486 GSADTK
+1486 
-1492 SHAFA
+1492 
-1497 KDGFTYRTAYFEDFN
+1497 Y
-1512 GDYYRVRLSIGNNG
+1512 
-1526 TVATVYNVGKM
+1526 
-1537 TKDVPASAKILAVVG
+1537 
-1552 SKPLAVT
+1552 
-1559 SSDNSISQDSRNV
+1559 
-1572 NRQFSE
+1572 E
-1578 ISDAK
+1578 ISDKEMRFNPDGFVKNPTTVGDYVKHDQLFAAYPWIADIPVHIVDVVTGGSPATNGKYSPDGKFIELKKGLTSEKAK
-1583 TIEDGG
+1583 YILSHELQHAIQQAEGFVRG
-1589 TVENDSGEFVAESD
+1589 TSPKTGMFYAVNLAYDLVKNNPEFVAESKPQD
-1603 GNGGTRWSLSTY
+1603 KMNYLIGYLEAKSGASLGDY
-1615 ESSGRETLRQYLD
+1615 AKYYYFQNYGE
-1628 GQVSESGLTEADAK
+1628 TEARN
-1642 AVLDS
+1642 VSQRLD
-1647 MDDIYEICRKYEGE
+1647 MTEEE
-1661 YVPFGAWSRA
+1661 
-1671 EVVIDEKGNP
+1671 
-1681 VFSVIKPNGEYAM
+1681 
-1694 NLDFSLV
+1694 
-1701 CKKRRALDAVLN
+1701 RRALPIENNGEVFSYDEVFKKIVDNLKAIGYNKKQIDTILKEGVSYDIEQTDVQTSADEVVKRRRN
-1713 RLIETGAI
+1713 DREETG
-1721 NDFGFGQ
+1721 
-1728 EEIVRVNEII
+1728 
-1738 REHGFEIAC
+1738 
-1747 DMCFVDAKR
+1747 
-1756 YRQAGVADQFVDL
+1756 
-1769 YNSIVK
+1769 
-1775 SMAKD
+1775 
-1780 GQEIDYFNF
+1780 
-1789 ANDSSLSHTEGGID
+1789 
-1803 RLSDAELDFS
+1803 RLSDADENGRRPG
-1813 EINEITKPGAKKTM
+1813 EI
-1827 AYRVAQY
+1827 YRTG
-1834 LKTHPADRKLL
+1834 KIP
-1845 SRGDFMSTAGFDA
+1845 TAGVSESAEILDSERRNGGLRRGNRGTDSQNGA
-1858 VKASK
+1858 LGAGSEAGKRLNEVSK
-1863 PDILKIYNVKKGAGG
+1863 P
-1878 PKAAQSDVQYLND
+1878 
-1891 ILSSKKFNRNAAYDV
+1891 
-1906 GGVRVQSFSDYVPR
+1906 
-1920 LVFDYVQM
+1920 
-1928 IGDLAAKRL
+1928 
-1937 PAHAYTKEPLFA
+1937 E
-1949 KQFGLTGMKINMSL
+1949 
-1963 MPAKGNGKYA
+1963 
-1973 GLNADGSYAWARESF
+1973 
-1988 PAEEAFRI
+1988 
-1996 QADPEYGKNVG
+1996 
-2007 TIAVGISDEHIW
+2007 
-2019 KMLSDPDIRM
+2019 
-2029 VIPYHKSGINPAVAV
+2029 
-2044 KLKIGEYTN
+2044 
-2053 YTDQQNTRRRD
+2053 
-2064 GRQLTKS
+2064 
-2071 ELKNIPDI
+2071 
-2079 NRLMHRDGLDA
+2079 
-2090 VEASRRYVEWCE
+2090 
-2102 DNGYIPKFE
+2102 
-2111 KFAYMTDSD
+2111 
-2120 GSRVFNENYYK
+2120 
-2131 LLEDFTTMVD
+2131 
-2141 GEFHPQGDV
+2141 
-2150 TATFPGSDSAFG
+2150 
-2162 SMADLIKEGLE
+2162 
-2173 EDAVTANRLNGEV
+2173 
-2186 DGLAEEV
+2186 
-2193 RSALGREESGK
+2193 K

-2340 MIDRLYGDTG
+2340 MIDKLYGDTG

-2359 GRERIANVNKETK
+2359 GRERVANVNKETK

-2381 QYENLID
+2381 QYENLIG

-2402 REELSDLV
+2402 GEELSDLV
-2410 RRRKAFIEENEA
+2410 RRRKAFIEENES

-2478 EATNAAIKKA
+2478 EATDAAIKKA
-2488 ADGEGYRKWIN
+2488 ADGKGYRKWVN
-2499 NLFGGA
+2499 DLFGGA

-2514 KDANTA
+2514 KDAYTA

-2647 RATEKTAYD
+2647 RATEKTASD

-2718 SRLEALNGVRD
+2718 SRLEALNGVEN
-2729 VRFSLARA
+2729 VRFSLTRA
-2737 NDEYMKAVESG
+2737 NDEYMKAVESGNTKEQQRLVDEAAEKWSDGNEVYVTDNETGEAIFKFYRSADDGRTVWDGNGHNQNKGVFLTSNEYIADAFNYGRGDTSVKHITVYAKAENPFRIDAKNNLYTSIPVDESMPEWLQDRASYDTAWSDSENDYIIEQSIDIDNLYPEAFKHGYDAVIVENVKEGVGGGVAADVVLKDGGKQMKSADPITYDNDGNVIPLSERFNSKNNDIRYSLTRANNEYMKAVESG

-2768 LFWHGSKNGGGFTEF
+2768 LFWHGSKKSGGFTEF

-2794 YASRYAKPGD
+2794 YASRYAKAGD

-2817 TFDTRKPECREIFDK
+2817 AFDTRKPECREIFDK

-2890 VIRISEQV
+2890 VIRSSEQV

-2925 IRWSLAGKYD
+2925 IRWSLAGNSGITTEITDDSYDEYEGGYQRRDIKLNGETVGTVAIRIYDD
-2935 YSKSFADQI
+2935 YSEIDRIDIDEKYRNKGIGTTVLGDIAGEFDTTYIVPDNESAKRLYERIGEEVTSGEVYENLDQGYGVYRLDKSYGNTRWSLAGTNKDGIEVYETSDNIKNLTNKERMKRFEEIMKNDYRGRTAKFIRNGHAYYATFEDTDVKKNIYGDNQSSEKGWKAKIRAGADGDIFELVENAEYDRSSAEQGKSNSAHKGINFWDYYVKTVQI
-2944 DDYKNGLLPVYD
+2944 DNEVYD
-2956 TFVVGETPKVWQD
+2956 LLANVRR
-2969 IGFNALPVT
+2969 
-2978 LNQTHVDYALNG
+2978 NG
-2990 TKDADHEISEA
+2990 DDSYVYNIRLYQNK
-3001 DLKKLP
+3001 
-3007 EKIKE
+3007 KIKASP
-3012 PIAIIQSQSN
+3012 PIGIQTNSVKSGAQRSDNSVSQNDS
-3022 PSRAVVF
+3022 VVNTQS
-3029 IEMTSKNGKNV
+3029 MQD
-3040 VTPVEVDGYGK
+3040 VE
-3051 TNNLRIDSNA
+3051 NDS
-3061 LASVFGKKNAAN
+3061 
-3073 QLQTAIDNT
+3073 
-3082 VNGKTELFYWDKKR
+3082 
-3096 SLALL
+3096 
-3101 QGAGLQLPSGL
+3101 SGER
-3112 PQDGFVHSIREPG
+3112 H
-3125 SLVKAKMDDVT
+3125 SLVK
-3136 NSLQFK
+3136 
-3142 RWFGDWKGG
+3142 
-3151 KRNVSKV
+3151 
-3158 VNHDGSPRVVYHY
+3158 
-3171 TDADFEAFDTS
+3171 
-3182 KSGSNQGV
+3182 
-3190 THGDGIYVS
+3190 
-3199 TNPTEFAYA
+3199 
-3208 GKNRLDLYASIKKPF
+3208 
-3223 EMQLTKS
+3223 
-3230 QAERVYDKYF
+3230 
-3240 APYHDD
+3240 
-3246 KYKTYRPHVI
+3246 
-3256 EKLQSR
+3256 
-3262 SRVFDY
+3262 
-3268 LSEAADNG
+3268 
-3276 GVRTSDILKELGY
+3276 
-3289 DGIHDGSEWVAFDST
+3289 
-3304 QLKSATDNIG
+3304 SA
-3314 TFDKDNPKLKYSLAK
+3314 
-3329 STQSE
+3329 QSE

-3349 NDLKQE
+3349 DDLKQE

-3375 ILIDRYGV
+3375 ILVDRYGV

-3392 HVTNLYDMFYNNTV
+3392 HVTNLFDMFYNNTV

-3433 IENAVGADDT
+3433 IENAVGVDDT
-3443 YVEMKKLLPELRNTK
+3443 YAEMKKLLPELRNTK

-3515 GITNPGEQAAHIAD
+3515 GITHPGEQAAHIAD

-3572 FADRAAQKV
+3572 FADRAAQKAK
-3581 EDTKLAEAMHYGAD
+3581 DKRLADITKLKEKNKERTKKK
-3595 IAKLKRLNAEKVSG
+3595 IAK
-3609 IRAENQKRLSDM
+3609 
-3621 RRKYQDRV
+3621 
-3629 ESVRERYAEA
+3629 VRERYAEA
-3639 RQNRSEKQKQTVL
+3639 SKNRTQKQQ
-3652 RNKVL
+3652 RSIQEK
-3657 RKYTEASTTLDR
+3657 RAFEQISKYTRLLDK
-3669 PTTENHFTEA
+3669 PTTDKHVTEA
-3679 MRKPLMEFLAAVDI
+3679 MRGIMLGLLESVD
-3693 TTGKSVAKQGVYDR
+3693 TVSTKTPKKSADISDPEMSPR
-3707 ILRVIEAANNMAAEG
+3707 RVRSYGLKKFDTIEKLVLKYQANVQNNLENEIEINQAELDEISKSG
-3722 GKNGLDIA
+3722 IVDDIA
-3730 ETDLNVQEKQLIV
+3730 E
-3743 DSGLLERMSAWI
+3743 WI
-3755 EANQGK
+3755 K
-3761 KLTELSSAQLEEL
+3761 KHEGESLADMTLEEL
-3774 NGIFNQLKH
+3774 TEFNKLFRRIDA
-3783 LTAEIKRLYDPR
+3783 LSSNIKKLYDPR

-3805 QKEIGLAQT
+3805 QKEIGLAQM

-3821 GANTERARGMYEQVH
+3821 GAKTEKAREKYEQIH

-3855 AQFERFRRCQNRFS
+3855 AQFERFRQCQNRFS

-3948 KDGKAHIAGKRTFAQ
+3948 KDGKTHIAGKRTFAQ

-4106 RIIHSYGR
+4106 RIIRSYGR
-4114 EADAFY
+4114 EADTFY

-4171 LPEFSLS
+4171 LPEFSLA

-4185 FEDILNLSPKQLKAN
+4185 FEDILNLSPKQLKEN

-4271 QGKYTAGSKE
+4271 QGKYTAGSNE

-4386 ELFDDLMKEFA
+4386 ELLDDLMKEFA

>member
-154 NTYGGSDDQKKAVGE
+154 NVYGGSDDQKKAVGE

-179 FLNDLGAHY
+179 FLGDLGAHY

-197 ETLYDNGFYTEK
+197 ETLYDNGLYTEK

-265 QRWTTGLPKIENGKL
+265 QRWTTGFPKIENGKL

-325 TERALFL
+325 AERALFL

-382 GQAFSFLDNADWA
+382 GQAFSFLENADWA

-409 KGGEEAKKYLRA
+409 KGGDEAKKYLRA
-421 LSYELNRRAANALDQ
+421 LSYELNKRAANALDQ

-442 DNASGLG
+442 DKASGLG

-519 FGENAAN
+519 FGQNAAN

-531 AMSSLDSLLGG
+531 AMSALDSKLGG
-542 FTFGEGYTAVMGG
+542 FTFGDGYTVAMAG

-633 ADSIIMADRSEMS
+633 ADSLIMADRSDMS

-655 YIDDNGT
+655 YVDDNGT

-694 GGMMSAGPTIAS
+694 GGMMSVGPTISS

-764 AWYEFLKKYGEKTY
+764 AWYEFLKKYGEKTH
-778 GKNQWSEVRGS
+778 GKNQWSEVQKN
-789 IDDSISELKKI
+789 IDDSISKLKKI
-800 QKLVAD
+800 QKLVAN

-825 KTTPTVDVTSA
+825 KTTPTVDMTSA

-897 SSIETLKAA
+897 SSTETLKAA

-983 ESPVSNVSGEGG
+983 ESPVADVSTEGG
-995 TNSSETKTTQETAKK
+995 TNSSEAKTAQETTKK

-1018 YQDERYSAESASALA
+1018 YQNEKYSAENASALA

-1069 KAQRIGELKEAAS
+1069 KAQRIGELKEAAF

-1102 AGEVDKI
+1102 AGEVDKV

-1123 IEVVDNVETADGM
+1123 IEVVDNVEAADGM

-1172 FVLNSGKSVS
+1172 FVLNSGKGVS

-1223 LEHPDDRSWRS
+1223 LEHPDDRSWKS
-1234 EDAQKEKNWR
+1234 EDAQKEENWR

-1258 KGTEEQRRASTEK
+1258 KGTEEQRHASAEK

-1295 HSSKAGENIFWA
+1295 HSSRAGENIFWA

-1359 YGTDV
+1359 YGTEV
-1364 KGEAAVESDGGKKY
+1364 KSGTTSETKSSSKDTDNRWSLVGEKILGFYDSVLDMKDREKISKRKVDLGEISD
-1378 SIVYLDDG
+1378 SH
-1386 KTYVTASRNVISGND
+1386 R
-1401 VNQWR
+1401 
-1406 KQITNFFTALLE
+1406 ALLE
-1418 GNKSIDIETV
+1418 KTLLSELGVSMNLADYTLWIDGSGIRHIE
-1428 EGDTLTITK
+1428 ERHGKNGSGDHSMGT
-1437 KETARKARDNFKQ
+1437 E
-1450 ENGKPVRMSDN
+1450 
-1461 EFRVKLNVEAHID
+1461 
-1474 EIAETARSSKNT
+1474 
-1486 GSADTK
+1486 
-1492 SHAFA
+1492 
-1497 KDGFTYRTAYFEDFN
+1497 EDI
-1512 GDYYRVRLSIGNNG
+1512 RRIPWAANN
-1526 TVATVYNVGKM
+1526 ATE
-1537 TKDVPASAKILAVVG
+1537 AVVLRNSKGAVDVDSVYKNADG
-1552 SKPLAVT
+1552 SPAPKIKT
-1559 SSDNSISQDSRNV
+1559 STPAGDNTFYVIESVPDSVSKRIYIKSAYKRKSSSDQVLNMESDDSPQRTPKASHGNTASDNSISQDSRNV

-1628 GQVSESGLTEADAK
+1628 GQVSESGLTEADAR

-1681 VFSVIKPNGEYAM
+1681 VFSVVKPNGEYAM

-1728 EEIVRVNEII
+1728 EEIVRANEII

-1789 ANDSSLSHTEGGID
+1789 ANDSSLSHTDGGID

-1813 EINEITKPGAKKTM
+1813 EINEIIKPGAKKTVE
-1827 AYRVAQY
+1827 YRIAQY
-1834 LKTHPADRKLL
+1834 LKTHPSDRKLL
-1845 SRGDFMSTAGFDA
+1845 SRGDFMSTAGFDT
-1858 VKASK
+1858 VKVSK
-1863 PDILKIYNVKKGAGG
+1863 PDILKLYNSKKETGG

-1891 ILSSKKFNRNAAYDV
+1891 ILSSKKFNRGAAYDV

-1973 GLNADGSYAWARESF
+1973 GLNADGSYAWAKESF

-2044 KLKIGEYTN
+2044 KLNIGEYTD
-2053 YTDQQNTRRRD
+2053 YTGQQNTERRD
-2064 GRQLTKS
+2064 GNKLTKA

-2090 VEASRRYVEWCE
+2090 VEASRQYVEWCE

-2111 KFAYMTDSD
+2111 KFAYTTDSD

-2173 EDAVTANRLNGEV
+2173 EDAVTANRLNAEV

-2193 RSALGREESGK
+2193 RNALGREESGK
-2204 RFSLS
+2204 RYSLTRANDVTTEITDYS
-2209 SNVEQTKDLIA
+2209 YDEYEGGYQRRDIKLNGETVGTVAIRIYDDYSEIDRIDID
-2220 VHNMTAAELEKS
+2220 EK
-2232 LDLGG
+2232 
-2237 LPMPSIA
+2237 
-2244 IIKAAD
+2244 
-2250 GHSEYGDVSLV
+2250 Y
-2261 FGKDTIDPKK
+2261 
-2271 SARNKVY
+2271 RNKGIGTTVL
-2278 GGDAWTPTF
+2278 GDIAGEFDTTYIVP
-2287 PKIDYKANEKVGK
+2287 DNESAK
-2300 RIRDKYYDLS
+2300 
-2310 RKYGYDN
+2310 
-2317 TRALYNYAQDL
+2317 
-2328 SDVLTSEGGEKA
+2328 
-2340 MIDRLYGDTG
+2340 RLY
-2350 MMQIYLMDT
+2350 
-2359 GRERIANVNKETK
+2359 ERIGEEVTSGE
-2372 TALTDGQVR
+2372 V
-2381 QYENLID
+2381 YENLD
-2388 TLGRDEMNGFAKKD
+2388 QGYGVYR
-2402 REELSDLV
+2402 
-2410 RRRKAFIEENEA
+2410 
-2422 GIRKAFEK
+2422 
-2430 TFIEDGMSAKDA
+2430 
-2442 AEVSAE
+2442 
-2448 LALSDLRKYVLDTFN
+2448 LD
-2463 YIKNGAETVKTEFDS
+2463 
-2478 EATNAAIKKA
+2478 
-2488 ADGEGYRKWIN
+2488 
-2499 NLFGGA
+2499 
-2505 EEKSGIRNS
+2505 KS
-2514 KDANTA
+2514 
-2520 SGNRRSF
+2520 
-2527 EALHWENNLENIVK
+2527 
-2541 AMLEQDETGG
+2541 
-2551 AFFSGTGIWGVSAK
+2551 
-2565 KYNSISEIKNDSSRL
+2565 Y
-2580 RTMNEAEYNALK
+2580 
-2592 EQYGA
+2592 
-2597 RMQEIA
+2597 
-2603 QTLIDPKNDNYFI
+2603 
-2616 ASDDAYSL
+2616 
-2624 IVDAVRNS
+2624 
-2632 KDESGILRYLKKYNS
+2632 
-2647 RATEKTAYD
+2647 
-2656 IAALVRDIAEMPTG
+2656 
-2670 YFEAKPQRAVGFDE
+2670 
-2684 VKAVILPDNASG
+2684 
-2696 ELVSRLESDGI
+2696 
-2707 NTVTY
+2707 
-2712 KAGDEN
+2712 
-2718 SRLEALNGVRD
+2718 
-2729 VRFSLARA
+2729 
-2737 NDEYMKAVESG
+2737 
-2748 DTEEQRRLVDEA
+2748 
-2760 AKANGYDR
+2760 
-2768 LFWHGSKNGGGFTEF
+2768 
-2783 RDWSYFTENKK
+2783 
-2794 YASRYAKPGD
+2794 
-2804 KGSLYEV
+2804 
-2811 YANLGN
+2811 GN
-2817 TFDTRKPECREIFDK
+2817 T
-2832 MRSEYGLSKVQE
+2832 
-2844 SGLPDWTDGYDIAE
+2844 
-2858 FIDENGLDYDS
+2858 
-2869 IILDEGGDLVDG
+2869 
-2881 KPVSRGFSY
+2881 
-2890 VIRISEQV
+2890 
-2898 KSADPI
+2898 
-2904 TYDDSGNVIPLT
+2904 
-2916 ERFDSGNRD
+2916 
-2925 IRWSLAGKYD
+2925 RWSLAGKYD

-2956 TFVVGETPKVWQD
+2956 TFVVSETPKVWRD

-2990 TKDADHEISEA
+2990 TRDADHEVSEA

-3022 PSRAVVF
+3022 PSRAVVL
-3029 IEMTSKNGKNV
+3029 IEMTSKSGKNIV
-3040 VTPVEVDGYGK
+3040 VPVEVDGYGK

-3061 LASVFGKKNAAN
+3061 LTSVFGKKNAAN
-3073 QLQTAIDNT
+3073 QLQAAIDNT

-3101 QGAGLQLPSGL
+3101 QGAGLQLPRGL

-3142 RWFGDWKGG
+3142 RWFGDWNGG

-3158 VNHDGSPRVVYHY
+3158 VNRDGSPRVVYHY

-3199 TNPTEFAYA
+3199 TNPKEFAYA

-3240 APYHDD
+3240 EPYHVD
-3246 KYKTYRPHVI
+3246 KYNTYRPHVI

-3276 GVRTSDILKELGY
+3276 KVRTSDILKELGY
-3289 DGIHDGSEWVAFDST
+3289 DGVHDGSEWVAFDST

-3349 NDLKQE
+3349 DDLKQE

-3392 HVTNLYDMFYNNTV
+3392 DVTNLYDMFYNNTV

-3412 KDERVDTMRI
+3412 KGERVDTMRI

-3433 IENAVGADDT
+3433 IENAVGVDDT

-3458 LVVPVD
+3458 LVVPMD
-3464 ERADAAQSAGFEN
+3464 ARADAAQSAGFEN

-3489 GFANEGLPVDSY
+3489 GFANEGLPVDTY

-3542 QLYDIEDERIRTSI
+3542 QLYDAEDERIRTSI

-3595 IAKLKRLNAEKVSG
+3595 IAKLKRLNAEKVAG
-3609 IRAENQKRLSDM
+3609 IKAENQKRLADM

-3639 RQNRSEKQKQTVL
+3639 RANRSEKQKQTVL

-3657 RKYTEASTTLDR
+3657 RKYTEASTKLDR
-3669 PTTENHFTEA
+3669 PTTENHITEA

-3693 TTGKSVAKQGVYDR
+3693 TTGKSMAKQGVYDR
-3707 ILRVIEAANNMAAEG
+3707 ILKVISDAQREAAGIESNS
-3722 GKNGLDIA
+3722 GLKIE
-3730 ETDLNVQEKQLIV
+3730 ETDLNVQERELI
-3743 DSGLLERMSAWI
+3743 DRSGILDRMRNWV

-3761 KLTELSSAQLEEL
+3761 KLTELSSAQLTEL
-3774 NGIFNQLKH
+3774 NGIFNQLTH
-3783 LTAEIKRLYDPR
+3783 VMAEIKRLYDPR

-3821 GANTERARGMYEQVH
+3821 GAKTEKAREKYEQIH
-3836 FGALDPSG
+3836 FGALDAAG

-3855 AQFERFRRCQNRFS
+3855 AQFERFRQCQNRFS

-3896 KEVTLKLSHGT
+3896 KEVTLKLSRGT
-3907 LTATPAQLMSIHLML
+3907 LTATPAQLMSVYLML
-3922 NQEDSRRCLFN
+3922 NQEDSRNCLFN
-3933 EAGGVIIGKFTAEKP
+3933 EAGGVVIGKFTAERP
-3948 KDGKAHIAGKRTFAQ
+3948 KDGKLHIEKKRTFAQ
-3963 SGRLVL
+3963 SGSLVL

-4017 TTENYFP
+4017 TIKNYFP
-4024 MRTAD
+4024 MRTIK
-4029 DYRAIAD
+4029 DYEAIAAD
-4036 NPNYEMNLLGLSFT
+4036 PNHEMNLLGLSFT

-4106 RIIHSYGR
+4106 RIIRSYGK
-4114 EADAFY
+4114 EADTFY
-4120 NKLINNLSG
+4120 SKLINNLSG

-4185 FEDILNLSPKQLKAN
+4185 FEDILNLSPKQLEAN

-4332 YLISTLNDARRG
+4332 YLISTMNDARRG

-4354 VIASSLANAAAVSA
+4354 VIASSLANTAAVSA

-4386 ELFDDLMKEFA
+4386 ELLDDLMKEFA

-4475 GLPAKNIFRDVKSVI
+4475 GLPAKNIFRDVKSVV

>member
-112 SISSTYGTQ
+112 SISATYGTQ

-179 FLNDLGAHY
+179 FLGDLGAHY
-188 GQYSSPEAY
+188 GQYKNEADFNYRTDKRRDEHYIVNDYDAEAGKKNLAELKGYLDRINTSSDSLSTGQLISNARSGKKAYNRTAINEAKQQYGLDGMTDDEVLNWLTQEYQLESFALNNVDRMRTAAGYRNLANNEDFLQGVISGKAVENPTFEDYLNYENAATQKRAEAY
-197 ETLYDNGFYTEK
+197 NKRKASDPILTAEDTKGQDAPSIVNKLRFYEDLTNDK
-209 YQGKN
+209 YGNKT
-214 YSDIQN
+214 D
-220 ALKSTTNDRE
+220 STTVWSSD
-230 KAWLEKNA
+230 LG
-238 DSFMTAAEA
+238 AAKRDA
-247 QAEIDRIEK
+247 L
-256 AMGTKNIAG
+256 GYHY
-265 QRWTTGLPKIENGKL
+265 GLM
-280 VYNDNLY
+280 
-287 DKETGKRLQKLE
+287 
-299 AIRDSKIN
+299 
-307 KETLE
+307 
-312 DYGRYLGEANEFA
+312 
-325 TERALFL
+325 
-332 AKQNNILQHG
+332 
-342 NETFGVFAPD
+342 
-352 AKAPYAKNENAQNE
+352 
-366 ASRLSPEKLK
+366 
-376 AVNEQS
+376 
-382 GQAFSFLDNADWA
+382 
-395 TDDEKK
+395 TDDEKRV
-401 IYDYLLYY
+401 YYYLLGTQGKEAADKYLEDMDVTLDY
-409 KGGEEAKKYLRA
+409 RNTEEVKQFIRDLKNSKIFGNVSAAALANTFGGLGGAALGYLIADNNEGVNKTAGDIAYSAASVPLNVLGGGISTIGEIGQRLDLASKGDWEGKGYNPYENYNLFSVAGREARGLVAKDIEDSIGWEMFGQNVMSQVYQSLMSGVDSAFGMATLGKLYTISMGGSAAASKAAELYESGASSSQIYWESLFSGIAEATFEYLSIENLSSIRNIVESKPTTLKKAIKMILTQNGIEASEEVFTEIANMVIDKGIKKYDSDYDRKVTEYVRDGMTREEAVKKAAGEVAADIGWAGAGGFISGLASSSLTIAGAYRA
-421 LSYELNRRAANALDQ
+421 GKANAD
-436 TVSDMY
+436 
-442 DNASGLG
+442 A
-449 KTVLNIGS
+449 
-457 LGMNIIGN
+457 
-465 PEAAIDTIAHRI
+465 
-477 VGERVD
+477 
-483 PNSNNQTFRRI
+483 
-494 RNVIR
+494 
-499 EKTGAD
+499 
-505 LAKASEGTI
+505 
-514 FGKEL
+514 
-519 FGENAAN
+519 
-526 MLYGA
+526 
-531 AMSSLDSLLGG
+531 
-542 FTFGEGYTAVMGG
+542 
-555 GAMADEAERLYNKGA
+555 
-570 SDSQIFN
+570 QI
-577 RSFAAGLAE
+577 
-586 YITEKVSM
+586 
-594 DNLLKAK
+594 
-601 SPANGWQVA
+601 
-610 KEILKQAGIEGS
+610 
-622 EEMASDVLNLV
+622 
-633 ADSIIMADRSEMS
+633 
-646 ESIQKYKDG
+646 
-655 YIDDNGT
+655 
-662 YHKGVS
+662 
-668 EKEAQKL
+668 
-675 AWQDF
+675 
-680 FTDAMADGLAGALS
+680 
-694 GGMMSAGPTIAS
+694 SA
-706 YKYSKNRAAIQIPS
+706 
-720 IDPGNAEGLVSN
+720 IDPGNAEGLYNN
-732 ARINDISVLTDVS
+732 AKNIDYSILNDAS
-745 EALKNGDAEEAGGV
+745 EALKKGDAKAAAEI
-759 ISEGI
+759 ISEGKD
-764 AWYEFLKKYGEKTY
+764 WYEYLKSYAKEKY
-778 GKNQWSEVRGS
+778 GKNQASEISANIDAS
-789 IDDSISELKKI
+789 IDNLNQIKNLISSGDINADSI
-800 QKLVAD
+800 QT
-806 GSIDAAAIDEV
+806 V
-817 LKTAETSM
+817 LEKAKSAQDT
-825 KTTPTVDVTSA
+825 KVDVTSA

-897 SSIETLKAA
+897 SSTETLKAA

-1018 YQDERYSAESASALA
+1018 YQDEITATEYNKAVKGSAAEQYTYFS
-1033 NLNSKAEQDAFFRN
+1033 NEEKKLNSD
-1047 ENAGIEQEI
+1047 I
-1056 KNIESSDSITAEE
+1056 KNITESEAMTAEE
-1069 KAQRIGELKEAAS
+1069 KAEAIEKKNEEKNRLYA
-1082 RNNSLAKAMD
+1082 LAKSTENV
-1092 DFREMGRLVR
+1092 REMMRVKYAGNVDRLV
-1102 AGEVDKI
+1102 EELQPK
-1109 VDSLRKPLKKMGVN
+1109 LKKYG
-1123 IEVVDNVETADGM
+1123 IKIDVVDNIDAAG
-1136 KSGAYFDKSTN
+1136 KSSSGAYFDRNTN

-1152 RDWNGVENVVKLELA
+1152 RNWDNFNNVVKLVLTGDGLA
-1167 ADGNG
+1167 VTDRA
-1172 FVLNSGKSVS
+1172 SVS

-1258 KGTEEQRRASTEK
+1258 KGTEEQRRASAEK

-1295 HSSKAGENIFWA
+1295 HSGKAGENIFWA

-1327 ARIRGKDAYLAVE
+1327 ARIRGKGAYLAVE

-1364 KGEAAVESDGGKKY
+1364 KGEAAVENDGGKKY

-1418 GNKSIDIETV
+1418 RNKSIDIETV

-1583 TIEDGG
+1583 VIE
-1589 TVENDSGEFVAESD
+1589 
-1603 GNGGTRWSLSTY
+1603 
-1615 ESSGRETLRQYLD
+1615 ET
-1628 GQVSESGLTEADAK
+1628 TER
-1642 AVLDS
+1642 LN
-1647 MDDIYEICRKYEGE
+1647 
-1661 YVPFGAWSRA
+1661 
-1671 EVVIDEKGNP
+1671 EV
-1681 VFSVIKPNGEYAM
+1681 
-1694 NLDFSLV
+1694 
-1701 CKKRRALDAVLN
+1701 
-1713 RLIETGAI
+1713 
-1721 NDFGFGQ
+1721 
-1728 EEIVRVNEII
+1728 
-1738 REHGFEIAC
+1738 
-1747 DMCFVDAKR
+1747 
-1756 YRQAGVADQFVDL
+1756 
-1769 YNSIVK
+1769 
-1775 SMAKD
+1775 
-1780 GQEIDYFNF
+1780 
-1789 ANDSSLSHTEGGID
+1789 
-1803 RLSDAELDFS
+1803 
-1813 EINEITKPGAKKTM
+1813 
-1827 AYRVAQY
+1827 
-1834 LKTHPADRKLL
+1834 
-1845 SRGDFMSTAGFDA
+1845 
-1858 VKASK
+1858 SK
-1863 PDILKIYNVKKGAGG
+1863 P
-1878 PKAAQSDVQYLND
+1878 
-1891 ILSSKKFNRNAAYDV
+1891 
-1906 GGVRVQSFSDYVPR
+1906 
-1920 LVFDYVQM
+1920 
-1928 IGDLAAKRL
+1928 
-1937 PAHAYTKEPLFA
+1937 E
-1949 KQFGLTGMKINMSL
+1949 
-1963 MPAKGNGKYA
+1963 
-1973 GLNADGSYAWARESF
+1973 
-1988 PAEEAFRI
+1988 
-1996 QADPEYGKNVG
+1996 
-2007 TIAVGISDEHIW
+2007 
-2019 KMLSDPDIRM
+2019 
-2029 VIPYHKSGINPAVAV
+2029 
-2044 KLKIGEYTN
+2044 
-2053 YTDQQNTRRRD
+2053 
-2064 GRQLTKS
+2064 
-2071 ELKNIPDI
+2071 
-2079 NRLMHRDGLDA
+2079 
-2090 VEASRRYVEWCE
+2090 
-2102 DNGYIPKFE
+2102 
-2111 KFAYMTDSD
+2111 
-2120 GSRVFNENYYK
+2120 
-2131 LLEDFTTMVD
+2131 
-2141 GEFHPQGDV
+2141 
-2150 TATFPGSDSAFG
+2150 
-2162 SMADLIKEGLE
+2162 
-2173 EDAVTANRLNGEV
+2173 
-2186 DGLAEEV
+2186 
-2193 RSALGREESGK
+2193 K

-2220 VHNMTAAELEKS
+2220 VHNMTVAELEKS

-2287 PKIDYKANEKVGK
+2287 PKIDYKANEKVWK

-2381 QYENLID
+2381 QYENLIGII
-2388 TLGRDEMNGFAKKD
+2388 GRDEMNGFAKKD
-2402 REELSDLV
+2402 GEELSDLV

-2499 NLFGGA
+2499 NLFSGA

-2514 KDANTA
+2514 KDAYTA

-2647 RATEKTAYD
+2647 RATEKTASD

-2729 VRFSLARA
+2729 VRFSLTRA

-2748 DTEEQRRLVDEA
+2748 NVEEQQRLVDEA
-2760 AKANGYDR
+2760 AEKWSDGNQVYVTDNETGEAIFKFYRSADDGRTVWDGNGHNQNKGVFLTSNEYIADAFNYGRGDTSVKHITVYAKAENPFRIDAKNNLYTSIPVDESMPEWLQDRASYDTAWSDSENDYIIEQSIDIDNLYPEAFKHGYDAVIVENVKE
-2768 LFWHGSKNGGGFTEF
+2768 GVGGGVAA
-2783 RDWSYFTENKK
+2783 DVVLK
-2794 YASRYAKPGD
+2794 
-2804 KGSLYEV
+2804 
-2811 YANLGN
+2811 
-2817 TFDTRKPECREIFDK
+2817 
-2832 MRSEYGLSKVQE
+2832 
-2844 SGLPDWTDGYDIAE
+2844 DG
-2858 FIDENGLDYDS
+2858 
-2869 IILDEGGDLVDG
+2869 G
-2881 KPVSRGFSY
+2881 K
-2890 VIRISEQV
+2890 QM

-2925 IRWSLAGKYD
+2925 IRWSLAGNSGITTEITDDSYDEYEGGYQRRDIKLNGETVGTVAIRIYDD
-2935 YSKSFADQI
+2935 YSEIDRIDIDEKYRNKGIGTTVLGDIAGEFDTTYIVPDNESAKRLYERIGEEVTSGEVYENLDQGYGVYRLDKSYGNTRWSLSGTTDGRPVAVIDKDILDGVPESEWKSVARKAISEGFPDGIAVQGKNIRVNQTTRREYTKSDYTQWLFNHSKGVFADKMRAAAKL
-2944 DDYKNGLLPVYD
+2944 DDVVLAATNWTKDGGLKHPRKDNFVDFGRGNVLMSIGGNKYSAEVILAYPQVGAPVLYD
-2956 TFVVGETPKVWQD
+2956 V
-2969 IGFNALPVT
+2969 VT
-2978 LNQTHVDYALNG
+2978 LNHD
-2990 TKDADHEISEA
+2990 SF
-3001 DLKKLP
+3001 DLIN
-3007 EKIKE
+3007 EKT
-3012 PIAIIQSQSN
+3012 AS
-3022 PSRAVVF
+3022 A
-3029 IEMTSKNGKNV
+3029 
-3040 VTPVEVDGYGK
+3040 
-3051 TNNLRIDSNA
+3051 NA
-3061 LASVFGKKNAAN
+3061 NAA
-3073 QLQTAIDNT
+3073 TSGAHTTRFSSDISAPNT
-3082 VNGKTELFYWDKKR
+3082 V
-3096 SLALL
+3096 SLT
-3101 QGAGLQLPSGL
+3101 QNTPDVNSQYM
-3112 PQDGFVHSIREPG
+3112 REG
-3125 SLVKAKMDDVT
+3125 EKDSSSERHSLVK
-3136 NSLQFK
+3136 
-3142 RWFGDWKGG
+3142 
-3151 KRNVSKV
+3151 
-3158 VNHDGSPRVVYHY
+3158 
-3171 TDADFEAFDTS
+3171 
-3182 KSGSNQGV
+3182 
-3190 THGDGIYVS
+3190 
-3199 TNPTEFAYA
+3199 
-3208 GKNRLDLYASIKKPF
+3208 
-3223 EMQLTKS
+3223 
-3230 QAERVYDKYF
+3230 
-3240 APYHDD
+3240 
-3246 KYKTYRPHVI
+3246 
-3256 EKLQSR
+3256 
-3262 SRVFDY
+3262 
-3268 LSEAADNG
+3268 
-3276 GVRTSDILKELGY
+3276 
-3289 DGIHDGSEWVAFDST
+3289 
-3304 QLKSATDNIG
+3304 SA
-3314 TFDKDNPKLKYSLAK
+3314 
-3329 STQSE
+3329 QSE

-3349 NDLKQE
+3349 DDLKQE

-3375 ILIDRYGV
+3375 ILIDGYGV

-3433 IENAVGADDT
+3433 IENAVGVDDT

-3458 LVVPVD
+3458 LVVPMD
-3464 ERADAAQSAGFEN
+3464 ARADAAQSAGFEN

-3489 GFANEGLPVDSY
+3489 GFANEGLPVDTY

-3563 IGNAEKLQT
+3563 IGNVEKLQT

-3595 IAKLKRLNAEKVSG
+3595 IAKLKRLNAEKVAD
-3609 IRAENQKRLSDM
+3609 IKAENRKRLSDM

-3639 RQNRSEKQKQTVL
+3639 RANRSEKQKQTVL

-3657 RKYTEASTTLDR
+3657 RKYTEASSMLSR

-3693 TTGKSVAKQGVYDR
+3693 TTGKSMAKQGVYDR
-3707 ILRVIEAANNMAAEG
+3707 ILRVIEAANNMAAED

-3743 DSGLLERMSAWI
+3743 DSGLLERMSTWV

-3821 GANTERARGMYEQVH
+3821 GAKTEKAREKYEQVH

-3896 KEVTLKLSHGT
+3896 KEVTLKLSRGT

-4171 LPEFSLS
+4171 LPEFSLA

-4386 ELFDDLMKEFA
+4386 ELLDDLMKEFA

-4406 GAFAPV
+4406 GTFAPV

>member
-121 FDPSKYYSQETIN
+121 FDPSKYYSQETIK

-197 ETLYDNGFYTEK
+197 ETLYDNGLYTEK

-265 QRWTTGLPKIENGKL
+265 QRWTTGFPKIENGKL

-366 ASRLSPEKLK
+366 ATRLSPEKLK

-382 GQAFSFLDNADWA
+382 GQAFSFLENADWA

-442 DNASGLG
+442 DKASGLG

-601 SPANGWQVA
+601 SPANGLQVA

-789 IDDSISELKKI
+789 IDDSISKLKKI

-817 LKTAETSM
+817 LKTAETSV
-825 KTTPTVDVTSA
+825 KTTPTVDMTSA

-881 VSQKRADV
+881 VSQKRAAV

-897 SSIETLKAA
+897 SSTETLKAA

-983 ESPVSNVSGEGG
+983 ESPISNVSGEGG

-1010 RVRADFSA
+1010 RVKADFSA
-1018 YQDERYSAESASALA
+1018 YQDERYSAEDASALA
-1033 NLNSKAEQDAFFRN
+1033 NLNSKEEQDAFFRN
-1047 ENAGIEQEI
+1047 ENARIEQEI

-1082 RNNSLAKAMD
+1082 RNYSLAKAMD

-1102 AGEVDKI
+1102 AGEVDKVI
-1109 VDSLRKPLKKMGVN
+1109 DSLRKPLKKMGVN
-1123 IEVVDNVETADGM
+1123 IEVVDNVEAAEGM
-1136 KSGAYFDKSTN
+1136 RSGAYFDKSTN

-1172 FVLNSGKSVS
+1172 FVLNPGKSVS

-1196 HADSGLT
+1196 HADPGLT

-1234 EDAQKEKNWR
+1234 EDARKEENWR

-1258 KGTEEQRRASTEK
+1258 KGTEEKRRASAEK

-1295 HSSKAGENIFWA
+1295 HSGKAGENIFWA

-1327 ARIRGKDAYLAVE
+1327 ARIKGKDAYLAVE

-1364 KGEAAVESDGGKKY
+1364 KGEAAVESDEGKRY
-1378 SIVYLDDG
+1378 SITSDG
-1386 KTYVTASRNVISGND
+1386 KVSETASDDTSSIKEQLRNSLDTVNALESVASVEYSPTNKKELKDRAISEFRKIGFVVDRQNFGKIEIGE
-1401 VNQWR
+1401 
-1406 KQITNFFTALLE
+1406 KQITNSLNYLNTEAEKAALL
-1418 GNKSIDIETV
+1418 TV
-1428 EGDTLTITK
+1428 PKVLKRGEIISGHKDHKGRAYSTITIAAPV
-1437 KETARKARDNFKQ
+1437 EI
-1450 ENGKPVRMSDN
+1450 NGVRG
-1461 EFRVKLNVEAHID
+1461 NVA
-1474 EIAETARSSKNT
+1474 
-1486 GSADTK
+1486 
-1492 SHAFA
+1492 
-1497 KDGFTYRTAYFEDFN
+1497 
-1512 GDYYRVRLSIGNNG
+1512 
-1526 TVATVYNVGKM
+1526 ATVRQTGASRYYTHRILLPNGSEFIFAESRKNEEPTFVGM
-1537 TKDVPASAKILAVVG
+1537 PAANDSQRSTI
-1552 SKPLAVT
+1552 
-1559 SSDNSISQDSRNV
+1559 SSSSVNSISQADGNV
-1572 NRQFSE
+1572 NRKFSE
-1578 ISDAK
+1578 NSDVQ

-1628 GQVSESGLTEADAK
+1628 GQVSESGLTEADAR

-1661 YVPFGAWSRA
+1661 YAPFGAWSRA

-1681 VFSVIKPNGEYAM
+1681 VFSVVKPNGEYAM

-1813 EINEITKPGAKKTM
+1813 EINEITKPGAKKTVE
-1827 AYRVAQY
+1827 YRIAQY
-1834 LKTHPADRKLL
+1834 LKTHPSDRKLL

-1858 VKASK
+1858 VKISK
-1863 PDILKIYNVKKGAGG
+1863 PGILKLYNSKKGTGG

-1891 ILSSKKFNRNAAYDV
+1891 ILSSKKFNRGAAYDV

-2019 KMLSDPDIRM
+2019 KMLSDPYIRM
-2029 VIPYHKSGINPAVAV
+2029 VIPYHKSGINPVVAL
-2044 KLKIGEYTN
+2044 KLKIGEYTD
-2053 YTDQQNTRRRD
+2053 YTGQQNTRRRD
-2064 GRQLTKS
+2064 GKQLTKA

-2120 GSRVFNENYYK
+2120 GNRVFNENYYK

-2173 EDAVTANRLNGEV
+2173 EDAVTANRLNSEV

-2204 RFSLS
+2204 RFSL
-2209 SNVEQTKDLIA
+2209 T
-2220 VHNMTAAELEKS
+2220 
-2232 LDLGG
+2232 
-2237 LPMPSIA
+2237 
-2244 IIKAAD
+2244 
-2250 GHSEYGDVSLV
+2250 
-2261 FGKDTIDPKK
+2261 
-2271 SARNKVY
+2271 
-2278 GGDAWTPTF
+2278 
-2287 PKIDYKANEKVGK
+2287 
-2300 RIRDKYYDLS
+2300 
-2310 RKYGYDN
+2310 
-2317 TRALYNYAQDL
+2317 
-2328 SDVLTSEGGEKA
+2328 
-2340 MIDRLYGDTG
+2340 
-2350 MMQIYLMDT
+2350 
-2359 GRERIANVNKETK
+2359 
-2372 TALTDGQVR
+2372 
-2381 QYENLID
+2381 
-2388 TLGRDEMNGFAKKD
+2388 
-2402 REELSDLV
+2402 
-2410 RRRKAFIEENEA
+2410 
-2422 GIRKAFEK
+2422 
-2430 TFIEDGMSAKDA
+2430 
-2442 AEVSAE
+2442 
-2448 LALSDLRKYVLDTFN
+2448 
-2463 YIKNGAETVKTEFDS
+2463 
-2478 EATNAAIKKA
+2478 
-2488 ADGEGYRKWIN
+2488 
-2499 NLFGGA
+2499 
-2505 EEKSGIRNS
+2505 
-2514 KDANTA
+2514 
-2520 SGNRRSF
+2520 
-2527 EALHWENNLENIVK
+2527 
-2541 AMLEQDETGG
+2541 
-2551 AFFSGTGIWGVSAK
+2551 
-2565 KYNSISEIKNDSSRL
+2565 
-2580 RTMNEAEYNALK
+2580 
-2592 EQYGA
+2592 
-2597 RMQEIA
+2597 
-2603 QTLIDPKNDNYFI
+2603 
-2616 ASDDAYSL
+2616 
-2624 IVDAVRNS
+2624 
-2632 KDESGILRYLKKYNS
+2632 
-2647 RATEKTAYD
+2647 
-2656 IAALVRDIAEMPTG
+2656 
-2670 YFEAKPQRAVGFDE
+2670 
-2684 VKAVILPDNASG
+2684 
-2696 ELVSRLESDGI
+2696 
-2707 NTVTY
+2707 
-2712 KAGDEN
+2712 
-2718 SRLEALNGVRD
+2718 
-2729 VRFSLARA
+2729 RA

-2748 DTEEQRRLVDEA
+2748 NVEEQQRLVDEA
-2760 AKANGYDR
+2760 AKNAGYDSPKVFHQTGER
-2768 LFWHGSKNGGGFTEF
+2768 FWEFKTDNPVAGAYDSETPNGIFFKSNDHDIGVGGNYVETGRGGEIQMAAYLRMENTLHFSDRKEANAWYVKNVPGYEAAQTEMKKAVEPF
-2783 RDWSYFTENKK
+2783 DRQIDALDDEFFVNDSISEEEYDRQWNNLIEKLRETENK
-2794 YASRYAKPGD
+2794 Y
-2804 KGSLYEV
+2804 
-2811 YANLGN
+2811 
-2817 TFDTRKPECREIFDK
+2817 RKRLREILDDYFLTGN
-2832 MRSEYGLSKVQE
+2832 SV
-2844 SGLPDWTDGYDIAE
+2844 YDSIE
-2858 FIDENGLDYDS
+2858 LDYDGHRY
-2869 IILDEGGDLVDG
+2869 IDG
-2881 KPVSRGFSY
+2881 KRENVHTYIVFDGS
-2890 VIRISEQV
+2890 QV

-2925 IRWSLAGKYD
+2925 IRWSLA
-2935 YSKSFADQI
+2935 
-2944 DDYKNGLLPVYD
+2944 
-2956 TFVVGETPKVWQD
+2956 
-2969 IGFNALPVT
+2969 
-2978 LNQTHVDYALNG
+2978 
-2990 TKDADHEISEA
+2990 
-3001 DLKKLP
+3001 
-3007 EKIKE
+3007 
-3012 PIAIIQSQSN
+3012 
-3022 PSRAVVF
+3022 
-3029 IEMTSKNGKNV
+3029 
-3040 VTPVEVDGYGK
+3040 
-3051 TNNLRIDSNA
+3051 
-3061 LASVFGKKNAAN
+3061 
-3073 QLQTAIDNT
+3073 
-3082 VNGKTELFYWDKKR
+3082 
-3096 SLALL
+3096 
-3101 QGAGLQLPSGL
+3101 
-3112 PQDGFVHSIREPG
+3112 
-3125 SLVKAKMDDVT
+3125 
-3136 NSLQFK
+3136 
-3142 RWFGDWKGG
+3142 
-3151 KRNVSKV
+3151 
-3158 VNHDGSPRVVYHY
+3158 
-3171 TDADFEAFDTS
+3171 
-3182 KSGSNQGV
+3182 
-3190 THGDGIYVS
+3190 
-3199 TNPTEFAYA
+3199 
-3208 GKNRLDLYASIKKPF
+3208 
-3223 EMQLTKS
+3223 
-3230 QAERVYDKYF
+3230 
-3240 APYHDD
+3240 
-3246 KYKTYRPHVI
+3246 
-3256 EKLQSR
+3256 
-3262 SRVFDY
+3262 
-3268 LSEAADNG
+3268 
-3276 GVRTSDILKELGY
+3276 
-3289 DGIHDGSEWVAFDST
+3289 
-3304 QLKSATDNIG
+3304 KSA
-3314 TFDKDNPKLKYSLAK
+3314 
-3329 STQSE
+3329 QSE

-3349 NDLKQE
+3349 DDLKQE

-3433 IENAVGADDT
+3433 IENAVGVDDT

-3458 LVVPVD
+3458 LVVPMD
-3464 ERADAAQSAGFEN
+3464 ARADAAQSAGFDN

-3489 GFANEGLPVDSY
+3489 GFANEGLPVDTY

-3515 GITNPGEQAAHIAD
+3515 GITHPGEQAAHIAD

-3595 IAKLKRLNAEKVSG
+3595 IAKLKRLNAEKVAD
-3609 IRAENQKRLSDM
+3609 IKAENRKRLSDM

-3639 RQNRSEKQKQTVL
+3639 RANRSEKQKQTVL

-3657 RKYTEASTTLDR
+3657 RKYTEASSMLDR

-3679 MRKPLMEFLAAVDI
+3679 MREPLMEFLAAVDI
-3693 TTGKSVAKQGVYDR
+3693 TTGKSVAKQGIYDR

-3722 GKNGLDIA
+3722 DENGLDIA

-3743 DSGLLERMSAWI
+3743 DSGLLERMSAWV

-3821 GANTERARGMYEQVH
+3821 GAKTEKAREKYEQIH
-3836 FGALDPSG
+3836 FGALDAAG

-3855 AQFERFRRCQNRFS
+3855 AQFERFRQCQNRFS

-3907 LTATPAQLMSIHLML
+3907 LTATPAQLMSVYLML

-3933 EAGGVIIGKFTAEKP
+3933 EAGGVIIGKFTAERP

-3969 NEADAAKITAA
+3969 NEADAAKISAA

-4106 RIIHSYGR
+4106 RIIRSYGR
-4114 EADAFY
+4114 EADTFY

-4171 LPEFSLS
+4171 LPEFSLA

-4185 FEDILNLSPKQLKAN
+4185 LEDILNLSPKQLKAN

-4332 YLISTLNDARRG
+4332 YLISTMNDARRG

-4354 VIASSLANAAAVSA
+4354 VIASSLANTAAVSA

-4386 ELFDDLMKEFA
+4386 ELLDDLMKEFA

>member
-1 MGNRISTEDLY
+1 MNRVSTGE
-12 KITQSLADRAV
+12 LARINQAMAKAGADAA
-23 SDVKKR
+23 KKR
-29 REDERKR
+29 REQEEQRKKY
-36 EEAIKKNREERLAA
+36 EEERQKAA
-50 AAKQNRIPNYK
+50 LEQSRIPNS
-61 GGSLWDQYKAA
+61 GGSAWEQYRAAKAA
-72 LASGEAKNANDFI
+72 GEVRNAGEFI
-85 TKRDAR
+85 QKRDAR
-91 NAAWNKVGAE
+91 NSAWNKIGAD
-101 TLNDDMEALAK
+101 TLNDDMKALSN
-112 SISSTYGTQ
+112 SIGAAYGDTL
-121 FDPSKYYSQETIN
+121 DTSKYYTQEQLN
-134 GSSDQVKKM
+134 ASSNQVKKI
-143 RDRLNALAEYY
+143 RDRLKALQDYY
-154 NTYGGSDDQKKAVGE
+154 NTYGGTDEQKKAVGE

-179 FLNDLGAHY
+179 FLGDLGAHY
-188 GQYSSPEAY
+188 GQYKNEADFNYRTDKRRDEDYIVNDYDAEAGKKNLAELKGYLDRINTSSDSLSTGQLISNARSGKKAYNRTAINEAKQQYGLDGMTDDEVLNWLTQEYQLESFALNNVDRMRTAAGYRNLANNDDFLQGVISGKAVENPTFEDYLNYENAATQKRAEAY
-197 ETLYDNGFYTEK
+197 NKRKASDPILTAEDIKGQDAPSIVNKLRFYEDLTNDK
-209 YQGKN
+209 YGNKT
-214 YSDIQN
+214 D
-220 ALKSTTNDRE
+220 STTVWSSD
-230 KAWLEKNA
+230 LG
-238 DSFMTAAEA
+238 TAKRDAL
-247 QAEIDRIEK
+247 
-256 AMGTKNIAG
+256 GYHY
-265 QRWTTGLPKIENGKL
+265 GLM
-280 VYNDNLY
+280 
-287 DKETGKRLQKLE
+287 
-299 AIRDSKIN
+299 
-307 KETLE
+307 
-312 DYGRYLGEANEFA
+312 
-325 TERALFL
+325 
-332 AKQNNILQHG
+332 
-342 NETFGVFAPD
+342 
-352 AKAPYAKNENAQNE
+352 
-366 ASRLSPEKLK
+366 
-376 AVNEQS
+376 
-382 GQAFSFLDNADWA
+382 
-395 TDDEKK
+395 TDDEKRV
-401 IYDYLLYY
+401 YYYLLGTQGKEAADKYLEDMDVTLDY
-409 KGGEEAKKYLRA
+409 RNTEEVKQFIRDLKNSKIFGNVSAAALANTFGGLGGAALGYLIADSNEGVNKTAGDIAYSAASVPLNVLGGGISTIGEIGQRLDLASKGDWEGKGYNPYENYNLFSVAGREARGLVAKDIEDSIGWEMFGQNVMSQVYQSLMSGVDSAFGMATLGKLYTISMGGSAAASKAAELYESGASSSQIYWESLLSGIAEATFEYLSIENLSSIKSIVESKPTIPKKAIKMILTQNGIEASEEVFTEIANTVIDKISKGYDSDFDRKVTEYVRDGMTREEAVKKAAGEVAADIGWAGAGGFISGLASSSLTIAGAYRA
-421 LSYELNRRAANALDQ
+421 GKANAD
-436 TVSDMY
+436 
-442 DNASGLG
+442 A
-449 KTVLNIGS
+449 
-457 LGMNIIGN
+457 
-465 PEAAIDTIAHRI
+465 
-477 VGERVD
+477 
-483 PNSNNQTFRRI
+483 
-494 RNVIR
+494 
-499 EKTGAD
+499 
-505 LAKASEGTI
+505 
-514 FGKEL
+514 
-519 FGENAAN
+519 
-526 MLYGA
+526 
-531 AMSSLDSLLGG
+531 
-542 FTFGEGYTAVMGG
+542 
-555 GAMADEAERLYNKGA
+555 
-570 SDSQIFN
+570 QI
-577 RSFAAGLAE
+577 
-586 YITEKVSM
+586 
-594 DNLLKAK
+594 
-601 SPANGWQVA
+601 
-610 KEILKQAGIEGS
+610 
-622 EEMASDVLNLV
+622 
-633 ADSIIMADRSEMS
+633 
-646 ESIQKYKDG
+646 
-655 YIDDNGT
+655 
-662 YHKGVS
+662 
-668 EKEAQKL
+668 
-675 AWQDF
+675 
-680 FTDAMADGLAGALS
+680 
-694 GGMMSAGPTIAS
+694 SA
-706 YKYSKNRAAIQIPS
+706 
-720 IDPGNAEGLVSN
+720 IDPGNAEGLYNN
-732 ARINDISVLTDVS
+732 AKKIDYSILNDASD
-745 EALKNGDAEEAGGV
+745 ALKRGDAKSAAEI
-759 ISEGI
+759 ISEGKD
-764 AWYEFLKKYGEKTY
+764 WYEYLKSYAKEKY
-778 GKNQWSEVRGS
+778 GKNQASEISANIDAS
-789 IDDSISELKKI
+789 IDNLNQIKNLISSGKINADSI
-800 QKLVAD
+800 QA
-806 GSIDAAAIDEV
+806 V
-817 LKTAETSM
+817 LEKAKSAQET
-825 KTTPTVDVTSA
+825 KVDVTSG
-836 NDEKLFSLLAKGE
+836 NDEKLFSLLSMGE
-849 PSNSV
+849 LSNKD
-854 IEKNILKDRGTL
+854 IERNILKDRGTL
-866 AAFERLTGLRIGGTT
+866 AAFERLTGLRISGTT

-897 SSIETLKAA
+897 SSTETLKAA

-983 ESPVSNVSGEGG
+983 ESPVANVFGEGG
-995 TNSSETKTTQETAKK
+995 TNSSEAKTTQETVKK
-1010 RVRADFSA
+1010 RVRADFSV
-1018 YQDERYSAESASALA
+1018 YQDEITATEYNKAVKGSAAEQYTYFS
-1033 NLNSKAEQDAFFRN
+1033 NEEKKLNSD
-1047 ENAGIEQEI
+1047 I
-1056 KNIESSDSITAEE
+1056 KNIAESEAMTAEE
-1069 KAQRIGELKEAAS
+1069 KAEAIEKKNEEKNRLYA
-1082 RNNSLAKAMD
+1082 LAKSTENV
-1092 DFREMGRLVR
+1092 REMMRVKYAGNVDRLV
-1102 AGEVDKI
+1102 EELQPK
-1109 VDSLRKPLKKMGVN
+1109 LKKYG
-1123 IEVVDNVETADGM
+1123 IKIDVVDNIDAAG
-1136 KSGAYFDKSTN
+1136 KSSSGAYFDRNTN

-1152 RDWNGVENVVKLELA
+1152 RNWDNFNNVVKLVLTGEGLA
-1167 ADGNG
+1167 VTDRA
-1172 FVLNSGKSVS
+1172 SVS

-1258 KGTEEQRRASTEK
+1258 KGTEEQRRASAEK

-1364 KGEAAVESDGGKKY
+1364 KGEAADENDGGKKY

-1406 KQITNFFTALLE
+1406 KQITNFFSALLE

-1474 EIAETARSSKNT
+1474 EIAETARSGKNT

-1628 GQVSESGLTEADAK
+1628 GQVSESGLTESDAK
-1642 AVLDS
+1642 AVLDF

-1661 YVPFGAWSRA
+1661 YAPFGAWSRA

-1803 RLSDAELDFS
+1803 GLSDAELDFS
-1813 EINEITKPGAKKTM
+1813 EINEITKPGAKKTVE
-1827 AYRVAQY
+1827 YRIAQY
-1834 LKTHPADRKLL
+1834 LKTHPSDRKLL

-1858 VKASK
+1858 VKVSK
-1863 PDILKIYNVKKGAGG
+1863 PDILKLYNSKKGTGG

-1891 ILSSKKFNRNAAYDV
+1891 ILSSKKFNRGAAYDV

-2044 KLKIGEYTN
+2044 KLKIGEYTD
-2053 YTDQQNTRRRD
+2053 YTGQQNTVRRD
-2064 GRQLTKS
+2064 GRQLTKA

-2204 RFSLS
+2204 RFSLTRANGITTEITDDS
-2209 SNVEQTKDLIA
+2209 YDEYEGGYQRRDIKLNGETVGTVAIRIYDDYSEIDRIDID
-2220 VHNMTAAELEKS
+2220 EK
-2232 LDLGG
+2232 
-2237 LPMPSIA
+2237 
-2244 IIKAAD
+2244 
-2250 GHSEYGDVSLV
+2250 Y
-2261 FGKDTIDPKK
+2261 
-2271 SARNKVY
+2271 RNKGIGTTVL
-2278 GGDAWTPTF
+2278 GDIAGEFDTTYIVP
-2287 PKIDYKANEKVGK
+2287 DNESAK
-2300 RIRDKYYDLS
+2300 
-2310 RKYGYDN
+2310 
-2317 TRALYNYAQDL
+2317 
-2328 SDVLTSEGGEKA
+2328 
-2340 MIDRLYGDTG
+2340 RLY
-2350 MMQIYLMDT
+2350 
-2359 GRERIANVNKETK
+2359 ERIGEEVTSGE
-2372 TALTDGQVR
+2372 V
-2381 QYENLID
+2381 YENLD
-2388 TLGRDEMNGFAKKD
+2388 QGYGVYR
-2402 REELSDLV
+2402 
-2410 RRRKAFIEENEA
+2410 
-2422 GIRKAFEK
+2422 
-2430 TFIEDGMSAKDA
+2430 
-2442 AEVSAE
+2442 
-2448 LALSDLRKYVLDTFN
+2448 LD
-2463 YIKNGAETVKTEFDS
+2463 
-2478 EATNAAIKKA
+2478 
-2488 ADGEGYRKWIN
+2488 
-2499 NLFGGA
+2499 
-2505 EEKSGIRNS
+2505 KS
-2514 KDANTA
+2514 
-2520 SGNRRSF
+2520 
-2527 EALHWENNLENIVK
+2527 
-2541 AMLEQDETGG
+2541 
-2551 AFFSGTGIWGVSAK
+2551 
-2565 KYNSISEIKNDSSRL
+2565 Y
-2580 RTMNEAEYNALK
+2580 
-2592 EQYGA
+2592 
-2597 RMQEIA
+2597 
-2603 QTLIDPKNDNYFI
+2603 
-2616 ASDDAYSL
+2616 
-2624 IVDAVRNS
+2624 
-2632 KDESGILRYLKKYNS
+2632 
-2647 RATEKTAYD
+2647 
-2656 IAALVRDIAEMPTG
+2656 
-2670 YFEAKPQRAVGFDE
+2670 
-2684 VKAVILPDNASG
+2684 
-2696 ELVSRLESDGI
+2696 
-2707 NTVTY
+2707 
-2712 KAGDEN
+2712 
-2718 SRLEALNGVRD
+2718 
-2729 VRFSLARA
+2729 
-2737 NDEYMKAVESG
+2737 
-2748 DTEEQRRLVDEA
+2748 
-2760 AKANGYDR
+2760 
-2768 LFWHGSKNGGGFTEF
+2768 
-2783 RDWSYFTENKK
+2783 
-2794 YASRYAKPGD
+2794 
-2804 KGSLYEV
+2804 
-2811 YANLGN
+2811 GN
-2817 TFDTRKPECREIFDK
+2817 T
-2832 MRSEYGLSKVQE
+2832 
-2844 SGLPDWTDGYDIAE
+2844 
-2858 FIDENGLDYDS
+2858 
-2869 IILDEGGDLVDG
+2869 
-2881 KPVSRGFSY
+2881 
-2890 VIRISEQV
+2890 
-2898 KSADPI
+2898 
-2904 TYDDSGNVIPLT
+2904 
-2916 ERFDSGNRD
+2916 
-2925 IRWSLAGKYD
+2925 RWSLAGTNEDGIEVYETSDNIKNLTNKERMKRFEDIMKDVYRGRTAKFIRNGHAYYATFEDTDVKKNIYGDRQSSAGGWKAKIRAGADGDIFELVENAEYD
-2935 YSKSFADQI
+2935 RSSAEQGKSNSAHKGINFWDYYVKTVQI
-2944 DDYKNGLLPVYD
+2944 DNEVYD
-2956 TFVVGETPKVWQD
+2956 LLANVRR
-2969 IGFNALPVT
+2969 
-2978 LNQTHVDYALNG
+2978 NG
-2990 TKDADHEISEA
+2990 DDSYVYNIRLYQNK
-3001 DLKKLP
+3001 
-3007 EKIKE
+3007 KIKASP
-3012 PIAIIQSQSN
+3012 PIGIQTNSVKSGAQRSDNSVSQN
-3022 PSRAVVF
+3022 DPVVNTQS
-3029 IEMTSKNGKNV
+3029 MQG
-3040 VTPVEVDGYGK
+3040 VEK
-3051 TNNLRIDSNA
+3051 DS
-3061 LASVFGKKNAAN
+3061 S
-3073 QLQTAIDNT
+3073 D
-3082 VNGKTELFYWDKKR
+3082 ER
-3096 SLALL
+3096 
-3101 QGAGLQLPSGL
+3101 
-3112 PQDGFVHSIREPG
+3112 H
-3125 SLVKAKMDDVT
+3125 SLVKSAQSETETIEAEDKAI
-3136 NSLQFK
+3136 K
-3142 RWFGDWKGG
+3142 
-3151 KRNVSKV
+3151 NVLEKFSKE
-3158 VNHDGSPRVVYHY
+3158 RYY
-3171 TDADFEAFDTS
+3171 
-3182 KSGSNQGV
+3182 KSGYPYKFN
-3190 THGDGIYVS
+3190 
-3199 TNPTEFAYA
+3199 EFLNRIADLSETSGERIPREQLLDTVKRLFRYAYE
-3208 GKNRLDLYASIKKPF
+3208 NRLD
-3223 EMQLTKS
+3223 
-3230 QAERVYDKYF
+3230 
-3240 APYHDD
+3240 
-3246 KYKTYRPHVI
+3246 
-3256 EKLQSR
+3256 
-3262 SRVFDY
+3262 
-3268 LSEAADNG
+3268 G
-3276 GVRTSDILKELGY
+3276 
-3289 DGIHDGSEWVAFDST
+3289 
-3304 QLKSATDNIG
+3304 
-3314 TFDKDNPKLKYSLAK
+3314 
-3329 STQSE
+3329 
-3334 LKALQKENEKLRQDV
+3334 KALGRDYRHDTDVLAAMVGDIENEIYDWVSPLRDEYNEARDVKKKLRT
-3349 NDLKQE
+3349 E
-3355 LQLTHGRKLS
+3355 
-3365 RDALISSIQK
+3365 K
-3375 ILIDRYGV
+3375 I
-3383 KLSAKELYP
+3383 
-3392 HVTNLYDMFYNNTV
+3392 F
-3406 DGKRLK
+3406 
-3412 KDERVDTMRI
+3412 
-3422 IEEMDKIVDAV
+3422 
-3433 IENAVGADDT
+3433 
-3443 YVEMKKLLPELRNTK
+3443 
-3458 LVVPVD
+3458 VPT
-3464 ERADAAQSAGFEN
+3464 EIRASVAEAAGFET
-3477 WAEFRKANFGRV
+3477 WSDFRKSLFGIV
-3489 GFANEGLPVDSY
+3489 GLVNEQKGRALSEVY
-3501 YMELSERYPELFPD
+3501 AELSEIYPEYFPD
-3515 GITNPGEQAAHIAD
+3515 NITDGTEQAVLIAD
-3529 VVNTIRESGINEY
+3529 LARNMRVNGIGESNVLSYEEQLVKKSIGRAISELLYNGENTVSINAMRKRIAQLKEQREKAI
-3542 QLYDIEDERIRTSI
+3542 TSL
-3556 KNDVMDI
+3556 K
-3563 IGNAEKLQT
+3563 EK
-3572 FADRAAQKV
+3572 
-3581 EDTKLAEAMHYGAD
+3581 
-3595 IAKLKRLNAEKVSG
+3595 
-3609 IRAENQKRLSDM
+3609 
-3621 RRKYQDRV
+3621 
-3629 ESVRERYAEA
+3629 YAE
-3639 RQNRSEKQKQTVL
+3639 QFKNRSEKQKQTVL

-3657 RKYTEASTTLDR
+3657 RKYTEASSTLSR

-3693 TTGKSVAKQGVYDR
+3693 TTGKSAAKQGVYDR
-3707 ILRVIEAANNMAAEG
+3707 ILRVIEAANNATAED

-3743 DSGLLERMSAWI
+3743 DSGLLERMSAWV

-3805 QKEIGLAQT
+3805 QKEIGLAQI

-3821 GANTERARGMYEQVH
+3821 GAKTERARGMHEQVH

-3855 AQFERFRRCQNRFS
+3855 AQFERFRQCQNRFS

-4106 RIIHSYGR
+4106 RIIRSYGR

-4171 LPEFSLS
+4171 LPEFSLA

-4354 VIASSLANAAAVSA
+4354 VIASSLANTAAVSA

-4386 ELFDDLMKEFA
+4386 ELLDDLMKEFA

-4406 GAFAPV
+4406 GTFAPV

-4566 SLMDDLYELKKV
+4566 SLMDDLYELKKI
-4578 NPGSYKAKVNSIVS
+4578 NPGSYKAKVNSIIS

>member
-91 NAAWNKVGAE
+91 NAAWNKIGAE

-154 NTYGGSDDQKKAVGE
+154 NTYGGSDDQKKAVGK

-197 ETLYDNGFYTEK
+197 ETLYDNGLYTEK

-265 QRWTTGLPKIENGKL
+265 QRWTTGFPKIENGKL

-366 ASRLSPEKLK
+366 ATRLSPEKLK

-442 DNASGLG
+442 DKASGLG

-601 SPANGWQVA
+601 SPANGLQVA

-694 GGMMSAGPTIAS
+694 GGMMSAGPTISS

-764 AWYEFLKKYGEKTY
+764 AWYEFLRKYGEKTY

-789 IDDSISELKKI
+789 IDDSISKLKKI

-825 KTTPTVDVTSA
+825 KTTPTVDMTSA

-897 SSIETLKAA
+897 SSSETLKAA

-921 NAAVIIDQ
+921 NAAVVIDQ

-971 YVINGGDLSGFT
+971 YVINGGDLSGYT
-983 ESPVSNVSGEGG
+983 ESPAANVSGEGG
-995 TNSSETKTTQETAKK
+995 TNSSETKTTQETVKK
-1010 RVRADFSA
+1010 RVRADFSV
-1018 YQDERYSAESASALA
+1018 YQDERYSAENASALA

-1258 KGTEEQRRASTEK
+1258 KGTEEQRRASAEK

-1295 HSSKAGENIFWA
+1295 HSSRAGENIFWA

-1364 KGEAAVESDGGKKY
+1364 KGGAAVESDGGKRY
-1378 SIVYLDDG
+1378 SITSDG
-1386 KTYVTASRNVISGND
+1386 KVKETASDDTSSIKEQLRNNID
-1401 VNQWR
+1401 TVNALDPVSSVEYSPTNKKELKDRAVSEFKKIGFVVDRQNFGKIEIGE
-1406 KQITNFFTALLE
+1406 KQITNSLNYLNTEAEKAALL
-1418 GNKSIDIETV
+1418 TV
-1428 EGDTLTITK
+1428 PKVLKRGEIISGHKDHKGRAYSTITIAAPVEINGIRGNVAATVRQTGVSRYYTHRILLPNGSEFIFAESK
-1437 KETARKARDNFKQ
+1437 K
-1450 ENGKPVRMSDN
+1450 N
-1461 EFRVKLNVEAHID
+1461 EEPTFVGMPAAND
-1474 EIAETARSSKNT
+1474 SQRSTISSS
-1486 GSADTK
+1486 SAD
-1492 SHAFA
+1492 
-1497 KDGFTYRTAYFEDFN
+1497 
-1512 GDYYRVRLSIGNNG
+1512 
-1526 TVATVYNVGKM
+1526 
-1537 TKDVPASAKILAVVG
+1537 
-1552 SKPLAVT
+1552 
-1559 SSDNSISQDSRNV
+1559 SISQDSRNV

-1728 EEIVRVNEII
+1728 EEIVRANEII

-1803 RLSDAELDFS
+1803 GLSDAELDFS
-1813 EINEITKPGAKKTM
+1813 EINEITKPGAKKTVE
-1827 AYRVAQY
+1827 YRIAQY
-1834 LKTHPADRKLL
+1834 LKTHPSDRKLL

-1858 VKASK
+1858 VKVSK
-1863 PDILKIYNVKKGAGG
+1863 PDILKLYNSKKGTGG

-1891 ILSSKKFNRNAAYDV
+1891 ILSSKKFNRGAAYDV

-2044 KLKIGEYTN
+2044 KLKIGEYTD
-2053 YTDQQNTRRRD
+2053 YTGQQNTVRRD
-2064 GRQLTKS
+2064 GRQLTKA

-2111 KFAYMTDSD
+2111 KFAYMTDGD

-2193 RSALGREESGK
+2193 RSALGGEESGK
-2204 RFSLS
+2204 
-2209 SNVEQTKDLIA
+2209 
-2220 VHNMTAAELEKS
+2220 
-2232 LDLGG
+2232 
-2237 LPMPSIA
+2237 
-2244 IIKAAD
+2244 
-2250 GHSEYGDVSLV
+2250 
-2261 FGKDTIDPKK
+2261 
-2271 SARNKVY
+2271 
-2278 GGDAWTPTF
+2278 
-2287 PKIDYKANEKVGK
+2287 
-2300 RIRDKYYDLS
+2300 
-2310 RKYGYDN
+2310 
-2317 TRALYNYAQDL
+2317 
-2328 SDVLTSEGGEKA
+2328 
-2340 MIDRLYGDTG
+2340 
-2350 MMQIYLMDT
+2350 
-2359 GRERIANVNKETK
+2359 
-2372 TALTDGQVR
+2372 
-2381 QYENLID
+2381 
-2388 TLGRDEMNGFAKKD
+2388 
-2402 REELSDLV
+2402 
-2410 RRRKAFIEENEA
+2410 
-2422 GIRKAFEK
+2422 
-2430 TFIEDGMSAKDA
+2430 
-2442 AEVSAE
+2442 
-2448 LALSDLRKYVLDTFN
+2448 
-2463 YIKNGAETVKTEFDS
+2463 
-2478 EATNAAIKKA
+2478 
-2488 ADGEGYRKWIN
+2488 
-2499 NLFGGA
+2499 
-2505 EEKSGIRNS
+2505 
-2514 KDANTA
+2514 
-2520 SGNRRSF
+2520 
-2527 EALHWENNLENIVK
+2527 
-2541 AMLEQDETGG
+2541 
-2551 AFFSGTGIWGVSAK
+2551 
-2565 KYNSISEIKNDSSRL
+2565 
-2580 RTMNEAEYNALK
+2580 
-2592 EQYGA
+2592 
-2597 RMQEIA
+2597 
-2603 QTLIDPKNDNYFI
+2603 
-2616 ASDDAYSL
+2616 
-2624 IVDAVRNS
+2624 
-2632 KDESGILRYLKKYNS
+2632 
-2647 RATEKTAYD
+2647 
-2656 IAALVRDIAEMPTG
+2656 
-2670 YFEAKPQRAVGFDE
+2670 
-2684 VKAVILPDNASG
+2684 
-2696 ELVSRLESDGI
+2696 
-2707 NTVTY
+2707 
-2712 KAGDEN
+2712 
-2718 SRLEALNGVRD
+2718 
-2729 VRFSLARA
+2729 RFSLARA

-2748 DTEEQRRLVDEA
+2748 NVEEQQRLVDEA
-2760 AKANGYDR
+2760 AENAGYDTV
-2768 LFWHGSKNGGGFTEF
+2768 LYHGTQGFGFTKIDIAKSDDEISF
-2783 RDWSYFTENKK
+2783 FATSDPVVAKTYSGIHGYRPIGAPIKNVSGMTDQEIIRLMNSGAADSGDDARYFLLNENKIK
-2794 YASRYAKPGD
+2794 EIRSFVDSTVEELRKNASANPDGNEVFREILDAGTPDEVTAAVEKAIIRDIDTGVDKSRLVLFGNLQNILSNLEERRMYPELFTKD
-2804 KGSLYEV
+2804 KGKGELVGRYVSGSRSTGSVRPIGSLRQKLERIEV
-2811 YANLGN
+2811 
-2817 TFDTRKPECREIFDK
+2817 
-2832 MRSEYGLSKVQE
+2832 ME
-2844 SGLPDWTDGYDIAE
+2844 SGKYGENYTNARKGNYRLRAKTDGFWKIKGYGSSWDGFDAKTILSSIKDAGQKAEAEHFLDTYMWGKYEEDPYSESGYSTYYSTRDIAKLAKKLGYRGVMLE
-2858 FIDENGLDYDS
+2858 DISDIGSFLDVTS
-2869 IILDEGGDLVDG
+2869 NSKLSEIL
-2881 KPVSRGFSY
+2881 KQRGRESDVYIFFNP
-2890 VIRISEQV
+2890 EQDV

-2904 TYDDSGNVIPLT
+2904 TYDNDGNVIPLT
-2916 ERFDSGNRD
+2916 DRFDSGNRD
-2925 IRWSLAGKYD
+2925 IRWSLAGNSGITTEITDDSYDEYEGGYQRRDIKLNGETVGTVAIRIYDD
-2935 YSKSFADQI
+2935 YSEIDRIDIDEKYRNKGIGTTVLGDIAGEFDTTYIVPDNESAKRLYERIGEEVTSGEVYENLDQGYGVYRLDKSYGNTRWSLAGTTDGRPVAVIDKDILDGVPESEWKSVARKAISEGFPDGIAVQGKNIRVNQTTRREYTKSDYTQWLFNHSKGVFADKMRAAAKL
-2944 DDYKNGLLPVYD
+2944 DDVVLAATNWTKDGGLKHPRKDNFVDFGRGNVLMSIGGNKYSAEVILAYPQVGAPVLYD
-2956 TFVVGETPKVWQD
+2956 V
-2969 IGFNALPVT
+2969 VT
-2978 LNQTHVDYALNG
+2978 LNPDSFDLINEKAASANANAVTSGAHTTRFSSDISAPNTISLTQNTPDVNSQYMREG
-2990 TKDADHEISEA
+2990 EKDSSSE
-3001 DLKKLP
+3001 
-3007 EKIKE
+3007 
-3012 PIAIIQSQSN
+3012 
-3022 PSRAVVF
+3022 R
-3029 IEMTSKNGKNV
+3029 
-3040 VTPVEVDGYGK
+3040 
-3051 TNNLRIDSNA
+3051 
-3061 LASVFGKKNAAN
+3061 
-3073 QLQTAIDNT
+3073 
-3082 VNGKTELFYWDKKR
+3082 
-3096 SLALL
+3096 
-3101 QGAGLQLPSGL
+3101 
-3112 PQDGFVHSIREPG
+3112 H
-3125 SLVKAKMDDVT
+3125 SLVK
-3136 NSLQFK
+3136 
-3142 RWFGDWKGG
+3142 
-3151 KRNVSKV
+3151 
-3158 VNHDGSPRVVYHY
+3158 
-3171 TDADFEAFDTS
+3171 
-3182 KSGSNQGV
+3182 
-3190 THGDGIYVS
+3190 
-3199 TNPTEFAYA
+3199 
-3208 GKNRLDLYASIKKPF
+3208 
-3223 EMQLTKS
+3223 
-3230 QAERVYDKYF
+3230 
-3240 APYHDD
+3240 
-3246 KYKTYRPHVI
+3246 
-3256 EKLQSR
+3256 
-3262 SRVFDY
+3262 
-3268 LSEAADNG
+3268 
-3276 GVRTSDILKELGY
+3276 
-3289 DGIHDGSEWVAFDST
+3289 
-3304 QLKSATDNIG
+3304 SA
-3314 TFDKDNPKLKYSLAK
+3314 
-3329 STQSE
+3329 QSE

-3349 NDLKQE
+3349 DDLKQE

-3383 KLSAKELYP
+3383 KLPAKELYP

-3433 IENAVGADDT
+3433 IENAVGVDDT

-3458 LVVPVD
+3458 LVVPMD
-3464 ERADAAQSAGFEN
+3464 ARADAAQSAGFEN

-3489 GFANEGLPVDSY
+3489 GFANEGLPVDTY

-3595 IAKLKRLNAEKVSG
+3595 IAKLKRLNAGKVAD
-3609 IRAENQKRLSDM
+3609 IKAENRKRLSDM

-3639 RQNRSEKQKQTVL
+3639 RANRSEKQKQTVL

-3657 RKYTEASTTLDR
+3657 RKYTEASSKLDR

-3707 ILRVIEAANNMAAEG
+3707 ILRVIEAANNMAAED
-3722 GKNGLDIA
+3722 GKSGLDIA

-3743 DSGLLERMSAWI
+3743 DSGLLERMAAWV

-3761 KLTELSSAQLEEL
+3761 KLTELSSAELEEL
-3774 NGIFNQLKH
+3774 NGIFSQMNH

-3821 GANTERARGMYEQVH
+3821 GAKTEKAREKYEQIH
-3836 FGALDPSG
+3836 FGALDAAG

-3855 AQFERFRRCQNRFS
+3855 AQFERFRQCQNRFS

-3933 EAGGVIIGKFTAEKP
+3933 DAGGVIIGKFTAEKP

-4024 MRTAD
+4024 MRTVD

-4106 RIIHSYGR
+4106 RIIRSYGR

-4171 LPEFSLS
+4171 LPEFSLA

-4354 VIASSLANAAAVSA
+4354 VIASSLANTAAVSA

-4386 ELFDDLMKEFA
+4386 ELLDDLMKEFA

-4442 LGGLINKYFISQNG
+4442 LGGLINKYFISRNG

>member
-188 GQYSSPEAY
+188 GQYKNEADFNY
-197 ETLYDNGFYTEK
+197 RTDKRRDEDYIVNDYDAEAGKKNLAELKGYLDRINTPSDSLSTGQLISNARSGKKAYNRTAINEAK
-209 YQGKN
+209 QQYGLDGMTDDEVLNWLTQEYQLE
-214 YSDIQN
+214 SF
-220 ALKSTTNDRE
+220 ALNNVDR
-230 KAWLEKNA
+230 
-238 DSFMTAAEA
+238 MRTAAGYRNLANNEDFLQGVISGKA
-247 QAEIDRIEK
+247 VENPTFEDYLNYENEMFRLAEK
-256 AMGTKNIAG
+256 VNSGVATKEEQQQYAE
-265 QRWTTGLPKIENGKL
+265 LSENAPT
-280 VYNDNLY
+280 VNN
-287 DKETGKRLQKLE
+287 RF
-299 AIRDSKIN
+299 RF
-307 KETLE
+307 LE
-312 DYGRYLGEANEFA
+312 D
-325 TERALFL
+325 
-332 AKQNNILQHG
+332 
-342 NETFGVFAPD
+342 V
-352 AKAPYAKNENAQNE
+352 
-366 ASRLSPEKLK
+366 
-376 AVNEQS
+376 QS
-382 GQAFSFLDNADWA
+382 GKYGGQGYEQNSTYSGLDKALLNSKQYHYEQM
-395 TDDEKK
+395 TDDEKRV
-401 IYDYLLYY
+401 YYYLLGTQGAEAADRYLDDLKTTLDY
-409 KGGEEAKKYLRA
+409 RNTEEVKQYIRDLKNSKIFGNVSAAALANTFGGLGGAALGYLIADSNEGVNKTAGDIAYSAASVPLNVFGGAISTIGEIGQRLNLASKGDWEGKGYNPYANYNLFSVAGREARGLVAKDIEDKIGWEMFGQNVMSQVYQSLMSGVDSAFGMATLGKLYTISMGGSAAASKAAELYESGASSSQIYWESLLSGIAEATFEYLSIENLSSIRNIVESKPTTLKKAVKMILTQNGIEASEEVFTEIANTVIDKISKGYDSDYDRKVTEYVRDGMTREEAVKK
-421 LSYELNRRAANALDQ
+421 AAGEVAADIGW
-436 TVSDMY
+436 
-442 DNASGLG
+442 AGAGGFISGLASS
-449 KTVLNIGS
+449 S
-457 LGMNIIGN
+457 L
-465 PEAAIDTIAHRI
+465 TIA
-477 VGERVD
+477 
-483 PNSNNQTFRRI
+483 
-494 RNVIR
+494 
-499 EKTGAD
+499 GAYR
-505 LAKASEGTI
+505 A
-514 FGKEL
+514 GKE
-519 FGENAAN
+519 NADA
-526 MLYGA
+526 
-531 AMSSLDSLLGG
+531 
-542 FTFGEGYTAVMGG
+542 
-555 GAMADEAERLYNKGA
+555 
-570 SDSQIFN
+570 QI
-577 RSFAAGLAE
+577 
-586 YITEKVSM
+586 
-594 DNLLKAK
+594 
-601 SPANGWQVA
+601 
-610 KEILKQAGIEGS
+610 
-622 EEMASDVLNLV
+622 
-633 ADSIIMADRSEMS
+633 
-646 ESIQKYKDG
+646 
-655 YIDDNGT
+655 
-662 YHKGVS
+662 
-668 EKEAQKL
+668 
-675 AWQDF
+675 
-680 FTDAMADGLAGALS
+680 
-694 GGMMSAGPTIAS
+694 SA
-706 YKYSKNRAAIQIPS
+706 
-720 IDPGNAEGLVSN
+720 IDPGNAEGLYNN
-732 ARINDISVLTDVS
+732 AKNIDYSILNDAS
-745 EALKNGDAEEAGGV
+745 EALKKGDAKAAAEI
-759 ISEGI
+759 ISEGKD
-764 AWYEFLKKYGEKTY
+764 WYEYLKSYAKEKY
-778 GKNQWSEVRGS
+778 GKNQASEISANIDSS
-789 IDDSISELKKI
+789 IDNLNQIKNLISSGNINADSI
-800 QKLVAD
+800 QA
-806 GSIDAAAIDEV
+806 V
-817 LKTAETSM
+817 LEKAKSAQDT
-825 KTTPTVDVTSA
+825 KVDVTSA

-881 VSQKRADV
+881 VSQKRAAV

-897 SSIETLKAA
+897 SSSETLKAA

-983 ESPVSNVSGEGG
+983 ESPISNVSGEGG

-1018 YQDERYSAESASALA
+1018 YQDEKYSAENASALA

-1102 AGEVDKI
+1102 AGEVDKVI
-1109 VDSLRKPLKKMGVN
+1109 DSLRKPLKKMGVN
-1123 IEVVDNVETADGM
+1123 IEVVDNVEAAEGM

-1172 FVLNSGKSVS
+1172 FVLNPGKSVS

-1196 HADSGLT
+1196 HADPGLT

-1234 EDAQKEKNWR
+1234 EDAQKENNWR

-1258 KGTEEQRRASTEK
+1258 KGTEEQRRASAEK

-1295 HSSKAGENIFWA
+1295 HSGKAGENIFWA

-1364 KGEAAVESDGGKKY
+1364 KGEAAVESDEGKRY
-1378 SIVYLDDG
+1378 SITSDG
-1386 KTYVTASRNVISGND
+1386 
-1401 VNQWR
+1401 
-1406 KQITNFFTALLE
+1406 
-1418 GNKSIDIETV
+1418 
-1428 EGDTLTITK
+1428 
-1437 KETARKARDNFKQ
+1437 
-1450 ENGKPVRMSDN
+1450 
-1461 EFRVKLNVEAHID
+1461 
-1474 EIAETARSSKNT
+1474 
-1486 GSADTK
+1486 
-1492 SHAFA
+1492 
-1497 KDGFTYRTAYFEDFN
+1497 
-1512 GDYYRVRLSIGNNG
+1512 
-1526 TVATVYNVGKM
+1526 
-1537 TKDVPASAKILAVVG
+1537 
-1552 SKPLAVT
+1552 
-1559 SSDNSISQDSRNV
+1559 NV
-1572 NRQFSE
+1572 NRKFSE
-1578 ISDAK
+1578 NSDVQ

-1661 YVPFGAWSRA
+1661 YAPFGAWSRA

-1789 ANDSSLSHTEGGID
+1789 ANDSSLSHTENGID

-1813 EINEITKPGAKKTM
+1813 EINEITKPGAKKTVE
-1827 AYRVAQY
+1827 YRIAQY
-1834 LKTHPADRKLL
+1834 LKTHPSDRKLL

-1858 VKASK
+1858 VKVSK
-1863 PDILKIYNVKKGAGG
+1863 PGILKLYNSKKGTGG

-1891 ILSSKKFNRNAAYDV
+1891 ILSSKKFNRSAAYDV

-2019 KMLSDPDIRM
+2019 KMLSDPYIRM

-2044 KLKIGEYTN
+2044 KLNIGEYTN
-2053 YTDQQNTRRRD
+2053 YTGQQNTRRRD
-2064 GRQLTKS
+2064 GKQLTKA

-2120 GSRVFNENYYK
+2120 GNRVFNENYYK

-2173 EDAVTANRLNGEV
+2173 EDAVTANRLNDEV

-2204 RFSLS
+2204 RFSL
-2209 SNVEQTKDLIA
+2209 T
-2220 VHNMTAAELEKS
+2220 
-2232 LDLGG
+2232 
-2237 LPMPSIA
+2237 
-2244 IIKAAD
+2244 
-2250 GHSEYGDVSLV
+2250 
-2261 FGKDTIDPKK
+2261 
-2271 SARNKVY
+2271 
-2278 GGDAWTPTF
+2278 
-2287 PKIDYKANEKVGK
+2287 
-2300 RIRDKYYDLS
+2300 
-2310 RKYGYDN
+2310 
-2317 TRALYNYAQDL
+2317 
-2328 SDVLTSEGGEKA
+2328 
-2340 MIDRLYGDTG
+2340 
-2350 MMQIYLMDT
+2350 
-2359 GRERIANVNKETK
+2359 
-2372 TALTDGQVR
+2372 
-2381 QYENLID
+2381 
-2388 TLGRDEMNGFAKKD
+2388 
-2402 REELSDLV
+2402 
-2410 RRRKAFIEENEA
+2410 
-2422 GIRKAFEK
+2422 
-2430 TFIEDGMSAKDA
+2430 
-2442 AEVSAE
+2442 
-2448 LALSDLRKYVLDTFN
+2448 
-2463 YIKNGAETVKTEFDS
+2463 
-2478 EATNAAIKKA
+2478 
-2488 ADGEGYRKWIN
+2488 
-2499 NLFGGA
+2499 
-2505 EEKSGIRNS
+2505 
-2514 KDANTA
+2514 
-2520 SGNRRSF
+2520 
-2527 EALHWENNLENIVK
+2527 
-2541 AMLEQDETGG
+2541 
-2551 AFFSGTGIWGVSAK
+2551 
-2565 KYNSISEIKNDSSRL
+2565 
-2580 RTMNEAEYNALK
+2580 
-2592 EQYGA
+2592 
-2597 RMQEIA
+2597 
-2603 QTLIDPKNDNYFI
+2603 
-2616 ASDDAYSL
+2616 
-2624 IVDAVRNS
+2624 
-2632 KDESGILRYLKKYNS
+2632 
-2647 RATEKTAYD
+2647 
-2656 IAALVRDIAEMPTG
+2656 
-2670 YFEAKPQRAVGFDE
+2670 
-2684 VKAVILPDNASG
+2684 
-2696 ELVSRLESDGI
+2696 
-2707 NTVTY
+2707 
-2712 KAGDEN
+2712 
-2718 SRLEALNGVRD
+2718 
-2729 VRFSLARA
+2729 RA

-2748 DTEEQRRLVDEA
+2748 NVEEQQRLVDEA
-2760 AKANGYDR
+2760 AENAGYDSSI
-2768 LFWHGSKNGGGFTEF
+2768 LLHHGTSKFGFTKIDVAESDDGISF
-2783 RDWSYFTENKK
+2783 FATDKLDTAASYIPYYENSDAYDGIREIGKRTEKNRKVLTADSSIEDFLEYLKDVYPEEYRDARVITKEERYKFAERDVSDAVKQAKTLLQYSIPKNVEDLVNMVIESEDNKSQWESLARAYESFKDIHEITYNGWYFNDASNIWYNLQDRIRLLNIHLTKDLAIVNELPKSKEELLYSYEQFTGGENVGI
-2794 YASRYAKPGD
+2794 YGLYAKHEGQLVIRGWGSNWNDIPLGD
-2804 KGSLYEV
+2804 ITEKFNDWWVNEKGHEPADNGFYTR
-2811 YANLGN
+2811 GN
-2817 TFDTRKPECREIFDK
+2817 TRN
-2832 MRSEYGLSKVQE
+2832 
-2844 SGLPDWTDGYDIAE
+2844 IAE
-2858 FIDENGLDYDS
+2858 FAKFAGYRSVCFVDIYD
-2869 IILDEGGDLVDG
+2869 IGTYGGGHGDLANIYAFFYPESD
-2881 KPVSRGFSY
+2881 
-2890 VIRISEQV
+2890 V

-2916 ERFDSGNRD
+2916 ERFVSGNRD
-2925 IRWSLAGKYD
+2925 IRWSLAGTNND
-2935 YSKSFADQI
+2935 RADAAEFSDSGIRYSLRKEDPPKKTLTGYKVFVV
-2944 DDYKNGLLPVYD
+2944 KNGKLYPPMVANPDAADTPVGVWLNAD
-2956 TFVVGETPKVWQD
+2956 IGAQAPDSKTGRKQVKAGGKGTQGGSGSLAFRPGWHLGETPLATQFDRTNPETGKRELFPENFVWAECEIAADKNYQEEAMSY
-2969 IGFNALPVT
+2969 GYTKSGKFQHSLAGLP
-2978 LNQTHVDYALNG
+2978 
-2990 TKDADHEISEA
+2990 
-3001 DLKKLP
+3001 
-3007 EKIKE
+3007 KI
-3012 PIAIIQSQSN
+3012 P
-3022 PSRAVVF
+3022 
-3029 IEMTSKNGKNV
+3029 
-3040 VTPVEVDGYGK
+3040 VDGYYK
-3051 TNNLRIDSNA
+3051 YRTNPNPDTVPWLITGAMKVNRLLDDAEVNRILES
-3061 LASVFGKKNAAN
+3061 K
-3073 QLQTAIDNT
+3073 
-3082 VNGKTELFYWDKKR
+3082 
-3096 SLALL
+3096 
-3101 QGAGLQLPSGL
+3101 GL
-3112 PQDGFVHSIREPG
+3112 PPKNRVGGNKTLADLGLEETAKRLNGDGDGNIRY
-3125 SLVKAKMDDVT
+3125 SLVK
-3136 NSLQFK
+3136 
-3142 RWFGDWKGG
+3142 
-3151 KRNVSKV
+3151 
-3158 VNHDGSPRVVYHY
+3158 
-3171 TDADFEAFDTS
+3171 
-3182 KSGSNQGV
+3182 
-3190 THGDGIYVS
+3190 
-3199 TNPTEFAYA
+3199 
-3208 GKNRLDLYASIKKPF
+3208 
-3223 EMQLTKS
+3223 
-3230 QAERVYDKYF
+3230 
-3240 APYHDD
+3240 
-3246 KYKTYRPHVI
+3246 
-3256 EKLQSR
+3256 
-3262 SRVFDY
+3262 
-3268 LSEAADNG
+3268 
-3276 GVRTSDILKELGY
+3276 
-3289 DGIHDGSEWVAFDST
+3289 
-3304 QLKSATDNIG
+3304 SA
-3314 TFDKDNPKLKYSLAK
+3314 
-3329 STQSE
+3329 QSE

-3349 NDLKQE
+3349 DDLKQE

-3433 IENAVGADDT
+3433 IENAVGVDDT

-3464 ERADAAQSAGFEN
+3464 ARADAAQSAGFEN

-3489 GFANEGLPVDSY
+3489 GFANEGLPVDTY

-3595 IAKLKRLNAEKVSG
+3595 IAKLKRLNAEKVAD
-3609 IRAENQKRLSDM
+3609 IKAENRKRLSDM

-3639 RQNRSEKQKQTVL
+3639 RANRSEKQKQTVL

-3657 RKYTEASTTLDR
+3657 RKYTEASTMLDR

-3693 TTGKSVAKQGVYDR
+3693 TTGKSVAKQGIYDR
-3707 ILRVIEAANNMAAEG
+3707 ILRVIEAANKATAED

-3743 DSGLLERMSAWI
+3743 DSGLLERMAAWV

-3805 QKEIGLAQT
+3805 QKEIGLAQM

-3821 GANTERARGMYEQVH
+3821 GAKTEKAREKYEQIH
-3836 FGALDPSG
+3836 FGALDAAG

-3855 AQFERFRRCQNRFS
+3855 AQFERFRQCQNRFS

-4165 MSIFRA
+4165 VSIFRA
-4171 LPEFSLS
+4171 LPEFSLA

-4185 FEDILNLSPKQLKAN
+4185 LEDILNLSPQQLKAN

-4354 VIASSLANAAAVSA
+4354 VIASSLANTAAVSA

-4386 ELFDDLMKEFA
+4386 ELLDDLMKEFA

-4510 WKDVELTNKAAVTEA
+4510 WKDVELTNKAAVTEV

-4619 DGGSKTDDEV
+4619 DGGSRTDDEV

>member
-1 MGNRISTEDLY
+1 
-12 KITQSLADRAV
+12 
-23 SDVKKR
+23 
-29 REDERKR
+29 
-36 EEAIKKNREERLAA
+36 
-50 AAKQNRIPNYK
+50 
-61 GGSLWDQYKAA
+61 
-72 LASGEAKNANDFI
+72 
-85 TKRDAR
+85 
-91 NAAWNKVGAE
+91 
-101 TLNDDMEALAK
+101 
-112 SISSTYGTQ
+112 
-121 FDPSKYYSQETIN
+121 
-134 GSSDQVKKM
+134 
-143 RDRLNALAEYY
+143 
-154 NTYGGSDDQKKAVGE
+154 
-169 QIKAY
+169 
-174 DSELK
+174 
-179 FLNDLGAHY
+179 
-188 GQYSSPEAY
+188 
-197 ETLYDNGFYTEK
+197 
-209 YQGKN
+209 
-214 YSDIQN
+214 
-220 ALKSTTNDRE
+220 
-230 KAWLEKNA
+230 
-238 DSFMTAAEA
+238 
-247 QAEIDRIEK
+247 
-256 AMGTKNIAG
+256 
-265 QRWTTGLPKIENGKL
+265 
-280 VYNDNLY
+280 
-287 DKETGKRLQKLE
+287 
-299 AIRDSKIN
+299 
-307 KETLE
+307 
-312 DYGRYLGEANEFA
+312 
-325 TERALFL
+325 
-332 AKQNNILQHG
+332 
-342 NETFGVFAPD
+342 
-352 AKAPYAKNENAQNE
+352 
-366 ASRLSPEKLK
+366 
-376 AVNEQS
+376 
-382 GQAFSFLDNADWA
+382 
-395 TDDEKK
+395 
-401 IYDYLLYY
+401 
-409 KGGEEAKKYLRA
+409 
-421 LSYELNRRAANALDQ
+421 
-436 TVSDMY
+436 
-442 DNASGLG
+442 
-449 KTVLNIGS
+449 
-457 LGMNIIGN
+457 
-465 PEAAIDTIAHRI
+465 
-477 VGERVD
+477 
-483 PNSNNQTFRRI
+483 
-494 RNVIR
+494 
-499 EKTGAD
+499 
-505 LAKASEGTI
+505 
-514 FGKEL
+514 
-519 FGENAAN
+519 
-526 MLYGA
+526 
-531 AMSSLDSLLGG
+531 
-542 FTFGEGYTAVMGG
+542 
-555 GAMADEAERLYNKGA
+555 
-570 SDSQIFN
+570 
-577 RSFAAGLAE
+577 
-586 YITEKVSM
+586 
-594 DNLLKAK
+594 
-601 SPANGWQVA
+601 
-610 KEILKQAGIEGS
+610 
-622 EEMASDVLNLV
+622 
-633 ADSIIMADRSEMS
+633 
-646 ESIQKYKDG
+646 
-655 YIDDNGT
+655 
-662 YHKGVS
+662 
-668 EKEAQKL
+668 
-675 AWQDF
+675 
-680 FTDAMADGLAGALS
+680 
-694 GGMMSAGPTIAS
+694 
-706 YKYSKNRAAIQIPS
+706 
-720 IDPGNAEGLVSN
+720 
-732 ARINDISVLTDVS
+732 
-745 EALKNGDAEEAGGV
+745 
-759 ISEGI
+759 
-764 AWYEFLKKYGEKTY
+764 
-778 GKNQWSEVRGS
+778 
-789 IDDSISELKKI
+789 
-800 QKLVAD
+800 
-806 GSIDAAAIDEV
+806 
-817 LKTAETSM
+817 
-825 KTTPTVDVTSA
+825 
-836 NDEKLFSLLAKGE
+836 
-849 PSNSV
+849 
-854 IEKNILKDRGTL
+854 
-866 AAFERLTGLRIGGTT
+866 
-881 VSQKRADV
+881 
-889 REAFKAVS
+889 
-897 SSIETLKAA
+897 
-906 QNAIESGATATEGHK
+906 
-921 NAAVIIDQ
+921 
-929 AIQANRAENSRLRNS
+929 
-944 EKVKSAETKAAIDAT
+944 
-959 NRQHRFLETVRN
+959 
-971 YVINGGDLSGFT
+971 
-983 ESPVSNVSGEGG
+983 
-995 TNSSETKTTQETAKK
+995 
-1010 RVRADFSA
+1010 
-1018 YQDERYSAESASALA
+1018 
-1033 NLNSKAEQDAFFRN
+1033 
-1047 ENAGIEQEI
+1047 
-1056 KNIESSDSITAEE
+1056 
-1069 KAQRIGELKEAAS
+1069 
-1082 RNNSLAKAMD
+1082 
-1092 DFREMGRLVR
+1092 
-1102 AGEVDKI
+1102 
-1109 VDSLRKPLKKMGVN
+1109 
-1123 IEVVDNVETADGM
+1123 
-1136 KSGAYFDKSTN
+1136 
-1147 TIKVS
+1147 
-1152 RDWNGVENVVKLELA
+1152 
-1167 ADGNG
+1167 
-1172 FVLNSGKSVS
+1172 
-1182 FDRAVTQTIAHEIA
+1182 
-1196 HADSGLT
+1196 
-1203 LDFIKAVAGT
+1203 
-1213 QYDAFDLKGR
+1213 
-1223 LEHPDDRSWRS
+1223 
-1234 EDAQKEKNWR
+1234 
-1244 RYVDAYTEQAMLEM
+1244 
-1258 KGTEEQRRASTEK
+1258 
-1271 VVNDAY
+1271 
-1277 IFEEIMAD
+1277 
-1285 MFGAAVDDMG
+1285 
-1295 HSSKAGENIFWA
+1295 
-1307 MNRNKPGIIK
+1307 
-1317 RILNALERFI
+1317 
-1327 ARIRGKDAYLAVE
+1327 
-1340 QRQAAER
+1340 
-1347 LRDMLTGELKRA
+1347 
-1359 YGTDV
+1359 
-1364 KGEAAVESDGGKKY
+1364 
-1378 SIVYLDDG
+1378 
-1386 KTYVTASRNVISGND
+1386 
-1401 VNQWR
+1401 
-1406 KQITNFFTALLE
+1406 
-1418 GNKSIDIETV
+1418 
-1428 EGDTLTITK
+1428 
-1437 KETARKARDNFKQ
+1437 
-1450 ENGKPVRMSDN
+1450 MSDN

-1583 TIEDGG
+1583 MIEDGG

-1628 GQVSESGLTEADAK
+1628 GQVSESGLTEADAR

-1681 VFSVIKPNGEYAM
+1681 VFSVVKPNGEYAM

-1728 EEIVRVNEII
+1728 EEIVRANEII

-1789 ANDSSLSHTEGGID
+1789 ANDSSLSHTDGGID

-1813 EINEITKPGAKKTM
+1813 EINEIIKPGAKKTVE
-1827 AYRVAQY
+1827 YRIAQY
-1834 LKTHPADRKLL
+1834 LKTHPSDRKLL

-1858 VKASK
+1858 VKVSK
-1863 PDILKIYNVKKGAGG
+1863 PDILKLYNSKKGTGG

-1891 ILSSKKFNRNAAYDV
+1891 ILSSKKFNRGAAYDV

-1973 GLNADGSYAWARESF
+1973 GLNADGSYAWAKESF

-2044 KLKIGEYTN
+2044 KLNIGEYTN

-2071 ELKNIPDI
+2071 ELKDIPDI

-2141 GEFHPQGDV
+2141 AEFHPQGDV

-2317 TRALYNYAQDL
+2317 TRALYDYAQDL
-2328 SDVLTSEGGEKA
+2328 SDVLTSKGGEKA
-2340 MIDRLYGDTG
+2340 MIDKLYGDTG

-2359 GRERIANVNKETK
+2359 GRERVANVNKETK

-2388 TLGRDEMNGFAKKD
+2388 TLGRDEMNGFARKD
-2402 REELSDLV
+2402 GEELSDLV
-2410 RRRKAFIEENEA
+2410 RRRKAFIAENEA

-2478 EATNAAIKKA
+2478 EATDAAIKKA
-2488 ADGEGYRKWIN
+2488 ADGEGYRKWVN
-2499 NLFGGA
+2499 DLFGGA

-2514 KDANTA
+2514 KDAYTA

-2647 RATEKTAYD
+2647 RATEKTASD

-2729 VRFSLARA
+2729 VRFSLTRA
-2737 NDEYMKAVESG
+2737 NGITTEITDDSYDEYEG
-2748 DTEEQRRLVDEA
+2748 GYQRRDIKLNGETVGTVAIRIYDDHSEIDRIDIDEKYRNKGIGTTVLGDIA
-2760 AKANGYDR
+2760 GEFDTTYIVPDNESAKR
-2768 LFWHGSKNGGGFTEF
+2768 
-2783 RDWSYFTENKK
+2783 
-2794 YASRYAKPGD
+2794 
-2804 KGSLYEV
+2804 LYERIGEEVTSGEV
-2811 YANLGN
+2811 YENLDQGYGVYRLDKSYGN
-2817 TFDTRKPECREIFDK
+2817 T
-2832 MRSEYGLSKVQE
+2832 
-2844 SGLPDWTDGYDIAE
+2844 
-2858 FIDENGLDYDS
+2858 
-2869 IILDEGGDLVDG
+2869 
-2881 KPVSRGFSY
+2881 
-2890 VIRISEQV
+2890 
-2898 KSADPI
+2898 
-2904 TYDDSGNVIPLT
+2904 
-2916 ERFDSGNRD
+2916 
-2925 IRWSLAGKYD
+2925 RWSLAGKYD

-2956 TFVVGETPKVWQD
+2956 TFVVSETPKVWQD

-3012 PIAIIQSQSN
+3012 PIAIMQSQSN
-3022 PSRAVVF
+3022 PSRAVVL
-3029 IEMTSKNGKNV
+3029 IEMTSKSGNSIV
-3040 VTPVEVDGYGK
+3040 VPVEVDGYGT
-3051 TNNLRIDSNA
+3051 TNSITIDSNA
-3061 LASVFGKKNAAN
+3061 LASMFGKKNAPK
-3073 QLQTAIDNT
+3073 QLKNAIDNT

-3101 QGAGLQLPSGL
+3101 HLAGLQLPGNL

-3158 VNHDGSPRVVYHY
+3158 VNRDGSPRVVYHY

-3199 TNPTEFAYA
+3199 TNPKEFAYA

-3240 APYHDD
+3240 APYHVD
-3246 KYKTYRPHVI
+3246 KYNTYRPHVI

-3276 GVRTSDILKELGY
+3276 KVRTSDILKELGY
-3289 DGIHDGSEWVAFDST
+3289 DGVHDGSEWVAFDST

-3314 TFDKDNPKLKYSLAK
+3314 TFDKDNPKFRYSLAK

-3349 NDLKQE
+3349 DDLKQE

-3375 ILIDRYGV
+3375 ILIDGYGV

-3392 HVTNLYDMFYNNTV
+3392 EVTNLYDMFYNNTV

-3412 KDERVDTMRI
+3412 KGEHVDTMRI

-3433 IENAVGADDT
+3433 IENAVGVDDT

-3458 LVVPVD
+3458 LVVPMD
-3464 ERADAAQSAGFEN
+3464 ARADAAQSAGFEN

-3489 GFANEGLPVDSY
+3489 GFANEGLPVDTY

-3515 GITNPGEQAAHIAD
+3515 GITHPGEQAAHIAD

-3595 IAKLKRLNAEKVSG
+3595 IAKLKRLNAEKVAD
-3609 IRAENQKRLSDM
+3609 IKAENRKRLSDM

-3639 RQNRSEKQKQTVL
+3639 RANRSEKQKQTVL

-3657 RKYTEASTTLDR
+3657 RKYTEASSMLDR

-3707 ILRVIEAANNMAAEG
+3707 ILKVISDAQREAAGIESNS
-3722 GKNGLDIA
+3722 GLKIE
-3730 ETDLNVQEKQLIV
+3730 ETDLNVQERELI
-3743 DSGLLERMSAWI
+3743 DHSGILDRMRNWV
-3755 EANQGK
+3755 EANKGK
-3761 KLTELSSAQLEEL
+3761 KLTELSSAQLTEL
-3774 NGIFNQLKH
+3774 NGIFNQLTH
-3783 LTAEIKRLYDPR
+3783 VMAEIKRLYDPR

-3805 QKEIGLAQT
+3805 QKEIGLAKKRDRNT
-3814 KERKQVL
+3814 RLWVGLDVTRKFVEWMHYGVSDAYGFFNIIGSDVMDEQL
-3821 GANTERARGMYEQVH
+3821 RTFRKCYDKFGANIDLLSSLMADAVGK
-3836 FGALDPSG
+3836 
-3844 YYNTLGSDTMT
+3844 
-3855 AQFERFRRCQNRFS
+3855 
-3869 ENIQMFTDRLGEI
+3869 
-3882 VDGAIPKDEHGKNA
+3882 DGIPKEWHGKKA
-3896 KEVTLKLSHGT
+3896 KEITLNLSTGT
-3907 LTATPAQLMSIHLML
+3907 LRATPSQLMTIHLLL
-3922 NQEDSRRCLFN
+3922 NQEDSRRCLFDEN
-3933 EAGGVIIGKFTAEKP
+3933 GGLVIGKFKARAAVQTEKNRTKNWSLFRTASVFNE
-3948 KDGKAHIAGKRTFAQ
+3948 Q
-3963 SGRLVL
+3963 SGKFVL

-3980 LTDGQRKR
+3980 LTDAQIEC
-3988 ADAISAL
+3988 ADKISAI
-3995 LNNEAA
+3995 LNGEAA

-4017 TTENYFP
+4017 TIKNYFP
-4024 MRTAD
+4024 MMTTT
-4029 DYRAIAD
+4029 DYNAIAS
-4036 NPNYEMNLLGLSFT
+4036 NPNHEMNLLGLPFT
-4050 KERTGRA
+4050 NERTGRS
-4057 GKALVAEDI
+4057 GKPLVAEDI
-4066 YDVIGRHLTNMA
+4066 FDVVGRHLTNMA

-4091 KMYSLRLGDGTSLKQ
+4091 KMYTLRLGNGTSLKQ
-4106 RIIHSYGR
+4106 TLIRQYGDQ
-4114 EADAFY
+4114 ADKRY
-4120 NKLINNLSG
+4120 RNLINNMSG
-4129 VQMYTNNSAEALSDK
+4129 AEIHASQGAEAISEK
-4144 LLSNYKAAAV
+4144 LLANYKAAAV
-4154 AGNVSVVLKQP
+4154 SKNLSVVLKQP

-4171 LPEFSLS
+4171 LPEFSPA
-4178 GLKKSMA
+4178 GLKAWNSFKD
-4185 FEDILNLSPKQLKAN
+4185 FSPSQVK
-4200 TAEMLKYSG
+4200 AEMNEMLEHSG
-4209 IARLKA
+4209 IAKLKN
-4215 WGSSENM
+4215 WGASENM
-4222 TRKSFESLYN
+4222 TRKSFEELYN
-4232 DNSDTARQKIN
+4232 NEPKNFAVKANDAVNSM
-4243 EFLTSG
+4243 
-4249 AENADMWTWAKLWRM
+4249 AEYADMWTWSRLWRM
-4264 SKAEIDA
+4264 SKAEIEA
-4271 QGKYTAGSKE
+4271 QNKYTKGSKE
-4281 YFEAVDRKFSDVIGK
+4281 YFEAVNSKFSEVIGK

-4309 VQNAKGFGKFL
+4309 VQNAGTASKFL
-4320 FAFQNEP
+4320 YAFQNEP

-4332 YLISTLNDARRG
+4332 YLTSAIIDAARG
-4344 KPGAKKKLAK
+4344 KPGAKAKLAK
-4354 VIASSLANAAAVSA
+4354 VIASSLANTVAVSA
-4368 ISTFM
+4368 ISTAM
-4373 AWLRGTLDRDDDD
+4373 SLLRGTLDRDDDD
-4386 ELFDDLMKEFA
+4386 ELWDDILKSFGKNVIM
-4397 GNSIDDLLS
+4397 DLAS
-4406 GAFAPV
+4406 GGLAPV
-4412 WQYID
+4412 WQIVES
-4417 TIMGAI
+4417 AI
-4423 NSGVYGNTV
+4423 TAIESGKYGNTV
-4432 ERLDMAALTD
+4432 ERMDLAALTD
-4442 LGGLINKYFISQNG
+4442 LGGLINKYLISQNG
-4456 GRPNLGTVQDIVNV
+4456 GRPNLGMLQDIVNA

-4475 GLPAKNIFRDVKSVI
+4475 GWSAKNVMRDLKAGL
-4490 DRIIL
+4490 DRIIFDSGL
-4495 ELPVPSAAKY
+4495 ISPMTQY
-4505 NYLKA
+4505 NYLKW